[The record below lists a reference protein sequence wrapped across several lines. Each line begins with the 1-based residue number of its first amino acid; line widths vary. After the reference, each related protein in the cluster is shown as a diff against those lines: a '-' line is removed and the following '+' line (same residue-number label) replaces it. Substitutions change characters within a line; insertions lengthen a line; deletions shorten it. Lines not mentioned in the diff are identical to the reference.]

1 MALNIVKLI
10 DLIKKHNDPNDATRI
25 ISIQGTSVAN
35 FFPERM
41 KKDDVINIESGDI
54 VWKEYGDHKEQDP
67 VIYRTGLNN
76 IDQIKFIPAPG
87 EDIILDNGKVDTGNG
102 KDIVEDDDG
111 NKYKLIPGPQG
122 DKGETGAR
130 GEKGE
135 KGDMSIITLNKENGH
150 WMIDGVDTEV
160 SAIGPKGDK
169 VSVTIDPST
178 KHWVIDGE
186 DTNVVA
192 EGKDGKTP
200 EIKID
205 PVTKRWIID
214 GIDTNIVSEGVKGEK
229 GEKTLVTIDP
239 ATKHWM
245 IDGVDTNVLAEGVKG
260 DTGAEARLSIDP
272 ETKHFIINGV
282 DSGVRAEGV
291 KGIDGV
297 TPEISINEVSKN
309 WIINGHDTEIKAEGT
324 KGEKGEKTLVTIDPN
339 TKHWLIDGVDTNVLA
354 EGTKGADGV
363 DGKSAFDIATEKGFT
378 GSKDEWLES
387 LKGAKGVDGHDGR
400 SANNLEVDPILLGN
414 FRNNDASGIE
424 VLMIGP
430 RFNDEE
436 LSESEITENLQVTA
450 LFRGFNLRNSNE
462 NDDWKDI
469 NNLTIEQ
476 EDGNYVVKGLPFTDG
491 VRKGDS
497 LELIL
502 NFEYKGV
509 DRHYYRR
516 LDNINDGVGSV
527 NLDKYIRRE
536 DLPATLDTSH
546 LIARK
551 EVEETYAKKSEL
563 PVVPSLDP
571 YATKEE
577 ADGKY
582 ATKESLSSVSE
593 EVNTEKG
600 KLSSLTDRVTA
611 IEESKSTL
619 ATKEEVDTTY
629 AKKSELPV
637 VPSLEPYATKAD
649 SDEKYVSKE
658 ELVTLG
664 NLNDKATKADL
675 KNYYTKEETVNK
687 ETHDALNN
695 KVESNISEIS
705 TVKEKVTGLESS
717 NTTVKEKI
725 ESLASDVNLLKAKE
739 DSDKQTLSLEGNK
752 LTISSGNEVD
762 LSALKTDNSAIERSV
777 STLNE
782 TVTGLKNRLPE
793 SIQED
798 DKLSTSREVTEKV
811 NSLKTEVETTYAKK
825 SELPNVEGLI
835 TETRADEKYSGK
847 SLETTVS
854 SLDEKVRNLEA
865 KEDND
870 RQTLS
875 ITDRTITISGSNSS
889 VTVPEQDLSSLATK
903 ADVERDYAKKSE
915 LPSVNG
921 LISET
926 TADERY
932 LPKTKEETLATKE
945 ELDVVKGKVT
955 ALESKEDSDKQTL
968 SIDGRTISIS
978 GSDSSVTVPE
988 QDLSGLA
995 TKADVELTYAKK
1007 EQVEKLASK
1016 SEIEGLRKL
1025 VTGSKVD
1032 TSGFITSDDADSK
1045 YARKDVMET
1054 TYAKKSELPSVEGLI
1069 TEIKADGKYLEKSK
1083 EETLAT
1089 KEEVKAIKDR
1099 LPELTDGEKLAK
1111 ASDIPSLVNYATKEE
1126 LPSTVG
1132 LISENKADEKYIAKS
1147 TESSLATK
1155 NELEEVKG
1163 KVNALETKEDSDKQT
1178 LSITGRTITISG
1190 SNSSVEVPEQD
1201 LSGLAT
1207 KADVD
1212 TTYAKKSE
1220 LPSVNG
1226 LITETAADE
1235 KYLPKSKEGS
1245 LATKEELTQK
1255 ISEATNGVESK
1266 LSNLLPKSEADKNY
1280 LHKDIESN
1288 LATKN
1293 DIGEVSARI
1302 STLENKPDNDKQLLS
1317 IVGRTITIS
1326 GSDSSV
1332 TVPEQDLSGLAKKSE
1347 LPSVEGLISETKADE
1362 KYVSKS
1368 EKESLATKEEVKA
1381 IRDHLPVLTGEEK
1394 LAKTSDIPSVSG
1406 LISEAT
1412 ADTKYLE
1419 KSKEATLATKA
1430 EVKDIADKLPE
1441 LAKKSELPSVEGLIT
1456 EVKADGKY
1464 APKTDL
1470 ETAKER
1476 ISVLESKEDADKQTL
1491 SITGRTITISGSNSS
1506 VEVPE
1511 QDLSSLVTKD
1521 DAELKYA
1528 KKEQVE
1534 QLASKSE
1541 IEGLRQLVTGSK
1553 VDTSG
1558 LLSKE
1563 DAGNTYLRKDVAETS
1578 YAKKSEI
1585 PNVEEFITESK
1596 VAETYATRFDL
1607 EGANIK
1613 INSLEYQVNR
1623 EKPTLS
1629 IEGNTITISGSNS
1642 SVTVPEQDLS
1652 GLATKSDVERDYA
1665 KKSELPT
1672 IDGLI
1677 SEATADTKYL
1687 PKSKEDTLAT
1697 KIELTQK
1704 IGEATSSVEGKL
1716 SLLAAKS
1723 EVDKTYAKKSELPS
1737 VAGLITEVRADDKYL
1752 AKSKESTLATKAELN
1767 TISGRTTAIENKLPS
1782 LTQDISIS
1790 GNELSISGGSTV
1802 HIPTPDLSGYVL
1814 KSSLDTAE
1822 VNKVVAKN
1830 TNGKQIATT
1839 DDVNNAVRGKTTISE
1854 VQGLGY
1860 ITTSTADGKYLPKT
1874 LESQINAD
1882 HGKVTNIEGRLST
1895 LESRPDNDRQTLS
1908 INNRTITISGSN
1920 SSVTVPE
1927 QDLSGLATKSD
1938 VDTTYAKKSE
1948 LPNIEGIND
1957 KITELE
1963 NKRIPNEY
1971 YFRNLN
1977 EISNTGAIRTL
1988 KYHDI
1993 IMVGMNKYMVIDEE
2007 NKDKFK
2013 TEPIPNSNL
2022 FVAKYFENSDRNKWI
2037 NEAVRKG
2044 KFTIAYG
2051 GLSGDMYDGNIA
2063 SISEPPASTKALIK
2077 AFKLGFDAVY
2087 VDLIRHVSSKGET
2100 SYYVTLNSENIERE
2114 YKFTRGSLIVVQDT
2128 FNYDNKVST
2137 LRYETEERNYDNE
2150 LPVLDVILDLANRMD
2165 KIIIIG
2171 EVYDTDGHSV
2181 VTNKEQLS
2189 LIPSTINDLSGKTDK
2204 IGIVSRNLIESFEEW
2219 NYDPIHV
2226 LHLKYAEGVSVE
2238 LSKELMRISMKR
2250 NSLVILTNSPTY
2262 TGGNTLTKQILLKGI
2277 PIVFNTNKKIERY
2290 LFNAKVVDTDWS
2302 SGYMSSSVIPDTNY
2316 VYNSYEIVERIT
2328 LKEILKTNPEI
2339 SATDYSYDKSNNK
2352 ISYKKAIDFKIL
2364 DPSKIS
2370 EGMIIKA
2377 NLYNI
2382 GDSSLN
2388 KLYLKNNSGV
2398 KIVEDVSRSLSEI
2411 AFSELVMLLEIPKKA
2426 KEISTQYLM
2435 LGLTPG
2441 DNTQFPTELKDIY
2454 IELLVPKH
2462 EKVEN
2467 TELETVKRRISTL
2480 ESNSSRSNNTNNG
2493 TKYYVRT
2500 IEELKALDVQVDDV
2514 VRFKDKVYK
2523 IVKDVTPFSLKYF
2536 GGIIL
2541 DKTVDGMNLV
2551 ATEYIDSYIRS
2562 SWIKNRPSG
2571 NFNIAYCGYTG
2582 LPYKSNANLNSVPCT
2597 LKAISDAYKVGY
2609 DGIYVPTLKYFN
2621 NKWYISTT
2629 DEVGPILSN
2638 SQGVELL
2645 SYSHTHT
2652 RINSEIAETKTFN
2665 SNNYVDRNL
2674 LTVEEFLN
2682 VCKKYNMYAFMS
2694 IQTINKNTFDN
2705 SSQEAYA
2712 ELARIINDSGH
2723 SSMIG
2728 LSGDNIQIEIL
2739 DFVIRVRDKILSENL
2754 INVIFIDASTEN
2766 YTLERE
2772 LLILQKYK
2780 NNLVII
2786 GDRDDHDGNEI
2797 LSAYGPSHQLY
2808 NFLKEVKKMGIP
2820 IVYQT
2825 DRREQREL
2833 FDKVIEKT
2841 GCIGLLS
2848 SAIAPYGKNLSD
2860 NYAVQSRNNMSS
2872 IINLAVNKD
2881 NMSSRF
2887 TMNSDNTIMT
2897 ATASNITQN
2906 NEFELLNVSDITDG
2920 MLIRVRLQGKT
2931 SGSQTASCKIYVKDI
2946 PDNENVSNMISFNSS
2961 SYIEREMI
2969 LPLSKN
2975 TFNSRYN
2982 DKKVVINLTAD
2993 SGDSIISFKDL
3004 VVEVLIP
3011 KDKNNTTAK
3020 LISSVNYESYN
3031 NKDIYVDSEIQKAKL
3046 GDMIHYNNEDYVVV
3060 SKDDELISGLVTEST
3075 NGIIK
3080 IGENYALRIHNQEDI
3095 NQWLNSMKNTDNIKI
3110 ADGGFTGKSNV
3121 DNEFVPVYPKN
3132 TTLSVEK
3139 AGELGFDAVKV
3150 NITPT
3155 KDNVWVCSD
3164 ETTLVNVKDNSF
3176 KNRNIADLNYDNI
3189 KGLELEGE
3197 NVVRFNKDTETY
3209 RWTYRDGQCK
3219 GQTIP
3224 SLEQIVKICSKYG
3237 MMIFITSANLT
3248 ANFDYVTKVL
3258 KKYGYTSRTALVGDR
3273 FIMKYSNKLPDA
3285 VSIFDGSMKNVKIYN
3300 EKFLRTFKNFGF
3312 ISTPGGVS
3320 DIFRQTSNFK
3330 IDTPFFLNANYQ
3342 YNLGN
3347 YQSLSNFRIN
3357 GFITG
3362 AVPSDLNIREGY
3374 SILRTYTSKEINEWT
3389 DRKNNNSASASVVK
3403 QSNGNIIIQS
3413 SGGSAGKYISFE
3425 RNLENYPVG
3434 TIINISAMCRKI
3446 EKNVDGGTISFWS
3459 DTTTPRRINT
3469 FTTYFN
3475 EEFFE
3480 KKDVSFIVNEET
3492 GGSFQIFI
3500 GNFNGVGNN
3509 QPFKAEFKDIVVRIY
3524 VPNAVYRDID
3534 KESIERKIA
3543 DISSKMEIRGEGYPR
3558 NKRELNNV
3566 PNGTIYTDTLATK
3579 GAVKWIRLNG
3589 KWKVTVGDTG
3599 WKKLNA
3605 VSVLGNAFIKVR
3617 RVNDIVTYDFGGLQ
3631 WGWFGIIRRG
3641 GAGHVKHGSSRERGA
3656 KVLNPGGIPDG
3667 FRSNASLMGPIFN
3680 DLGNPYGVWYMGGKS
3695 DSNYIQFTFNDPI
3708 PTDRDIGDIRVSS
3721 VSYITDDD
3729 WENITIE

>member
-111 NKYKLIPGPQG
+111 TKYKLIPGPQG

-169 VSVTIDPST
+169 VSVTIDPNT
-178 KHWVIDGE
+178 KHWMIDGV
-186 DTNVVA
+186 DTEVVA
-192 EGKDGKTP
+192 EGKDGKAP
-200 EIKID
+200 EVKID
-205 PVTKRWIID
+205 PVTKRWIIG
-214 GIDTNIVSEGVKGEK
+214 GIDTNIVSEGVKGDK

-239 ATKHWM
+239 LSKHWL

-282 DSGVRAEGV
+282 DSGIRAEGV

-354 EGTKGADGV
+354 EGTKGRDGV

-400 SANNLEVDPILLGN
+400 SANTLEVDPILLGN

-462 NDDWKDI
+462 NDEWKDL
-469 NNLTIEQ
+469 NNLTIEP

-516 LDNINDGVGSV
+516 LDNVNDGVGSV

-571 YATKEE
+571 YTTKEE

-600 KLSSLTDRVTA
+600 KLSTLTDRITA

-675 KNYYTKEETVNK
+675 KNYYTKEETVSK

-695 KVESNISEIS
+695 KVESNVSEIS
-705 TVKEKVTGLESS
+705 TVKEKVTDLESS

-725 ESLASDVNLLKAKE
+725 ESLTSDVNLLKAKE

-752 LTISSGNEVD
+752 LAISSGNEVD

-798 DKLSTSREVTEKV
+798 DKLSTSKEVTEKV
-811 NSLKTEVETTYAKK
+811 NTLKTEVDTTYAKK
-825 SELPNVEGLI
+825 SELPSVEGLI
-835 TETRADEKYSGK
+835 TEAKADEKYSGK

-932 LPKTKEETLATKE
+932 LPKAKEETLATKE

-1054 TYAKKSELPSVEGLI
+1054 TYAKKSDLPSVEGLI
-1069 TEIKADGKYLEKSK
+1069 TETKADGKYLEKSK

-1111 ASDIPSLVNYATKEE
+1111 SSDIPSLAIYATKEE
-1126 LPSTVG
+1126 LPSTTG
-1132 LISENKADEKYIAKS
+1132 LISEAKADEKYIAKS

-1190 SNSSVEVPEQD
+1190 SDSSVTVPEQDLSSLATKEEVKSIKDKLPELTEGEKLVKKSELPSVTGLISEATADTKYVSKSEKESLATKEELESAKSRIGVLESKEDSDKQTLSITGRTITISGSNSSVTVPEQD

-1212 TTYAKKSE
+1212 TIYAKKSE

-1235 KYLPKSKEGS
+1235 KYLPKSKESS

-1255 ISEATNGVESK
+1255 ISEATSGVDSQ

-1347 LPSVEGLISETKADE
+1347 LPSVEGLITETKADE
-1362 KYVSKS
+1362 KYLPKS
-1368 EKESLATKEEVKA
+1368 EKESLATKEEVKS
-1381 IRDHLPVLTGEEK
+1381 IKDHLPVLTGEEK
-1394 LAKTSDIPSVSG
+1394 LAKTSDIPSLTG

-1430 EVKDIADKLPE
+1430 EVKDITDKLPE

-1464 APKTDL
+1464 VPKTDL

-1491 SITGRTITISGSNSS
+1491 SITGRTITISGSDSS
-1506 VEVPE
+1506 VTVPE

-1578 YAKKSEI
+1578 YAKKSEL
-1585 PNVEEFITESK
+1585 PSVEGLITESK

-1613 INSLEYQVNR
+1613 INRLEDQVNR

-1642 SVTVPEQDLS
+1642 SVTVPEQDIS
-1652 GLATKSDVERDYA
+1652 GLVTKSDIERDYA
-1665 KKSELPT
+1665 KKSELPS

-1704 IGEATSSVEGKL
+1704 IGEVTSSVEGKL

-1723 EVDKTYAKKSELPS
+1723 DVEKTYAKKSELPS
-1737 VAGLITEVRADDKYL
+1737 VTGLITEVRADEKYL
-1752 AKSKESTLATKAELN
+1752 EKSKEATLATKAELN
-1767 TISGRTTAIENKLPS
+1767 TISGRTAAIENKLPS

-1839 DDVNNAVRGKTTISE
+1839 DDVNNAVRGKTTLSE

-1874 LESQINAD
+1874 LESQINSD

-1938 VDTTYAKKSE
+1938 VERDYAKKSE
-1948 LPNIEGIND
+1948 LPNVEEING
-1957 KITELE
+1957 KISKLE

-1971 YFRNLN
+1971 YFRSIG
-1977 EISNTGAIRTL
+1977 EISSSGALSRLQTN
-1988 KYHDI
+1988 DI
-1993 IMVGMNKYMVIDEE
+1993 INVAGTDCKIVNREMYEKLDYSGKKIEGTEFYITDYLEE
-2007 NKDKFK
+2007 SEKNNWIKD
-2013 TEPIPNSNL
+2013 NL
-2022 FVAKYFENSDRNKWI
+2022 AIS
-2037 NEAVRKG
+2037 
-2044 KFTIAYG
+2044 YG
-2051 GLSGDMYDGNIA
+2051 GLSGDKYDSNVN
-2063 SISEPPASTKALIK
+2063 SIFDVPGSFSAIST
-2077 AFKLGFDAVY
+2077 AFKVGFDAVFID
-2087 VDLIRHVSSKGET
+2087 VLIVTEGSTTNYFVTIESEKVSRTYKKDGET
-2100 SYYVTLNSENIERE
+2100 ITVARDSFKYTRYSTLN
-2114 YKFTRGSLIVVQDT
+2114 
-2128 FNYDNKVST
+2128 
-2137 LRYETEERNYDNE
+2137 YEAEIRSGKYYDNE
-2150 LPVLDVILDLANRMD
+2150 LMKLEELVALCSTENKILIIDGIYELESSTTKYANATKIPESSIVDKGTDLYIHVRKKVKN
-2165 KIIIIG
+2165 I
-2171 EVYDTDGHSV
+2171 E
-2181 VTNKEQLS
+2181 
-2189 LIPSTINDLSGKTDK
+2189 K
-2204 IGIVSRNLIESFEEW
+2204 IGFTSDIFS
-2219 NYDPIHV
+2219 
-2226 LHLKYAEGVSVE
+2226 GV
-2238 LSKELMRISMKR
+2238 
-2250 NSLVILTNSPTY
+2250 N
-2262 TGGNTLTKQILLKGI
+2262 NTLTNKSSLFEKFINVAEIDNTSSLDSVRNKVESLSIRKNSMIILTDVLTSSDIVKILKGQNI
-2277 PIVFNTNKKIERY
+2277 PVIYNTKKSVNKNYI
-2290 LFNAKVVDTDWS
+2290 DWVS
-2302 SGYMSSSVIPDTNY
+2302 SEELYKGYMSPSIIPSSNKIEL
-2316 VYNSYEIVERIT
+2316 YNHYNVTETIT
-2328 LKEILKTNPEI
+2328 LKDIMKNVPASDKYI
-2339 SATDYSYDKSNNK
+2339 YDSDTKKLN
-2352 ISYKKAIDFKIL
+2352 YKKDMDLVITSSDKLTDGMIVKVNFKNKGID
-2364 DPSKIS
+2364 SKIKIYMTD
-2370 EGMIIKA
+2370 G
-2377 NLYNI
+2377 
-2382 GDSSLN
+2382 
-2388 KLYLKNNSGV
+2388 SGV
-2398 KIVEDVSRSLSEI
+2398 KILEDVVQTSTK
-2411 AFSELVMLLEIPKKA
+2411 FS
-2426 KEISTQYLM
+2426 Y
-2435 LGLTPG
+2435 
-2441 DNTQFPTELKDIY
+2441 TE
-2454 IELLVPKH
+2454 
-2462 EKVEN
+2462 
-2467 TELETVKRRISTL
+2467 
-2480 ESNSSRSNNTNNG
+2480 
-2493 TKYYVRT
+2493 RT
-2500 IEELKALDVQVDDV
+2500 ITVIIPNKEKNKNRQPLTL
-2514 VRFKDKVYK
+2514 
-2523 IVKDVTPFSLKYF
+2523 
-2536 GGIIL
+2536 GI
-2541 DKTVDGMNLV
+2541 
-2551 ATEYIDSYIRS
+2551 IRS
-2562 SWIKNRPSG
+2562 SYG
-2571 NFNIAYCGYTG
+2571 NSPEDTV
-2582 LPYKSNANLNSVPCT
+2582 LTNL
-2597 LKAISDAYKVGY
+2597 Y
-2609 DGIYVPTLKYFN
+2609 
-2621 NKWYISTT
+2621 
-2629 DEVGPILSN
+2629 
-2638 SQGVELL
+2638 VELL
-2645 SYSHTHT
+2645 TP
-2652 RINSEIAETKTFN
+2652 
-2665 SNNYVDRNL
+2665 
-2674 LTVEEFLN
+2674 
-2682 VCKKYNMYAFMS
+2682 KY
-2694 IQTINKNTFDN
+2694 
-2705 SSQEAYA
+2705 
-2712 ELARIINDSGH
+2712 
-2723 SSMIG
+2723 
-2728 LSGDNIQIEIL
+2728 DNIKTKK
-2739 DFVIRVRDKILSENL
+2739 DAYVI
-2754 INVIFIDASTEN
+2754 AN
-2766 YTLERE
+2766 Y
-2772 LLILQKYK
+2772 
-2780 NNLVII
+2780 N
-2786 GDRDDHDGNEI
+2786 
-2797 LSAYGPSHQLY
+2797 
-2808 NFLKEVKKMGIP
+2808 
-2820 IVYQT
+2820 
-2825 DRREQREL
+2825 
-2833 FDKVIEKT
+2833 
-2841 GCIGLLS
+2841 
-2848 SAIAPYGKNLSD
+2848 PYD
-2860 NYAVQSRNNMSS
+2860 
-2872 IINLAVNKD
+2872 
-2881 NMSSRF
+2881 
-2887 TMNSDNTIMT
+2887 
-2897 ATASNITQN
+2897 
-2906 NEFELLNVSDITDG
+2906 
-2920 MLIRVRLQGKT
+2920 
-2931 SGSQTASCKIYVKDI
+2931 
-2946 PDNENVSNMISFNSS
+2946 
-2961 SYIEREMI
+2961 
-2969 LPLSKN
+2969 
-2975 TFNSRYN
+2975 
-2982 DKKVVINLTAD
+2982 
-2993 SGDSIISFKDL
+2993 
-3004 VVEVLIP
+3004 
-3011 KDKNNTTAK
+3011 
-3020 LISSVNYESYN
+3020 
-3031 NKDIYVDSEIQKAKL
+3031 NKDIMIEDSKL
-3046 GDMIHYNNEDYVVV
+3046 SEVESSDALHYNNEDYTILSENDEMITGLL
-3060 SKDDELISGLVTEST
+3060 SKNT

-3080 IGENYALRIHNQEDI
+3080 KSDKYALRTYNQEDV
-3095 NQWLNSMKNTDNIKI
+3095 NVWVDDLKGDMYI
-3110 ADGGFTGKSNV
+3110 ADGGFTGNV
-3121 DNEFVPVYPKN
+3121 NRDADINPVYPKN
-3132 TTLSVEK
+3132 TLLAIDK
-3139 AGELGFDAVKV
+3139 AGRLGFDAVKV

-3155 KDNVWVCSD
+3155 RDGIWVCSD
-3164 ETTLVNVKDNSF
+3164 ETTLRNVKDNSM
-3176 KNRNIADLNYDNI
+3176 KNRRIADLNYNDI
-3189 KGLELEGE
+3189 KHLELEGE
-3197 NVVRFNKDTETY
+3197 NVIKYNAGNTF
-3209 RWTYRDGQCK
+3209 RWNYGDGIAK
-3219 GQTIP
+3219 GLTIP
-3224 SLEQIVKICSKYG
+3224 SLEDVVRVCVTYG
-3237 MMIFITSANLT
+3237 MMIFLTTTETTSNM
-3248 ANFDYVTKVL
+3248 DYVVKIL
-3258 KKYGYTSRTALVGDR
+3258 RSHNYTGKTALVGDD
-3273 FIMKYSNKLPDA
+3273 FILNNIYKIPEA
-3285 VSIFDGSMKNVKIYN
+3285 ISIFDNSKPESTVRKLFN
-3300 EKFLRTFKNFGF
+3300 ERVLKTFKNFGF
-3312 ISTPGGVS
+3312 LVNRTNATTIRQYATTFRVRTPV
-3320 DIFRQTSNFK
+3320 F
-3330 IDTPFFLNANYQ
+3330 
-3342 YNLGN
+3342 
-3347 YQSLSNFRIN
+3347 
-3357 GFITG
+3357 
-3362 AVPSDLNIREGY
+3362 VDLNDNIDLESYATDDRFSVNGYLTGNVPRALKTEGY
-3374 SILRTYTSKEINEWT
+3374 TLAEFYNTKDIANWREY
-3389 DRKNNNSASASVVK
+3389 KNVQSATASVTM
-3403 QSNGNIIIQS
+3403 QSNGTLTFQTN
-3413 SGGSAGKYISFE
+3413 GTEANKM
-3425 RNLENYPVG
+3425 LEFTKANYPAG
-3434 TIINISAMCRKI
+3434 TIINIKAMGRKLDNNI
-3446 EKNVDGGTISFWS
+3446 KGGSITCYISESSPSRKDFNETMYFKN
-3459 DTTTPRRINT
+3459 
-3469 FTTYFN
+3469 TYFETKEISAVIN
-3475 EEFFE
+3475 ENSSGDFKIF
-3480 KKDVSFIVNEET
+3480 V
-3492 GGSFQIFI
+3492 GSSW
-3500 GNFNGVGNN
+3500 NGSTSES
-3509 QPFKAEFKDIVVRIY
+3509 FKAEFKSIEVRILLPDDTTDPSRTRSASGSSYTHIRYSNQSNGNGMNENPDSTYLGIY
-3524 VPNAVYRDID
+3524 VGSSSTAPTSPSEYKWTKIKGEDGRQGERGLVGPQGPAGIQGPAGPKGNTGDRGPQGQTGPQGSQGIQGRQGDRGIQGPAGPAGPKGNTGDRGPMGPQGPAGTGIVNQQNNQTLKYWAGTEAQYNAISNKDPN
-3534 KESIERKIA
+3534 
-3543 DISSKMEIRGEGYPR
+3543 
-3558 NKRELNNV
+3558 
-3566 PNGTIYTDTLATK
+3566 TIY
-3579 GAVKWIRLNG
+3579 
-3589 KWKVTVGDTG
+3589 
-3599 WKKLNA
+3599 
-3605 VSVLGNAFIKVR
+3605 
-3617 RVNDIVTYDFGGLQ
+3617 DIF
-3631 WGWFGIIRRG
+3631 
-3641 GAGHVKHGSSRERGA
+3641 K
-3656 KVLNPGGIPDG
+3656 
-3667 FRSNASLMGPIFN
+3667 
-3680 DLGNPYGVWYMGGKS
+3680 
-3695 DSNYIQFTFNDPI
+3695 
-3708 PTDRDIGDIRVSS
+3708 
-3721 VSYITDDD
+3721 
-3729 WENITIE
+3729 

>member
-111 NKYKLIPGPQG
+111 TKYKLIPGPQG

-150 WMIDGVDTEV
+150 WMIDGADTEV

-169 VSVTIDPST
+169 VSVTIDPAT
-178 KHWVIDGE
+178 KHWMIDGE

-200 EIKID
+200 EVKID

-214 GIDTNIVSEGVKGEK
+214 GIDTNIVSEGVKGDK

-239 ATKHWM
+239 NTKHWL

-297 TPEISINEVSKN
+297 TPEISINEISKN

-354 EGTKGADGV
+354 EGTKGVDGV

-436 LSESEITENLQVTA
+436 LSESDITENLQVSA

-462 NDDWKDI
+462 NDEWKDL
-469 NNLTIEQ
+469 NNLTIEP

-563 PVVPSLDP
+563 PVVPSLEP

-582 ATKESLSSVSE
+582 ATKENLSSVSE

-675 KNYYTKEETVNK
+675 KNYYTKEETVSK

-695 KVESNISEIS
+695 KVESNVSEIS

-725 ESLASDVNLLKAKE
+725 ESLTSDVNLLKAKE

-752 LTISSGNEVD
+752 LAISSGNEVD

-798 DKLSTSREVTEKV
+798 DKLSTSKEVTEKV
-811 NSLKTEVETTYAKK
+811 NLLKTEVETTYAKK
-825 SELPNVEGLI
+825 SELPSVEGLI
-835 TETRADEKYSGK
+835 TEVKADEKYSGK

-903 ADVERDYAKKSE
+903 SDIERDYAKKSE
-915 LPSVNG
+915 LPSVSG
-921 LISET
+921 LITET
-926 TADERY
+926 AADEKY
-932 LPKTKEETLATKE
+932 LPKAKEETLATKE

-1032 TSGFITSDDADSK
+1032 TSGFITTDDADSK
-1045 YARKDVMET
+1045 YARRDIMET

-1069 TEIKADGKYLEKSK
+1069 TETKADGKYLEKSK
-1083 EETLAT
+1083 EESLAT

-1111 ASDIPSLVNYATKEE
+1111 ASDIPSLANYATKEE
-1126 LPSTVG
+1126 LPSTTG
-1132 LISENKADEKYIAKS
+1132 LISETKADEKYIAKS

-1163 KVNALETKEDSDKQT
+1163 KVNALETKEDSDKQTLSITGRTITISGSDSSVTVPEQDLSSLATKEEVKSIKDKLPELTEGEKLVKKSDLPSTVGLISEATADEKYLEKSKETTLATKEELSGVITRLTTVEGKADKDDQT

-1226 LITETAADE
+1226 LITETTADE

-1255 ISEATNGVESK
+1255 ISEATSGVESQ

-1347 LPSVEGLISETKADE
+1347 LPSVEGLITETKADE
-1362 KYVSKS
+1362 KYITKS
-1368 EKESLATKEEVKA
+1368 EKESLATKEEVKS
-1381 IRDHLPVLTGEEK
+1381 IKDHLPVLTGEEK
-1394 LAKTSDIPSVSG
+1394 LAKTSDIPSVTG

-1430 EVKDIADKLPE
+1430 EVKDITDKLPE
-1441 LAKKSELPSVEGLIT
+1441 LAKKSELPSVEGLISET
-1456 EVKADGKY
+1456 KADGKY

-1578 YAKKSEI
+1578 YAKKSEL
-1585 PNVEEFITESK
+1585 PSVEGLITESK

-1613 INSLEYQVNR
+1613 INRLEDQVNR

-1642 SVTVPEQDLS
+1642 SVTVPEQDIS
-1652 GLATKSDVERDYA
+1652 GLVTKSDVERDYA
-1665 KKSELPT
+1665 KKSEIPNVT
-1672 IDGLI
+1672 GLI

-1723 EVDKTYAKKSELPS
+1723 EVDKTYAKKSEIPS
-1737 VAGLITEVRADDKYL
+1737 VAGLITEVKADDKYL
-1752 AKSKESTLATKAELN
+1752 AKSKEATLATKAELN
-1767 TISGRTTAIENKLPS
+1767 TISGRTAAIENKLPS

-1839 DDVNNAVRGKTTISE
+1839 DDVNNAVRGKTTLSE

-1874 LESQINAD
+1874 LESQINTD

-1938 VDTTYAKKSE
+1938 VERDYAKKSE
-1948 LPNIEGIND
+1948 LPNAEEING
-1957 KITELE
+1957 KISKLE

-1971 YFRNLN
+1971 YFRSIG
-1977 EISNTGAIRTL
+1977 EISSSGAVSRLQIN
-1988 KYHDI
+1988 DI
-1993 IMVGMNKYMVIDEE
+1993 INVAGTDCRIVSREMYEKLDYSGKKIEGTEFYITDYLEE
-2007 NKDKFK
+2007 SEKNNWIKD
-2013 TEPIPNSNL
+2013 NL
-2022 FVAKYFENSDRNKWI
+2022 AIS
-2037 NEAVRKG
+2037 
-2044 KFTIAYG
+2044 YG
-2051 GLSGDMYDGNIA
+2051 GLSGDKYDSNVN
-2063 SISEPPASTKALIK
+2063 SIFDVPGSFSAIST
-2077 AFKLGFDAVY
+2077 AFKVGFDAVFID
-2087 VDLIRHVSSKGET
+2087 VLIDTEGSTTNYFVTIESEKVSRTYKKDGGTITVARDSFKYT
-2100 SYYVTLNSENIERE
+2100 KYSTLN
-2114 YKFTRGSLIVVQDT
+2114 
-2128 FNYDNKVST
+2128 
-2137 LRYETEERNYDNE
+2137 YEAEIRSGKYYDNE
-2150 LPVLDVILDLANRMD
+2150 LMKLEELIALCSSENKILIIDGMYELESSTTKYASATKIPESSIVDKGTDLYIHVRKKVKN
-2165 KIIIIG
+2165 I
-2171 EVYDTDGHSV
+2171 E
-2181 VTNKEQLS
+2181 
-2189 LIPSTINDLSGKTDK
+2189 K
-2204 IGIVSRNLIESFEEW
+2204 IGFTSDIFS
-2219 NYDPIHV
+2219 
-2226 LHLKYAEGVSVE
+2226 GV
-2238 LSKELMRISMKR
+2238 
-2250 NSLVILTNSPTY
+2250 N
-2262 TGGNTLTKQILLKGI
+2262 NTLTNKSSLFEKFINVAEIDNTSSLDSVRDKVESLSIRKNSMIILTDVLTSSDIVKILKGQNI
-2277 PIVFNTNKKIERY
+2277 PVIYNTKKSVNKNYI
-2290 LFNAKVVDTDWS
+2290 DWVS
-2302 SGYMSSSVIPDTNY
+2302 SEELYKGYMSPSIIPSSNKIEL
-2316 VYNSYEIVERIT
+2316 YNHYNVTETIT
-2328 LKEILKTNPEI
+2328 LKDIMKNVPASDKYI
-2339 SATDYSYDKSNNK
+2339 YDSDTKKLN
-2352 ISYKKAIDFKIL
+2352 YKKDMDLVITSSDKLTDGMIVKVNFKNKGID
-2364 DPSKIS
+2364 SKIKIYMTD
-2370 EGMIIKA
+2370 G
-2377 NLYNI
+2377 
-2382 GDSSLN
+2382 
-2388 KLYLKNNSGV
+2388 SGV
-2398 KIVEDVSRSLSEI
+2398 KILEDIVQTSTK
-2411 AFSELVMLLEIPKKA
+2411 FSYTERTVTVIIPN
-2426 KEISTQYLM
+2426 KEKNKNRQPLT
-2435 LGLTPG
+2435 LG
-2441 DNTQFPTELKDIY
+2441 I
-2454 IELLVPKH
+2454 
-2462 EKVEN
+2462 
-2467 TELETVKRRISTL
+2467 
-2480 ESNSSRSNNTNNG
+2480 
-2493 TKYYVRT
+2493 
-2500 IEELKALDVQVDDV
+2500 
-2514 VRFKDKVYK
+2514 
-2523 IVKDVTPFSLKYF
+2523 
-2536 GGIIL
+2536 
-2541 DKTVDGMNLV
+2541 
-2551 ATEYIDSYIRS
+2551 IRS
-2562 SWIKNRPSG
+2562 SYG
-2571 NFNIAYCGYTG
+2571 NSPEDTV
-2582 LPYKSNANLNSVPCT
+2582 LTNL
-2597 LKAISDAYKVGY
+2597 Y
-2609 DGIYVPTLKYFN
+2609 
-2621 NKWYISTT
+2621 
-2629 DEVGPILSN
+2629 
-2638 SQGVELL
+2638 VELL
-2645 SYSHTHT
+2645 TP
-2652 RINSEIAETKTFN
+2652 
-2665 SNNYVDRNL
+2665 
-2674 LTVEEFLN
+2674 
-2682 VCKKYNMYAFMS
+2682 KY
-2694 IQTINKNTFDN
+2694 
-2705 SSQEAYA
+2705 
-2712 ELARIINDSGH
+2712 
-2723 SSMIG
+2723 
-2728 LSGDNIQIEIL
+2728 DNIKTKK
-2739 DFVIRVRDKILSENL
+2739 DAYVI
-2754 INVIFIDASTEN
+2754 AN
-2766 YTLERE
+2766 Y
-2772 LLILQKYK
+2772 
-2780 NNLVII
+2780 N
-2786 GDRDDHDGNEI
+2786 
-2797 LSAYGPSHQLY
+2797 
-2808 NFLKEVKKMGIP
+2808 
-2820 IVYQT
+2820 
-2825 DRREQREL
+2825 
-2833 FDKVIEKT
+2833 
-2841 GCIGLLS
+2841 
-2848 SAIAPYGKNLSD
+2848 PYD
-2860 NYAVQSRNNMSS
+2860 
-2872 IINLAVNKD
+2872 
-2881 NMSSRF
+2881 
-2887 TMNSDNTIMT
+2887 
-2897 ATASNITQN
+2897 
-2906 NEFELLNVSDITDG
+2906 
-2920 MLIRVRLQGKT
+2920 
-2931 SGSQTASCKIYVKDI
+2931 
-2946 PDNENVSNMISFNSS
+2946 
-2961 SYIEREMI
+2961 
-2969 LPLSKN
+2969 
-2975 TFNSRYN
+2975 
-2982 DKKVVINLTAD
+2982 
-2993 SGDSIISFKDL
+2993 
-3004 VVEVLIP
+3004 
-3011 KDKNNTTAK
+3011 
-3020 LISSVNYESYN
+3020 
-3031 NKDIYVDSEIQKAKL
+3031 NKDIMIEDSKL
-3046 GDMIHYNNEDYVVV
+3046 SEVESSDALHYNNEDYTILSENDEMITGLL
-3060 SKDDELISGLVTEST
+3060 SKNT

-3080 IGENYALRIHNQEDI
+3080 KSDKYALRTYNQEDV
-3095 NQWLNSMKNTDNIKI
+3095 NVWVDDLKGDMYI
-3110 ADGGFTGKSNV
+3110 ADGGFTGNV
-3121 DNEFVPVYPKN
+3121 NRDADINPVYPKN
-3132 TTLSVEK
+3132 TLLAIDK
-3139 AGELGFDAVKV
+3139 AGRLGFDAVKV

-3155 KDNVWVCSD
+3155 RDGIWVCSD
-3164 ETTLVNVKDNSF
+3164 ETTLRNVKDSSM
-3176 KNRNIADLNYDNI
+3176 KNRSIADLNYNDI
-3189 KGLELEGE
+3189 KHLELEGE
-3197 NVVRFNKDTETY
+3197 NVIKYNAGNTF
-3209 RWTYRDGQCK
+3209 RWNYGDGIAK
-3219 GQTIP
+3219 GLTIP
-3224 SLEQIVKICSKYG
+3224 SLEDVVRVCVTYG
-3237 MMIFITSANLT
+3237 MMIFITTTETTSNM
-3248 ANFDYVTKVL
+3248 DYVIKIL
-3258 KKYGYTSRTALVGDR
+3258 RSHNYTGKTALVGDD
-3273 FIMKYSNKLPDA
+3273 FILNNIYKIPEA
-3285 VSIFDGSMKNVKIYN
+3285 ISIFDNSKPVTITRKLFN
-3300 EKFLRTFKNFGF
+3300 ERVLKTFKNFGF
-3312 ISTPGGVS
+3312 LVNRTNATTIRQYAATFRVRTPV
-3320 DIFRQTSNFK
+3320 F
-3330 IDTPFFLNANYQ
+3330 
-3342 YNLGN
+3342 
-3347 YQSLSNFRIN
+3347 
-3357 GFITG
+3357 
-3362 AVPSDLNIREGY
+3362 VDLNDNIDLESYTTDDRFSVNGYLTGNVPRALKTEGY
-3374 SILRTYTSKEINEWT
+3374 TLAEFYNIKDIANWREY
-3389 DRKNNNSASASVVK
+3389 KNVQSATASVTT
-3403 QSNGNIIIQS
+3403 QSNGTLTFQTN
-3413 SGGSAGKYISFE
+3413 GTEANKM
-3425 RNLENYPVG
+3425 LELTKANYPAG
-3434 TIINISAMCRKI
+3434 TIINIKAMGRKLDNNVKGGSI
-3446 EKNVDGGTISFWS
+3446 SCFISESSPSRKDFNETMYFKN
-3459 DTTTPRRINT
+3459 
-3469 FTTYFN
+3469 TYFETKEISAVLN
-3475 EEFFE
+3475 ENSSGDFKIF
-3480 KKDVSFIVNEET
+3480 V
-3492 GGSFQIFI
+3492 GSSW
-3500 GNFNGVGNN
+3500 NGSTSES
-3509 QPFKAEFKDIVVRIY
+3509 FKAEFKSIEVRILIPDDTSDPSRTRAASNASYTYIRYSNQANGSGMNDNPNSTYLGVY
-3524 VPNAVYRDID
+3524 VGSSSTAPTNPSEYRWT
-3534 KESIERKIA
+3534 R
-3543 DISSKMEIRGEGYPR
+3543 IRGEDGRQGERGLVGPQGPAGIQGPAGPAGPKGNTGDRGPQGQTGAQGIQGIQGRQGDRGIQGPAGPAGPKGNTGDRGPMGPQGPAGTGIVNQQNNQTLKYWAGTEAQYNAIT
-3558 NKRELNNV
+3558 NKD
-3566 PNGTIYTDTLATK
+3566 PNTIY
-3579 GAVKWIRLNG
+3579 
-3589 KWKVTVGDTG
+3589 
-3599 WKKLNA
+3599 
-3605 VSVLGNAFIKVR
+3605 
-3617 RVNDIVTYDFGGLQ
+3617 DIF
-3631 WGWFGIIRRG
+3631 
-3641 GAGHVKHGSSRERGA
+3641 K
-3656 KVLNPGGIPDG
+3656 
-3667 FRSNASLMGPIFN
+3667 
-3680 DLGNPYGVWYMGGKS
+3680 
-3695 DSNYIQFTFNDPI
+3695 
-3708 PTDRDIGDIRVSS
+3708 
-3721 VSYITDDD
+3721 
-3729 WENITIE
+3729 

>member
-111 NKYKLIPGPQG
+111 TKYKLIPGPQG

-150 WMIDGVDTEV
+150 WMIDGADTEV

-169 VSVTIDPST
+169 VSVTIDPAT
-178 KHWVIDGE
+178 KHWMIDGE

-200 EIKID
+200 EVKID

-214 GIDTNIVSEGVKGEK
+214 GIDTNIVSEGVKGDK

-239 ATKHWM
+239 NTKHWL

-324 KGEKGEKTLVTIDPN
+324 KGDKGEKTLVTIDPN

-354 EGTKGADGV
+354 EGTKGTDGV

-436 LSESEITENLQVTA
+436 LSESDITENLQVSA

-462 NDDWKDI
+462 NDEWKDL
-469 NNLTIEQ
+469 NNLTIEP

-502 NFEYKGV
+502 NFEYKGI

-527 NLDKYIRRE
+527 NLDNYIRRE

-551 EVEETYAKKSEL
+551 EVEENYAKKSEL

-593 EVNTEKG
+593 EVSTEKG

-675 KNYYTKEETVNK
+675 KNYYTKEETVSK

-725 ESLASDVNLLKAKE
+725 ESLTTDVNLLKAKE

-798 DKLSTSREVTEKV
+798 DKLSTSKEVTEKV
-811 NSLKTEVETTYAKK
+811 NTLKTEVDTTYAKK
-825 SELPNVEGLI
+825 SELPSVEGLI
-835 TETRADEKYSGK
+835 TEVKADGKYSAK

-889 VTVPEQDLSSLATK
+889 VTVPEQDLSSLVTK

-915 LPSVNG
+915 LPSIDG
-921 LISET
+921 LISEA

-932 LPKTKEETLATKE
+932 LPKAKEETLATKE

-955 ALESKEDSDKQTL
+955 ALEAKEDSDKQTL

-1069 TEIKADGKYLEKSK
+1069 SETKADGRYLEKSK
-1083 EETLAT
+1083 EESLAT

-1111 ASDIPSLVNYATKEE
+1111 ASDIPSLANYATKEE
-1126 LPSTVG
+1126 LPSTAG
-1132 LISENKADEKYIAKS
+1132 LISETRADEKYIAKS

-1163 KVNALETKEDSDKQT
+1163 KVNALETKGDSDKQTLSITGRTISISGSDSSVTVPEQDLSSLATKEEVKSIKDKLPELTDGEKLVKKSDLPSTVGLISEATADTKYVSKSEKESLATKEELESAKSRIGVLESKEDSDKQT

-1212 TTYAKKSE
+1212 TIYAKKSE

-1235 KYLPKSKEGS
+1235 KYLPKSKESS

-1255 ISEATNGVESK
+1255 ISEATSGVESQ

-1347 LPSVEGLISETKADE
+1347 LPSVEGLITETKADE
-1362 KYVSKS
+1362 KYLPKS
-1368 EKESLATKEEVKA
+1368 EKESLATKEEVKS
-1381 IRDHLPVLTGEEK
+1381 IKDHLPVLTGEEK
-1394 LAKTSDIPSVSG
+1394 LAKTSDIPSLTG

-1430 EVKDIADKLPE
+1430 EVKDITDKLPE

-1464 APKTDL
+1464 VPKTDL

-1491 SITGRTITISGSNSS
+1491 SITGRTITISGSDSS
-1506 VEVPE
+1506 VTVPE

-1578 YAKKSEI
+1578 YAKKSEL
-1585 PNVEEFITESK
+1585 PSVEGLITESK

-1613 INSLEYQVNR
+1613 INRLEDQVNR

-1642 SVTVPEQDLS
+1642 SVTVPEQDIS
-1652 GLATKSDVERDYA
+1652 GLVTKSDIERDYA
-1665 KKSELPT
+1665 KKSELPS

-1704 IGEATSSVEGKL
+1704 IGEVTSSVEGKL

-1723 EVDKTYAKKSELPS
+1723 DVEKTYAKKSELPS
-1737 VAGLITEVRADDKYL
+1737 VTGLITEVRADEKYL
-1752 AKSKESTLATKAELN
+1752 EKSKEATLATKAELN
-1767 TISGRTTAIENKLPS
+1767 TISGRTAAIENKLPS

-1839 DDVNNAVRGKTTISE
+1839 DDVNNAVRGKTTLSE

-1874 LESQINAD
+1874 LESQINTD

-1938 VDTTYAKKSE
+1938 VERDYAKKSE
-1948 LPNIEGIND
+1948 LPNVEEING
-1957 KITELE
+1957 KISKLE

-1971 YFRNLN
+1971 YFRSIG
-1977 EISNTGAIRTL
+1977 EISSSGALSRLQTN
-1988 KYHDI
+1988 DI
-1993 IMVGMNKYMVIDEE
+1993 INVAGTDCKIVNREMYEKLDYSGKKIEGTEFYITDYLEE
-2007 NKDKFK
+2007 SEKNNWIKD
-2013 TEPIPNSNL
+2013 NL
-2022 FVAKYFENSDRNKWI
+2022 AIS
-2037 NEAVRKG
+2037 
-2044 KFTIAYG
+2044 YG
-2051 GLSGDMYDGNIA
+2051 GLSGDKYDSNVN
-2063 SISEPPASTKALIK
+2063 SIFDVPGSFSAIST
-2077 AFKLGFDAVY
+2077 AFKVGFDAVFID
-2087 VDLIRHVSSKGET
+2087 VLIVTEGSTTNYFVTIESEKVSRTYKKDGET
-2100 SYYVTLNSENIERE
+2100 ITVARDSFKYTRYSTLN
-2114 YKFTRGSLIVVQDT
+2114 
-2128 FNYDNKVST
+2128 
-2137 LRYETEERNYDNE
+2137 YEAEIRSGKYYDNE
-2150 LPVLDVILDLANRMD
+2150 LMKLEELIALCSTENKILIIDGIYELESSTTKYANAAKIPESSIVDKGTDLYIHVRKKVKNIEKIGFTSDIFSGVNNTLANKSSLFEKFINVAEID
-2165 KIIIIG
+2165 NTSSL
-2171 EVYDTDGHSV
+2171 DSV
-2181 VTNKEQLS
+2181 RNKVESLS
-2189 LIPSTINDLSGKTDK
+2189 IRKN
-2204 IGIVSRNLIESFEEW
+2204 
-2219 NYDPIHV
+2219 
-2226 LHLKYAEGVSVE
+2226 
-2238 LSKELMRISMKR
+2238 SMI
-2250 NSLVILTNSPTY
+2250 ILTDV
-2262 TGGNTLTKQILLKGI
+2262 LTSSDIVKILKGQNI
-2277 PIVFNTNKKIERY
+2277 PVIYNTKKSVNKNYI
-2290 LFNAKVVDTDWS
+2290 DWVGS
-2302 SGYMSSSVIPDTNY
+2302 EEIYKGYMSSSIIPSSNKIEL
-2316 VYNSYEIVERIT
+2316 YNHYNVTEIIT
-2328 LKEILKTNPEI
+2328 LKDIMKNVPASDKYI
-2339 SATDYSYDKSNNK
+2339 YDSDAKKLN
-2352 ISYKKAIDFKIL
+2352 YKKDMDLAVVSSDKLTDGMIVKVNFKNKGID
-2364 DPSKIS
+2364 SKIKIYMTD
-2370 EGMIIKA
+2370 G
-2377 NLYNI
+2377 
-2382 GDSSLN
+2382 
-2388 KLYLKNNSGV
+2388 SGV
-2398 KIVEDVSRSLSEI
+2398 KILEDVVQTSTK
-2411 AFSELVMLLEIPKKA
+2411 FS
-2426 KEISTQYLM
+2426 Y
-2435 LGLTPG
+2435 
-2441 DNTQFPTELKDIY
+2441 TE
-2454 IELLVPKH
+2454 
-2462 EKVEN
+2462 
-2467 TELETVKRRISTL
+2467 
-2480 ESNSSRSNNTNNG
+2480 
-2493 TKYYVRT
+2493 RT
-2500 IEELKALDVQVDDV
+2500 ITVIIPNKEKNKNRQPLTL
-2514 VRFKDKVYK
+2514 
-2523 IVKDVTPFSLKYF
+2523 
-2536 GGIIL
+2536 GI
-2541 DKTVDGMNLV
+2541 
-2551 ATEYIDSYIRS
+2551 IRS
-2562 SWIKNRPSG
+2562 SYG
-2571 NFNIAYCGYTG
+2571 NSPEDTV
-2582 LPYKSNANLNSVPCT
+2582 LTNL
-2597 LKAISDAYKVGY
+2597 Y
-2609 DGIYVPTLKYFN
+2609 
-2621 NKWYISTT
+2621 
-2629 DEVGPILSN
+2629 
-2638 SQGVELL
+2638 VELL
-2645 SYSHTHT
+2645 TP
-2652 RINSEIAETKTFN
+2652 
-2665 SNNYVDRNL
+2665 
-2674 LTVEEFLN
+2674 
-2682 VCKKYNMYAFMS
+2682 KY
-2694 IQTINKNTFDN
+2694 
-2705 SSQEAYA
+2705 
-2712 ELARIINDSGH
+2712 
-2723 SSMIG
+2723 
-2728 LSGDNIQIEIL
+2728 DNIKTKK
-2739 DFVIRVRDKILSENL
+2739 DAYVI
-2754 INVIFIDASTEN
+2754 AN
-2766 YTLERE
+2766 Y
-2772 LLILQKYK
+2772 
-2780 NNLVII
+2780 N
-2786 GDRDDHDGNEI
+2786 
-2797 LSAYGPSHQLY
+2797 
-2808 NFLKEVKKMGIP
+2808 
-2820 IVYQT
+2820 
-2825 DRREQREL
+2825 
-2833 FDKVIEKT
+2833 
-2841 GCIGLLS
+2841 
-2848 SAIAPYGKNLSD
+2848 PYD
-2860 NYAVQSRNNMSS
+2860 
-2872 IINLAVNKD
+2872 
-2881 NMSSRF
+2881 
-2887 TMNSDNTIMT
+2887 
-2897 ATASNITQN
+2897 
-2906 NEFELLNVSDITDG
+2906 
-2920 MLIRVRLQGKT
+2920 
-2931 SGSQTASCKIYVKDI
+2931 
-2946 PDNENVSNMISFNSS
+2946 
-2961 SYIEREMI
+2961 
-2969 LPLSKN
+2969 
-2975 TFNSRYN
+2975 
-2982 DKKVVINLTAD
+2982 
-2993 SGDSIISFKDL
+2993 
-3004 VVEVLIP
+3004 
-3011 KDKNNTTAK
+3011 
-3020 LISSVNYESYN
+3020 
-3031 NKDIYVDSEIQKAKL
+3031 NKDIMIEDSKL
-3046 GDMIHYNNEDYVVV
+3046 SEVESSDALHYNNEDYTILSENDEMITGLL
-3060 SKDDELISGLVTEST
+3060 SKNT

-3080 IGENYALRIHNQEDI
+3080 KSDKYALRTYNQEDV
-3095 NQWLNSMKNTDNIKI
+3095 NVWVDDLKGDMYI
-3110 ADGGFTGKSNV
+3110 ADGGFTGNV
-3121 DNEFVPVYPKN
+3121 NRDADINPVYPKN
-3132 TTLSVEK
+3132 TLLAIDK
-3139 AGELGFDAVKV
+3139 AGRLGFDAVKV

-3155 KDNVWVCSD
+3155 RDGIWVCSD
-3164 ETTLVNVKDNSF
+3164 ETTLRNVKDSSM
-3176 KNRNIADLNYDNI
+3176 KNRRIADLNYNDI
-3189 KGLELEGE
+3189 KHLELEGE
-3197 NVVRFNKDTETY
+3197 NVIKYNAGNTF
-3209 RWTYRDGQCK
+3209 RWNYGDGIAK
-3219 GQTIP
+3219 GLTIP
-3224 SLEQIVKICSKYG
+3224 SLEDVVRVCVTYG
-3237 MMIFITSANLT
+3237 MMIFITTTETTSNM
-3248 ANFDYVTKVL
+3248 DYVVKIL
-3258 KKYGYTSRTALVGDR
+3258 RSHNYTGKTALVGDD
-3273 FIMKYSNKLPDA
+3273 FILNNIYKIPEA
-3285 VSIFDGSMKNVKIYN
+3285 VSIFDNSKPVTVAGKLFN
-3300 EKFLRTFKNFGF
+3300 ERVLKTFKNFGF
-3312 ISTPGGVS
+3312 LVNRTNATTIRQYATTFRVRTPV
-3320 DIFRQTSNFK
+3320 F
-3330 IDTPFFLNANYQ
+3330 
-3342 YNLGN
+3342 
-3347 YQSLSNFRIN
+3347 
-3357 GFITG
+3357 
-3362 AVPSDLNIREGY
+3362 VDLNDNIDLESYTTDDRFSVNGYLTGNVPRALKTEGY
-3374 SILRTYTSKEINEWT
+3374 TLAEFYNIKDIANWREY
-3389 DRKNNNSASASVVK
+3389 KNVSSATASVTT
-3403 QSNGNIIIQS
+3403 QSNGTLTFQTN
-3413 SGGSAGKYISFE
+3413 GTEANKM
-3425 RNLENYPVG
+3425 LELTKANYPAG
-3434 TIINISAMCRKI
+3434 TIINIKAMGRKLDNNVKGGSI
-3446 EKNVDGGTISFWS
+3446 SCFISESSPSRKDFNETMYFKN
-3459 DTTTPRRINT
+3459 
-3469 FTTYFN
+3469 TYFETKEISAVLN
-3475 EEFFE
+3475 ENSSGDFKIF
-3480 KKDVSFIVNEET
+3480 V
-3492 GGSFQIFI
+3492 GSSW
-3500 GNFNGVGNN
+3500 NGSTSES
-3509 QPFKAEFKDIVVRIY
+3509 FKAEFKSVEVRILIPDDTSDPSRTRAASNASYTYIRYSNQANGSGMNDNPNSTYLGVY
-3524 VPNAVYRDID
+3524 VGSSSTAPTNPSEYRWT
-3534 KESIERKIA
+3534 R
-3543 DISSKMEIRGEGYPR
+3543 IRGEDGRQGERGLVGPQGPAGIQGPAGPAGPKGNTGDRGPQGQTGAQGIQGIQGRQGDRGIQGPAGPAGPKGNTGDRGPMGPQGPAGTGIVNQQNNQTLKYWAGTEAQYNAIS
-3558 NKRELNNV
+3558 NKD
-3566 PNGTIYTDTLATK
+3566 PNTIY
-3579 GAVKWIRLNG
+3579 
-3589 KWKVTVGDTG
+3589 
-3599 WKKLNA
+3599 
-3605 VSVLGNAFIKVR
+3605 
-3617 RVNDIVTYDFGGLQ
+3617 DIF
-3631 WGWFGIIRRG
+3631 
-3641 GAGHVKHGSSRERGA
+3641 K
-3656 KVLNPGGIPDG
+3656 
-3667 FRSNASLMGPIFN
+3667 
-3680 DLGNPYGVWYMGGKS
+3680 
-3695 DSNYIQFTFNDPI
+3695 
-3708 PTDRDIGDIRVSS
+3708 
-3721 VSYITDDD
+3721 
-3729 WENITIE
+3729 

>member
-111 NKYKLIPGPQG
+111 TKYKLIPGPQG

-239 ATKHWM
+239 NTKHWL

-436 LSESEITENLQVTA
+436 LSESDITENLQVSA

-551 EVEETYAKKSEL
+551 EVEETYVKKSEL

-600 KLSSLTDRVTA
+600 KLSTLTDRVTT

-675 KNYYTKEETVNK
+675 KNYYTKEETVSK

-695 KVESNISEIS
+695 KVESNVSEIS
-705 TVKEKVTGLESS
+705 AVKEKVTGLESS

-725 ESLASDVNLLKAKE
+725 ESLTSDVNSLKAKE

-752 LTISSGNEVD
+752 LAISSGNEVD

-798 DKLSTSREVTEKV
+798 DKLSTSKEVTEKV

-825 SELPNVEGLI
+825 SELPSVEGLI
-835 TETRADEKYSGK
+835 TEVKADEKYSGK

-889 VTVPEQDLSSLATK
+889 VTVPEQDLSGLATK

-921 LISET
+921 LITET
-926 TADERY
+926 AADEKY
-932 LPKTKEETLATKE
+932 LPKAKEETLATKE
-945 ELDVVKGKVT
+945 EVDTTYAKKSELPST
-955 ALESKEDSDKQTL
+955 AGLISETKADEKYLEKSKETTLATKEELSGVITRLTTVEGKADKDDQTL
-968 SIDGRTISIS
+968 SIAGRTITIS
-978 GSDSSVTVPE
+978 GSNSSVEVPE
-988 QDLSGLA
+988 QDLSLLA

-1007 EQVEKLASK
+1007 EQVEKLATK
-1016 SEIEGLRKL
+1016 GEIEALRGM
-1025 VTGSKVD
+1025 VTGNKVD
-1032 TSGFITSDDADSK
+1032 TSGFITTEDADNK

-1054 TYAKKSELPSVEGLI
+1054 TYAKKSDLPSTVGLISEATADTKYVSKSEKESLATKEEVKSIKDKLPEMNELEKLAKTSDIPSLESYAKKSELPSVEGLI
-1069 TEIKADGKYLEKSK
+1069 TEVKADEKYLSKSK

-1089 KEEVKAIKDR
+1089 KAEVKEIKDH
-1099 LPELTDGEKLAK
+1099 LPVLTGEEKLAK
-1111 ASDIPSLVNYATKEE
+1111 TSDIPSLTGLISEATADTKYLYKSEKESLATKEE
-1126 LPSTVG
+1126 LES
-1132 LISENKADEKYIAKS
+1132 AKS
-1147 TESSLATK
+1147 RIGVLES
-1155 NELEEVKG
+1155 
-1163 KVNALETKEDSDKQT
+1163 KEDSDKQT

-1190 SNSSVEVPEQD
+1190 SNSSVEIPEQD

-1207 KADVD
+1207 KADVE

-1220 LPSVNG
+1220 LPSVDG

-1235 KYLPKSKEGS
+1235 KYLSKSKEGS

-1255 ISEATNGVESK
+1255 ISEATSGVESQ

-1332 TVPEQDLSGLAKKSE
+1332 TVPEQDLSGFAKKSE
-1347 LPSVEGLISETKADE
+1347 VPSVAGLITEVKADE
-1362 KYVSKS
+1362 KYIPKSK
-1368 EKESLATKEEVKA
+1368 EESLATKEELERKA
-1381 IRDHLPVLTGEEK
+1381 TEISSSTSRGVSQQLSEFITNFINPRITEER
-1394 LAKTSDIPSVSG
+1394 
-1406 LISEAT
+1406 
-1412 ADTKYLE
+1412 ADEKYLE
-1419 KSKEATLATKA
+1419 KSKESTLATKA
-1430 EVKDIADKLPE
+1430 EVESIKDHLPE
-1441 LAKKSELPSVEGLIT
+1441 LTEGEKLVKKSELPSVEGLIT
-1456 EVKADGKY
+1456 EFKADGKY
-1464 APKTDL
+1464 VPKADL

-1476 ISVLESKEDADKQTL
+1476 ITALESKEDVDKQTL
-1491 SITGRTITISGSNSS
+1491 SIDGRTITISGSNSS
-1506 VEVPE
+1506 VTVPE

-1596 VAETYATRFDL
+1596 VAETYATRLDL

-1613 INSLEYQVNR
+1613 INRLEDQVNR

-1642 SVTVPEQDLS
+1642 SVTVPKQDIS

-1665 KKSELPT
+1665 KKSELPS

-1767 TISGRTTAIENKLPS
+1767 SISGRTTAIESKLPS

-1814 KSSLDTAE
+1814 KSSLDAAE
-1822 VNKVVAKN
+1822 VNKVIAKN

-1839 DDVNNAVRGKTTISE
+1839 DDVNTAVRGKTTISE

-1874 LESQINAD
+1874 LESQINTD
-1882 HGKVTNIEGRLST
+1882 HGKVANIEGRLST

-1927 QDLSGLATKSD
+1927 QDLSSLAPKSD
-1938 VDTTYAKKSE
+1938 VESLKTRVGA
-1948 LPNIEGIND
+1948 
-1957 KITELE
+1957 LE
-1963 NKRIPNEY
+1963 NKP
-1971 YFRNLN
+1971 
-1977 EISNTGAIRTL
+1977 
-1988 KYHDI
+1988 
-1993 IMVGMNKYMVIDEE
+1993 
-2007 NKDKFK
+2007 
-2013 TEPIPNSNL
+2013 
-2022 FVAKYFENSDRNKWI
+2022 
-2037 NEAVRKG
+2037 EAG
-2044 KFTIAYG
+2044 
-2051 GLSGDMYDGNIA
+2051 
-2063 SISEPPASTKALIK
+2063 P
-2077 AFKLGFDAVY
+2077 
-2087 VDLIRHVSSKGET
+2087 
-2100 SYYVTLNSENIERE
+2100 
-2114 YKFTRGSLIVVQDT
+2114 
-2128 FNYDNKVST
+2128 
-2137 LRYETEERNYDNE
+2137 
-2150 LPVLDVILDLANRMD
+2150 
-2165 KIIIIG
+2165 
-2171 EVYDTDGHSV
+2171 
-2181 VTNKEQLS
+2181 
-2189 LIPSTINDLSGKTDK
+2189 
-2204 IGIVSRNLIESFEEW
+2204 
-2219 NYDPIHV
+2219 
-2226 LHLKYAEGVSVE
+2226 
-2238 LSKELMRISMKR
+2238 
-2250 NSLVILTNSPTY
+2250 
-2262 TGGNTLTKQILLKGI
+2262 
-2277 PIVFNTNKKIERY
+2277 
-2290 LFNAKVVDTDWS
+2290 
-2302 SGYMSSSVIPDTNY
+2302 
-2316 VYNSYEIVERIT
+2316 
-2328 LKEILKTNPEI
+2328 
-2339 SATDYSYDKSNNK
+2339 
-2352 ISYKKAIDFKIL
+2352 
-2364 DPSKIS
+2364 
-2370 EGMIIKA
+2370 
-2377 NLYNI
+2377 
-2382 GDSSLN
+2382 
-2388 KLYLKNNSGV
+2388 
-2398 KIVEDVSRSLSEI
+2398 
-2411 AFSELVMLLEIPKKA
+2411 
-2426 KEISTQYLM
+2426 
-2435 LGLTPG
+2435 
-2441 DNTQFPTELKDIY
+2441 
-2454 IELLVPKH
+2454 
-2462 EKVEN
+2462 
-2467 TELETVKRRISTL
+2467 
-2480 ESNSSRSNNTNNG
+2480 
-2493 TKYYVRT
+2493 KYYVRT
-2500 IEELKALDVQVDDV
+2500 AEELKTLDVEEDDI
-2514 VRFKDKVYK
+2514 VRFKDELYIISKEDTNLDTEIINAVK
-2523 IVKDVTPFSLKYF
+2523 INK
-2536 GGIIL
+2536 
-2541 DKTVDGMNLV
+2541 
-2551 ATEYIDSYIRS
+2551 A
-2562 SWIKNRPSG
+2562 PSG
-2571 NFNIAYCGYTG
+2571 GNGRESLFAIKYYENFERNLWLKSRNSRGVLSIADGGFTG
-2582 LPYKSNANLNSVPCT
+2582 RVNKSSAKLINVPST
-2597 LKAISDAYKVGY
+2597 SSAINDSGRLGY
-2609 DGIYVPTLKYFN
+2609 DGAYTYCIYYDNEFYASLPYGTRRTSELDGTEIITNDTFRYGGSGSQAFSFSYDANEYRDTNLLKLED
-2621 NKWYISTT
+2621 YIS
-2629 DEVGPILSN
+2629 I
-2638 SQGVELL
+2638 
-2645 SYSHTHT
+2645 
-2652 RINSEIAETKTFN
+2652 
-2665 SNNYVDRNL
+2665 
-2674 LTVEEFLN
+2674 
-2682 VCKKYNMYAFMS
+2682 CKKYNMYAFIDVS
-2694 IQTINKNTFDN
+2694 DGIGNSTIAGKLADIIAASGYSGMVGIVGDVLHAHKELLGLMKSEDYIKVIKIN
-2705 SSQEAYA
+2705 SSSEQQNDST
-2712 ELARIINDSGH
+2712 IINVLR
-2723 SSMIG
+2723 SSKNSMLIV
-2728 LSGDNIQIEIL
+2728 SDDESTPDVSQYNNTYRIN
-2739 DFVIRVRDKILSENL
+2739 DL
-2754 INVIFIDASTEN
+2754 INTVKD
-2766 YTLERE
+2766 LE
-2772 LLILQKYK
+2772 
-2780 NNLVII
+2780 
-2786 GDRDDHDGNEI
+2786 
-2797 LSAYGPSHQLY
+2797 
-2808 NFLKEVKKMGIP
+2808 IP
-2820 IVYQT
+2820 IVYSSL
-2825 DRREQREL
+2825 RENTQKRFNDAFERVKFNGYMSTSLLPFNNEL
-2833 FDKVIEKT
+2833 NDNYNYYSKFTISSLIDYDINPDTASSRYTVNND
-2841 GCIGLLS
+2841 LS
-2848 SAIAPYGKNLSD
+2848 SI
-2860 NYAVQSRNNMSS
+2860 
-2872 IINLAVNKD
+2872 
-2881 NMSSRF
+2881 
-2887 TMNSDNTIMT
+2887 TID
-2897 ATASNITQN
+2897 ASNSSNVTN
-2906 NEFELLNVSDITDG
+2906 NQTSFELIRFREIVDG
-2920 MLIRVRLQGKT
+2920 TIIKVRLKGET
-2931 SGSQTASCKIYVKDI
+2931 SGTIPAICRLYVKDVPASAGI
-2946 PDNENVSNMISFNSS
+2946 YNEISFSKRYRTEGEMSITISSNS
-2961 SYIEREMI
+2961 
-2969 LPLSKN
+2969 LPTTYSENQIVLSLDGGSVGN
-2975 TFNSRYN
+2975 STLTFS
-2982 DKKVVINLTAD
+2982 DI
-2993 SGDSIISFKDL
+2993 
-3004 VVEVLIP
+3004 VVEIFIP
-3011 KDKNNTTAK
+3011 KDKDLKEFRNIKMLTG
-3020 LISSVNYESYN
+3020 VNYNPYN
-3031 NKDIYVDSEIQKAKL
+3031 DKVIYTNISASNAKH
-3046 GDMIHYNNEDYVVV
+3046 GNMIHYNNEDFTVV
-3060 SKDDELISGLVTEST
+3060 STTSSGVNDFNVLNPGRST
-3075 NGIIK
+3075 NGILK
-3080 IGENYALRIHNQEDI
+3080 YGDVYAVRTYNQEDV
-3095 NQWLNSMKNTDNIKI
+3095 NVWVDDLKGDMYI
-3110 ADGGFTGKSNV
+3110 ADGGFTGNV
-3121 DNEFVPVYPKN
+3121 NRDADINPVYPKN
-3132 TTLSVEK
+3132 TLLAIDK
-3139 AGELGFDAVKV
+3139 AGRLGFDAVKV

-3155 KDNVWVCSD
+3155 RDGIWVCSD
-3164 ETTLVNVKDNSF
+3164 ETTLRNVKDSSM
-3176 KNRNIADLNYDNI
+3176 KNRRIADLNYNDI
-3189 KGLELEGE
+3189 KHLELEGE
-3197 NVVRFNKDTETY
+3197 NVIKYNAGNTF
-3209 RWTYRDGQCK
+3209 RWNYGDGIAK
-3219 GQTIP
+3219 GLTIP
-3224 SLEQIVKICSKYG
+3224 SLEDVVRICVTYG
-3237 MMIFITSANLT
+3237 MMIFLTTSETTSNM
-3248 ANFDYVTKVL
+3248 DYVVKIL
-3258 KKYGYTSRTALVGDR
+3258 RSHNYTGKTALVGDD
-3273 FIMKYSNKLPDA
+3273 FILNNIYKIPEA
-3285 VSIFDGSMKNVKIYN
+3285 ISIFDNSKPVTIARKLFN
-3300 EKFLRTFKNFGF
+3300 ERVLKTFKNFGF
-3312 ISTPGGVS
+3312 LVNRNNSTT
-3320 DIFRQTSNFK
+3320 IRQYATTFRVR
-3330 IDTPFFLNANYQ
+3330 TPVF
-3342 YNLGN
+3342 
-3347 YQSLSNFRIN
+3347 
-3357 GFITG
+3357 
-3362 AVPSDLNIREGY
+3362 VDLNDNIDLESYTTDDRFSVNGYLTGNVPRALKTEGY
-3374 SILRTYTSKEINEWT
+3374 TLAEFYNIKDIANWREY
-3389 DRKNNNSASASVVK
+3389 KNVQSATASVTT
-3403 QSNGNIIIQS
+3403 QSNGTLTFQTN
-3413 SGGSAGKYISFE
+3413 GTEANKM
-3425 RNLENYPVG
+3425 LELTKANYPAG
-3434 TIINISAMCRKI
+3434 TIINIKAMGRKLDNNVKGGSI
-3446 EKNVDGGTISFWS
+3446 SCYISESSPSRKDFNETMYFKN
-3459 DTTTPRRINT
+3459 
-3469 FTTYFN
+3469 TYFETKEISAVLN
-3475 EEFFE
+3475 ENSSGDFKIF
-3480 KKDVSFIVNEET
+3480 V
-3492 GGSFQIFI
+3492 GSSW
-3500 GNFNGVGNN
+3500 NGSTSDS
-3509 QPFKAEFKDIVVRIY
+3509 FKAEFKSIEVRILIPDDTSDPSRTRAASGSSYTYIKYSNQSNGSGMNDNANSTYLGIY
-3524 VPNAVYRDID
+3524 VGSSSTAPTNPSEYRWTKIKGEDGRQGERGPMGPQGPAGIQGPVGPKGNTGDRGPQGQTGPQGSQGIQGRQGDRGIQGPAGPAGPKGNTGDRGPMGPQGPAGTGIVNQQNNQTLKYWAGTEAQYNAITNKDPN
-3534 KESIERKIA
+3534 
-3543 DISSKMEIRGEGYPR
+3543 
-3558 NKRELNNV
+3558 
-3566 PNGTIYTDTLATK
+3566 TIY
-3579 GAVKWIRLNG
+3579 
-3589 KWKVTVGDTG
+3589 
-3599 WKKLNA
+3599 
-3605 VSVLGNAFIKVR
+3605 
-3617 RVNDIVTYDFGGLQ
+3617 DIF
-3631 WGWFGIIRRG
+3631 
-3641 GAGHVKHGSSRERGA
+3641 K
-3656 KVLNPGGIPDG
+3656 
-3667 FRSNASLMGPIFN
+3667 
-3680 DLGNPYGVWYMGGKS
+3680 
-3695 DSNYIQFTFNDPI
+3695 
-3708 PTDRDIGDIRVSS
+3708 
-3721 VSYITDDD
+3721 
-3729 WENITIE
+3729 

>member
-87 EDIILDNGKVDTGNG
+87 EDIFLDNGKVDTGNG
-102 KDIVEDDDG
+102 KDTVEGDDG
-111 NKYKLIPGPQG
+111 TKYKLIPGPQG

-169 VSVTIDPST
+169 VSVTIDPNT
-178 KHWVIDGE
+178 KHWMIDGV
-186 DTNVVA
+186 DTEVVA
-192 EGKDGKTP
+192 EGKDGKAP
-200 EIKID
+200 EVKID
-205 PVTKRWIID
+205 PVTKRWII
-214 GIDTNIVSEGVKGEK
+214 GGVDTNIVSEGVKGDK

-239 ATKHWM
+239 NTKHWL
-245 IDGVDTNVLAEGVKG
+245 IDGVDTNVLAEGIKG

-297 TPEISINEVSKN
+297 TPEISINEISKN

-324 KGEKGEKTLVTIDPN
+324 KGDKGEKTLVTIDPN

-354 EGTKGADGV
+354 EGTKGVDGV

-462 NDDWKDI
+462 NDEWKDL
-469 NNLTIEQ
+469 NNLTIEP

-571 YATKEE
+571 YSKKED
-577 ADGKY
+577 ADNKY
-582 ATKESLSSVSE
+582 ATKESLSSVSV
-593 EVNTEKG
+593 EVSAEKG

-637 VPSLEPYATKAD
+637 VPSLDPYATKAE

-658 ELVTLG
+658 DLVTLG

-675 KNYYTKEETVNK
+675 KNYYTKEETVSK

-695 KVESNISEIS
+695 KVESNVSEIS
-705 TVKEKVTGLESS
+705 TVKEKVAGLESS

-725 ESLASDVNLLKAKE
+725 ESLTSDVNSLKAKE

-752 LTISSGNEVD
+752 LAISSGNEVD

-798 DKLSTSREVTEKV
+798 DKLSTSKEVTEKV
-811 NSLKTEVETTYAKK
+811 NSLKTEVET
-825 SELPNVEGLI
+825 N
-835 TETRADEKYSGK
+835 
-847 SLETTVS
+847 
-854 SLDEKVRNLEA
+854 
-865 KEDND
+865 
-870 RQTLS
+870 
-875 ITDRTITISGSNSS
+875 
-889 VTVPEQDLSSLATK
+889 
-903 ADVERDYAKKSE
+903 
-915 LPSVNG
+915 
-921 LISET
+921 
-926 TADERY
+926 
-932 LPKTKEETLATKE
+932 
-945 ELDVVKGKVT
+945 
-955 ALESKEDSDKQTL
+955 
-968 SIDGRTISIS
+968 
-978 GSDSSVTVPE
+978 
-988 QDLSGLA
+988 
-995 TKADVELTYAKK
+995 
-1007 EQVEKLASK
+1007 
-1016 SEIEGLRKL
+1016 
-1025 VTGSKVD
+1025 
-1032 TSGFITSDDADSK
+1032 
-1045 YARKDVMET
+1045 
-1054 TYAKKSELPSVEGLI
+1054 YAKKSELPSVEGLI
-1069 TEIKADGKYLEKSK
+1069 TESKADGKYSSKS
-1083 EETLAT
+1083 
-1089 KEEVKAIKDR
+1089 
-1099 LPELTDGEKLAK
+1099 
-1111 ASDIPSLVNYATKEE
+1111 
-1126 LPSTVG
+1126 
-1132 LISENKADEKYIAKS
+1132 
-1147 TESSLATK
+1147 
-1155 NELEEVKG
+1155 
-1163 KVNALETKEDSDKQT
+1163 LET
-1178 LSITGRTITISG
+1178 
-1190 SNSSVEVPEQD
+1190 
-1201 LSGLAT
+1201 
-1207 KADVD
+1207 
-1212 TTYAKKSE
+1212 
-1220 LPSVNG
+1220 
-1226 LITETAADE
+1226 
-1235 KYLPKSKEGS
+1235 
-1245 LATKEELTQK
+1245 
-1255 ISEATNGVESK
+1255 
-1266 LSNLLPKSEADKNY
+1266 
-1280 LHKDIESN
+1280 
-1288 LATKN
+1288 
-1293 DIGEVSARI
+1293 
-1302 STLENKPDNDKQLLS
+1302 
-1317 IVGRTITIS
+1317 
-1326 GSDSSV
+1326 
-1332 TVPEQDLSGLAKKSE
+1332 TV
-1347 LPSVEGLISETKADE
+1347 
-1362 KYVSKS
+1362 
-1368 EKESLATKEEVKA
+1368 
-1381 IRDHLPVLTGEEK
+1381 
-1394 LAKTSDIPSVSG
+1394 
-1406 LISEAT
+1406 
-1412 ADTKYLE
+1412 
-1419 KSKEATLATKA
+1419 
-1430 EVKDIADKLPE
+1430 
-1441 LAKKSELPSVEGLIT
+1441 
-1456 EVKADGKY
+1456 
-1464 APKTDL
+1464 
-1470 ETAKER
+1470 
-1476 ISVLESKEDADKQTL
+1476 
-1491 SITGRTITISGSNSS
+1491 
-1506 VEVPE
+1506 
-1511 QDLSSLVTKD
+1511 
-1521 DAELKYA
+1521 
-1528 KKEQVE
+1528 
-1534 QLASKSE
+1534 
-1541 IEGLRQLVTGSK
+1541 
-1553 VDTSG
+1553 
-1558 LLSKE
+1558 
-1563 DAGNTYLRKDVAETS
+1563 
-1578 YAKKSEI
+1578 
-1585 PNVEEFITESK
+1585 
-1596 VAETYATRFDL
+1596 
-1607 EGANIK
+1607 
-1613 INSLEYQVNR
+1613 
-1623 EKPTLS
+1623 
-1629 IEGNTITISGSNS
+1629 
-1642 SVTVPEQDLS
+1642 
-1652 GLATKSDVERDYA
+1652 
-1665 KKSELPT
+1665 
-1672 IDGLI
+1672 
-1677 SEATADTKYL
+1677 
-1687 PKSKEDTLAT
+1687 
-1697 KIELTQK
+1697 
-1704 IGEATSSVEGKL
+1704 
-1716 SLLAAKS
+1716 
-1723 EVDKTYAKKSELPS
+1723 
-1737 VAGLITEVRADDKYL
+1737 
-1752 AKSKESTLATKAELN
+1752 
-1767 TISGRTTAIENKLPS
+1767 
-1782 LTQDISIS
+1782 
-1790 GNELSISGGSTV
+1790 
-1802 HIPTPDLSGYVL
+1802 
-1814 KSSLDTAE
+1814 SSLDE
-1822 VNKVVAKN
+1822 KVRHLEAK
-1830 TNGKQIATT
+1830 
-1839 DDVNNAVRGKTTISE
+1839 E
-1854 VQGLGY
+1854 
-1860 ITTSTADGKYLPKT
+1860 
-1874 LESQINAD
+1874 
-1882 HGKVTNIEGRLST
+1882 
-1895 LESRPDNDRQTLS
+1895 DNDRQTLS
-1908 INNRTITISGSN
+1908 IDNRTITISGSN

-1927 QDLSGLATKSD
+1927 QDLSGLATKTD
-1938 VDTTYAKKSE
+1938 VERDYAKKSE
-1948 LPNIEGIND
+1948 LPNVEEI
-1957 KITELE
+1957 
-1963 NKRIPNEY
+1963 KR
-1971 YFRNLN
+1971 R
-1977 EISNTGAIRTL
+1977 
-1988 KYHDI
+1988 
-1993 IMVGMNKYMVIDEE
+1993 
-2007 NKDKFK
+2007 
-2013 TEPIPNSNL
+2013 
-2022 FVAKYFENSDRNKWI
+2022 
-2037 NEAVRKG
+2037 
-2044 KFTIAYG
+2044 
-2051 GLSGDMYDGNIA
+2051 
-2063 SISEPPASTKALIK
+2063 
-2077 AFKLGFDAVY
+2077 
-2087 VDLIRHVSSKGET
+2087 
-2100 SYYVTLNSENIERE
+2100 
-2114 YKFTRGSLIVVQDT
+2114 
-2128 FNYDNKVST
+2128 VST
-2137 LRYETEERNYDNE
+2137 LETN
-2150 LPVLDVILDLANRMD
+2150 
-2165 KIIIIG
+2165 
-2171 EVYDTDGHSV
+2171 
-2181 VTNKEQLS
+2181 
-2189 LIPSTINDLSGKTDK
+2189 
-2204 IGIVSRNLIESFEEW
+2204 
-2219 NYDPIHV
+2219 
-2226 LHLKYAEGVSVE
+2226 
-2238 LSKELMRISMKR
+2238 
-2250 NSLVILTNSPTY
+2250 
-2262 TGGNTLTKQILLKGI
+2262 GGG
-2277 PIVFNTNKKIERY
+2277 
-2290 LFNAKVVDTDWS
+2290 S
-2302 SGYMSSSVIPDTNY
+2302 S
-2316 VYNSYEIVERIT
+2316 
-2328 LKEILKTNPEI
+2328 
-2339 SATDYSYDKSNNK
+2339 
-2352 ISYKKAIDFKIL
+2352 
-2364 DPSKIS
+2364 
-2370 EGMIIKA
+2370 
-2377 NLYNI
+2377 
-2382 GDSSLN
+2382 
-2388 KLYLKNNSGV
+2388 
-2398 KIVEDVSRSLSEI
+2398 
-2411 AFSELVMLLEIPKKA
+2411 
-2426 KEISTQYLM
+2426 
-2435 LGLTPG
+2435 
-2441 DNTQFPTELKDIY
+2441 
-2454 IELLVPKH
+2454 
-2462 EKVEN
+2462 
-2467 TELETVKRRISTL
+2467 
-2480 ESNSSRSNNTNNG
+2480 NTNNG

-2500 IEELKALDVQVDDV
+2500 VEELKALDVQVDDV

-2541 DKTVDGMNLV
+2541 DKIVDRMNLV
-2551 ATEYIDSYIRS
+2551 AIEYTDSYIRN

-2629 DEVGPILSN
+2629 DEVGPIVSN

-2645 SYSHTHT
+2645 SYSYTHT

-2739 DFVIRVRDKILSENL
+2739 DYFVIRVRDKILSENL
-2754 INVIFIDASTEN
+2754 INVIFIDASAEN
-2766 YTLERE
+2766 YNLERE

-2797 LSAYGPSHQLY
+2797 LSAYGPSHKLY

-2906 NEFELLNVSDITDG
+2906 NEFELLNVSNITDG

-2946 PDNENVSNMISFNSS
+2946 PDNENISNMISFNSS
-2961 SYIEREMI
+2961 VYKEREMI

-2975 TFNSRYN
+2975 TFDSRYN

-3011 KDKNNTTAK
+3011 KDKDNNTTK

-3095 NQWLNSMKNTDNIKI
+3095 NQWLNGMKNTDNIKI

-3248 ANFDYVTKVL
+3248 DNFDYVTKVL

-3285 VSIFDGSMKNVKIYN
+3285 VSIFDGSMNNVKIYN

-3312 ISTPGGVS
+3312 TSTPGGVNN
-3320 DIFRQTSNFK
+3320 IFRQTSNFK
-3330 IDTPFFLNANYQ
+3330 IDIPFFLNANYQ

-3413 SGGSAGKYISFE
+3413 SGGSAGKYINFE
-3425 RNLENYPVG
+3425 KNLEEYPVG

-3459 DTTTPRRINT
+3459 DTRNPRRINT
-3469 FTTYFN
+3469 FTEYFN

-3480 KKDVSFIVNEET
+3480 KKDLSFVVNEET
-3492 GGSFQIFI
+3492 DGTFQIFI
-3500 GNFNGVGNN
+3500 GNFNGVRND

-3543 DISSKMEIRGEGYPR
+3543 DISFKTEMEIRGEGYPR
-3558 NKRELNNV
+3558 HKSELNNV
-3566 PNGTIYTDTLATK
+3566 PNGTVYTDTLVTK
-3579 GAVKWIRLNG
+3579 GAVKWIKLNG
-3589 KWKVTVGDTG
+3589 KWKVTIGDTG
-3599 WKKLNA
+3599 WKKLNT
-3605 VSVLGNAFIKVR
+3605 VSTLGNAFIKVR
-3617 RVNDIVTYDFGGLQ
+3617 RVNDIVTYSFGGLT

-3641 GAGHVKHGSSRERGA
+3641 GKGFLGHNSSGDRGA
-3656 KVLNPGGIPDG
+3656 KVLAPGGIPYG
-3667 FRSNASLMGPIFN
+3667 FRSDASLMGPIFN
-3680 DLGNPYGVWYMGGKS
+3680 DLGKSYGIWYLGGKS
-3695 DSNYIQFTFNDPI
+3695 DANFIQFTFNDII
-3708 PTDRDIGDIRVSS
+3708 PTDKDIGDIRVSS

-3729 WENITIE
+3729 WEDINI

>member
-87 EDIILDNGKVDTGNG
+87 EDIILDNGKIDSGNG

-111 NKYKLIPGPQG
+111 TKYKLIPGPQG

-169 VSVTIDPST
+169 VSVTIDPNT
-178 KHWVIDGE
+178 KHWMIDGI
-186 DTNVVA
+186 DTEVVA
-192 EGKDGKTP
+192 EGKDGKAP
-200 EIKID
+200 EVKID
-205 PVTKRWIID
+205 PVTKRWII
-214 GIDTNIVSEGVKGEK
+214 GGVDTNIVSEGVKGDK

-239 ATKHWM
+239 NTKHWL

-297 TPEISINEVSKN
+297 TPEISINEISKN

-324 KGEKGEKTLVTIDPN
+324 KGDKGEKTLVTIDPN

-354 EGTKGADGV
+354 EGTKGVDGV

-436 LSESEITENLQVTA
+436 LSESEITENLQVSA

-462 NDDWKDI
+462 NDEWKDL
-469 NNLTIEQ
+469 NNLTIEP

-491 VRKGDS
+491 VRKGDP

-502 NFEYKGV
+502 NFEYKGI

-593 EVNTEKG
+593 EVSTEKG

-675 KNYYTKEETVNK
+675 KNYYTKEETVSK

-725 ESLASDVNLLKAKE
+725 ESLTTDVNLLKAKE

-762 LSALKTDNSAIERSV
+762 LSALKTDNSAIEISV

-798 DKLSTSREVTEKV
+798 DKLSTSKEVTEKV
-811 NSLKTEVETTYAKK
+811 NTLKTEVDTTYAKK
-825 SELPNVEGLI
+825 SELPSVEGLI
-835 TETRADEKYSGK
+835 TEAKADGKYSAK
-847 SLETTVS
+847 SLENTVS

-932 LPKTKEETLATKE
+932 LPKAKEETLATKE

-955 ALESKEDSDKQTL
+955 ALEAKEDNDKQTL

-1069 TEIKADGKYLEKSK
+1069 SETKADGKYLEKSK
-1083 EETLAT
+1083 EESLAT

-1111 ASDIPSLVNYATKEE
+1111 ASDIPSLANYATKEE
-1126 LPSTVG
+1126 LPSTAG
-1132 LISENKADEKYIAKS
+1132 LISETRADEKYIAKS
-1147 TESSLATK
+1147 TESNLATK

-1163 KVNALETKEDSDKQT
+1163 KVNALETKEDSDKQTLSITGRTITISGSDSSVTVPEQDLSSLATKEEVKSIKDKLPELTEGEKLVKKSDLPSTVGLISEATADTKYIAKSKEESLATKEEVTQKISDAKGNIENQISQLATKEEVDTTYAKKSELPSTAGLITEAKADEKYLEKSKENTLATKEEVKSIKDKLPEMNELEKLAKTSDIPSLESYAKKSELPSVAGLITEVKADEKYLSKSKEETLATKAEVKEIKDNLPELTDGDKLVKKSELPSVAGLISEATADTKYVSKSEKESLATKEELESAKSRIGVLESKEDSDKQT

-1226 LITETAADE
+1226 LITEIAADE
-1235 KYLPKSKEGS
+1235 KYLPKSKEFS

-1255 ISEATNGVESK
+1255 ISEATSGVESQ

-1332 TVPEQDLSGLAKKSE
+1332 TVPEQDLSGFAKKSE
-1347 LPSVEGLISETKADE
+1347 LPSVEGLITETKADE
-1362 KYVSKS
+1362 KYIPKS
-1368 EKESLATKEEVKA
+1368 EKESLATKEEVKS
-1381 IRDHLPVLTGEEK
+1381 IKDHLPVLTGEEK
-1394 LAKTSDIPSVSG
+1394 LAKTSDIPSVTG

-1419 KSKEATLATKA
+1419 KSKEAALATKA
-1430 EVKDIADKLPE
+1430 EVKDITDKLPE
-1441 LAKKSELPSVEGLIT
+1441 FAKKSELPSVEGLISET
-1456 EVKADGKY
+1456 KADGKY

-1476 ISVLESKEDADKQTL
+1476 ISALESKEDSDKQTL
-1491 SITGRTITISGSNSS
+1491 SITGRTITISGSDSS
-1506 VEVPE
+1506 VTVPE

-1613 INSLEYQVNR
+1613 INMLEDQVNR

-1642 SVTVPEQDLS
+1642 SVIVPEQDLS

-1767 TISGRTTAIENKLPS
+1767 SISGRTTAIESKLPS

-1814 KSSLDTAE
+1814 KSSLDAAE
-1822 VNKVVAKN
+1822 VNKVVVKN

-1839 DDVNNAVRGKTTISE
+1839 DDVNNAVRGKTTLSE

-1874 LESQINAD
+1874 LESQINTD
-1882 HGKVTNIEGRLST
+1882 HGKVANIEGRLST

-1927 QDLSGLATKSD
+1927 QDLSSLAPKSD
-1938 VDTTYAKKSE
+1938 VDSLKNRVGA
-1948 LPNIEGIND
+1948 
-1957 KITELE
+1957 LE
-1963 NKRIPNEY
+1963 NKPEA
-1971 YFRNLN
+1971 
-1977 EISNTGAIRTL
+1977 GA
-1988 KYHDI
+1988 
-1993 IMVGMNKYMVIDEE
+1993 
-2007 NKDKFK
+2007 
-2013 TEPIPNSNL
+2013 
-2022 FVAKYFENSDRNKWI
+2022 
-2037 NEAVRKG
+2037 
-2044 KFTIAYG
+2044 
-2051 GLSGDMYDGNIA
+2051 
-2063 SISEPPASTKALIK
+2063 
-2077 AFKLGFDAVY
+2077 
-2087 VDLIRHVSSKGET
+2087 
-2100 SYYVTLNSENIERE
+2100 
-2114 YKFTRGSLIVVQDT
+2114 
-2128 FNYDNKVST
+2128 
-2137 LRYETEERNYDNE
+2137 
-2150 LPVLDVILDLANRMD
+2150 
-2165 KIIIIG
+2165 
-2171 EVYDTDGHSV
+2171 
-2181 VTNKEQLS
+2181 
-2189 LIPSTINDLSGKTDK
+2189 
-2204 IGIVSRNLIESFEEW
+2204 
-2219 NYDPIHV
+2219 
-2226 LHLKYAEGVSVE
+2226 
-2238 LSKELMRISMKR
+2238 
-2250 NSLVILTNSPTY
+2250 
-2262 TGGNTLTKQILLKGI
+2262 
-2277 PIVFNTNKKIERY
+2277 
-2290 LFNAKVVDTDWS
+2290 
-2302 SGYMSSSVIPDTNY
+2302 
-2316 VYNSYEIVERIT
+2316 
-2328 LKEILKTNPEI
+2328 
-2339 SATDYSYDKSNNK
+2339 
-2352 ISYKKAIDFKIL
+2352 
-2364 DPSKIS
+2364 
-2370 EGMIIKA
+2370 
-2377 NLYNI
+2377 
-2382 GDSSLN
+2382 
-2388 KLYLKNNSGV
+2388 
-2398 KIVEDVSRSLSEI
+2398 
-2411 AFSELVMLLEIPKKA
+2411 
-2426 KEISTQYLM
+2426 
-2435 LGLTPG
+2435 
-2441 DNTQFPTELKDIY
+2441 
-2454 IELLVPKH
+2454 
-2462 EKVEN
+2462 
-2467 TELETVKRRISTL
+2467 
-2480 ESNSSRSNNTNNG
+2480 
-2493 TKYYVRT
+2493 KYYVRT
-2500 IEELKALDVQVDDV
+2500 VEELKALDVVEDDV
-2514 VRFKDKVYK
+2514 VRFKDELYIISKEESNLDTEIINAVK
-2523 IVKDVTPFSLKYF
+2523 INK
-2536 GGIIL
+2536 
-2541 DKTVDGMNLV
+2541 
-2551 ATEYIDSYIRS
+2551 A
-2562 SWIKNRPSG
+2562 PSG
-2571 NFNIAYCGYTG
+2571 GNGRESLFAIKYYENFERNLWLKSRNSRGVLSIADGGFTG
-2582 LPYKSNANLNSVPCT
+2582 KVNKSSAKLINVPST
-2597 LKAISDAYKVGY
+2597 FSAINDAGRLGY
-2609 DGIYVPTLKYFN
+2609 DGAYTYCIYYDNEFYASLPYGMRRTSELDGTEIITNDTFRYGGSGSQAFS
-2621 NKWYISTT
+2621 ISY
-2629 DEVGPILSN
+2629 DVNEY
-2638 SQGVELL
+2638 Q
-2645 SYSHTHT
+2645 
-2652 RINSEIAETKTFN
+2652 
-2665 SNNYVDRNL
+2665 DRNL
-2674 LTVEEFLN
+2674 LKLEDYISI
-2682 VCKKYNMYAFMS
+2682 CKKYNMYAFIDVS
-2694 IQTINKNTFDN
+2694 DGIGNSTIAGKLADIIAASGYSGMVGIVGDVLHAHKELLGLMKSEDYIKVIKIN
-2705 SSQEAYA
+2705 SSSEQQNDST
-2712 ELARIINDSGH
+2712 IINVLR
-2723 SSMIG
+2723 SSKNSMLIV
-2728 LSGDNIQIEIL
+2728 SDDESTPDVSQYNNTYRIN
-2739 DFVIRVRDKILSENL
+2739 DL
-2754 INVIFIDASTEN
+2754 INTVKD
-2766 YTLERE
+2766 LE
-2772 LLILQKYK
+2772 
-2780 NNLVII
+2780 
-2786 GDRDDHDGNEI
+2786 
-2797 LSAYGPSHQLY
+2797 
-2808 NFLKEVKKMGIP
+2808 IP
-2820 IVYQT
+2820 IVYSSL
-2825 DRREQREL
+2825 RENTQKRFNEAFERVKLSGYMSTSLLPFNNEL
-2833 FDKVIEKT
+2833 
-2841 GCIGLLS
+2841 
-2848 SAIAPYGKNLSD
+2848 ND
-2860 NYAVQSRNNMSS
+2860 NYNYHSKFTISS
-2872 IINLAVNKD
+2872 LIDYDINPDTA
-2881 NMSSRF
+2881 SSRYSVS
-2887 TMNSDNTIMT
+2887 NDLSTIT
-2897 ATASNITQN
+2897 IDASNSN
-2906 NEFELLNVSDITDG
+2906 NVTSNQTSFELIRFREIVDG
-2920 MLIRVRLQGKT
+2920 TIIKVRLKGET
-2931 SGSQTASCKIYVKDI
+2931 SGSIPAICRLYVKDVPASAGI
-2946 PDNENVSNMISFNSS
+2946 YNEISFSKKYLTEGEMSITISSNSLPTTYNENQIVLSLDGGSVGNST
-2961 SYIEREMI
+2961 
-2969 LPLSKN
+2969 L
-2975 TFNSRYN
+2975 
-2982 DKKVVINLTAD
+2982 
-2993 SGDSIISFKDL
+2993 SFKDII
-3004 VVEVLIP
+3004 VEIFIP
-3011 KDKNNTTAK
+3011 KDKDFKEFRNIKMLTG
-3020 LISSVNYESYN
+3020 VNYNPYN
-3031 NKDIYVDSEIQKAKL
+3031 DKAIYTNISASNAKH
-3046 GDMIHYNNEDYVVV
+3046 GNMIHYNNEDFAVV
-3060 SKDDELISGLVTEST
+3060 STTSSGVNDFNVLNPGRST
-3075 NGIIK
+3075 NGILK
-3080 IGENYALRIHNQEDI
+3080 YGDVFAVRTYNQEDV
-3095 NQWLNSMKNTDNIKI
+3095 NVWVDDLKGDMYI
-3110 ADGGFTGKSNV
+3110 ADGGFTGNV
-3121 DNEFVPVYPKN
+3121 NRDADINPVYPKN
-3132 TTLSVEK
+3132 TLLAIDK
-3139 AGELGFDAVKV
+3139 AGRLGFDAVKV

-3155 KDNVWVCSD
+3155 RDGIWVCSD
-3164 ETTLVNVKDNSF
+3164 ETTLRNVKDSSM
-3176 KNRNIADLNYDNI
+3176 KNRRIADLNYNDI
-3189 KGLELEGE
+3189 KHLELEGE
-3197 NVVRFNKDTETY
+3197 NVIKYNAGNTF
-3209 RWTYRDGQCK
+3209 RWNYGDGIAK
-3219 GQTIP
+3219 GLTIP
-3224 SLEQIVKICSKYG
+3224 SLEDVVRVCVTYG
-3237 MMIFITSANLT
+3237 MMIFITTTETTSNM
-3248 ANFDYVTKVL
+3248 DYVIKIL
-3258 KKYGYTSRTALVGDR
+3258 RSHNYTGKTALVGDD
-3273 FIMKYSNKLPDA
+3273 FILNNIYKIPEA
-3285 VSIFDGSMKNVKIYN
+3285 ISIFDNSKSVVIARKLFN
-3300 EKFLRTFKNFGF
+3300 ERVLKTFKNFGF
-3312 ISTPGGVS
+3312 LVNRNNSTT
-3320 DIFRQTSNFK
+3320 IRQYATTFRVR
-3330 IDTPFFLNANYQ
+3330 TPVF
-3342 YNLGN
+3342 
-3347 YQSLSNFRIN
+3347 
-3357 GFITG
+3357 
-3362 AVPSDLNIREGY
+3362 VDLNDNIDLESYTIDDRFSVNGYLTGNVPRALKTEGY
-3374 SILRTYTSKEINEWT
+3374 TLTEFYNIKDIANWREY
-3389 DRKNNNSASASVVK
+3389 KNVQSATASVTA
-3403 QSNGNIIIQS
+3403 QSNGTLTFQTN
-3413 SGGSAGKYISFE
+3413 GTEANKM
-3425 RNLENYPVG
+3425 LELTKANYPAG
-3434 TIINISAMCRKI
+3434 TIINIKAMGRKLDNNVKGGSI
-3446 EKNVDGGTISFWS
+3446 SCFISESSPSRKDFNETMYFKN
-3459 DTTTPRRINT
+3459 
-3469 FTTYFN
+3469 TYFETKEISAVLN
-3475 EEFFE
+3475 ENSSGDFKIF
-3480 KKDVSFIVNEET
+3480 V
-3492 GGSFQIFI
+3492 GSSW
-3500 GNFNGVGNN
+3500 NGSTSES
-3509 QPFKAEFKDIVVRIY
+3509 FKAEFKSIEVRILIPDDTSDPSRTRAASGSSYTYIKYSNQSNGSGMNDNANSTYLGIY
-3524 VPNAVYRDID
+3524 VGSSSTAPTNPSEYRWTKIKGEDGRQGERGLVGPQGPAGIQGPVGPKGNTGDRGPQGQTGPQGSQGIQGRQGDRGIQGPAGPAGPKGNTGDRGPMGPQGPAGTGIVNQQNNQTLKYWAGTEAQYNAISNKDPN
-3534 KESIERKIA
+3534 
-3543 DISSKMEIRGEGYPR
+3543 
-3558 NKRELNNV
+3558 
-3566 PNGTIYTDTLATK
+3566 TIY
-3579 GAVKWIRLNG
+3579 
-3589 KWKVTVGDTG
+3589 
-3599 WKKLNA
+3599 
-3605 VSVLGNAFIKVR
+3605 
-3617 RVNDIVTYDFGGLQ
+3617 DIF
-3631 WGWFGIIRRG
+3631 
-3641 GAGHVKHGSSRERGA
+3641 K
-3656 KVLNPGGIPDG
+3656 
-3667 FRSNASLMGPIFN
+3667 
-3680 DLGNPYGVWYMGGKS
+3680 
-3695 DSNYIQFTFNDPI
+3695 
-3708 PTDRDIGDIRVSS
+3708 
-3721 VSYITDDD
+3721 
-3729 WENITIE
+3729 

>member
-111 NKYKLIPGPQG
+111 TKYKLIPGPQG

-169 VSVTIDPST
+169 VSVTIDPAT
-178 KHWVIDGE
+178 KHWMIDGE

-200 EIKID
+200 EVKID
-205 PVTKRWIID
+205 PVTKRWVID
-214 GIDTNIVSEGVKGEK
+214 GIDTNVVSEGVKGEK

-245 IDGVDTNVLAEGVKG
+245 IDGVDTKVLAEGVKG

-309 WIINGHDTEIKAEGT
+309 WIINGRDTEIKAEGT

-436 LSESEITENLQVTA
+436 LSESEITENLQVSA

-462 NDDWKDI
+462 NDEWKDL
-469 NNLTIEQ
+469 NNLTIEP

-502 NFEYKGV
+502 NFEYKGI

-571 YATKEE
+571 YAKKEE

-593 EVNTEKG
+593 EVSTEKG

-658 ELVTLG
+658 DLVTLG

-675 KNYYTKEETVNK
+675 KNYYTKEETVSK
-687 ETHDALNN
+687 ETHDALSN
-695 KVESNISEIS
+695 KVESNVSEIS
-705 TVKEKVTGLESS
+705 NVKEKVTGLESS
-717 NTTVKEKI
+717 NTSVKEKI
-725 ESLASDVNLLKAKE
+725 ESLTTDVNLLKAKE

-777 STLNE
+777 STLND
-782 TVTGLKNRLPE
+782 TVNGLKNKLPE

-798 DKLSTSREVTEKV
+798 DKLSTSKEVTEKV

-825 SELPNVEGLI
+825 SELPSVEGLI
-835 TETRADEKYSGK
+835 TETKADGKYSAK

-875 ITDRTITISGSNSS
+875 ITNRTITISGSNSS

-932 LPKTKEETLATKE
+932 LPKAKEESLATKE

-978 GSDSSVTVPE
+978 GSNSSVTVPE
-988 QDLSGLA
+988 QDLSSLA

-1069 TEIKADGKYLEKSK
+1069 TETKADGKYLEKSK

-1089 KEEVKAIKDR
+1089 KEEVKVIKDR

-1111 ASDIPSLVNYATKEE
+1111 ASDIPSLANYATKEE
-1126 LPSTVG
+1126 LPSTTG
-1132 LISENKADEKYIAKS
+1132 LISETRADEKYIAKS

-1163 KVNALETKEDSDKQT
+1163 KVNALETKEDSDKQTLAITGRTITISGSDSSVTVPEQDLSSLATKEEVKSIKDKLPELTDGEKLVKKSDLPSTVGLISEATADEKYLEKSKETALATKEELSGVITRLTTVEGKADKDDQT

-1226 LITETAADE
+1226 LITETTADE

-1255 ISEATNGVESK
+1255 ISEATSGVESQ

-1326 GSDSSV
+1326 GSNSSV

-1347 LPSVEGLISETKADE
+1347 LPSVEGLITEVKADE
-1362 KYVSKS
+1362 KYILKS
-1368 EKESLATKEEVKA
+1368 EKESLATKEEVKS
-1381 IRDHLPVLTGEEK
+1381 IKDHLPVLTGEEK
-1394 LAKTSDIPSVSG
+1394 LAKTSDIPSVTG

-1430 EVKDIADKLPE
+1430 EVKDITDKLPE
-1441 LAKKSELPSVEGLIT
+1441 LAKKSEIPSVEGLIT
-1456 EVKADGKY
+1456 ETKADGKY
-1464 APKTDL
+1464 APKIDL

-1491 SITGRTITISGSNSS
+1491 SITGRTITISGSDSS
-1506 VEVPE
+1506 VTVPE

-1613 INSLEYQVNR
+1613 INRLEDRVNR

-1642 SVTVPEQDLS
+1642 SVTVPEQDIS

-1665 KKSELPT
+1665 KKSEIPNVT
-1672 IDGLI
+1672 GLI

-1752 AKSKESTLATKAELN
+1752 AKSKEATLATKAELN
-1767 TISGRTTAIENKLPS
+1767 TISGRTAAIENKLPS

-1839 DDVNNAVRGKTTISE
+1839 DDVNNAVRGKTTLSE

-1874 LESQINAD
+1874 LESQINTD

-1938 VDTTYAKKSE
+1938 VERDYAKKSE
-1948 LPNIEGIND
+1948 LPNAEEING
-1957 KITELE
+1957 KISKLE

-1971 YFRNLN
+1971 YFRSIG
-1977 EISNTGAIRTL
+1977 EISSSGAVSRLQIN
-1988 KYHDI
+1988 DI
-1993 IMVGMNKYMVIDEE
+1993 INVAGTDCRIVSREMYEKLDYSGKKIEGTEFYITDYLEE
-2007 NKDKFK
+2007 SEKNNWIKD
-2013 TEPIPNSNL
+2013 NL
-2022 FVAKYFENSDRNKWI
+2022 AIS
-2037 NEAVRKG
+2037 
-2044 KFTIAYG
+2044 YG
-2051 GLSGDMYDGNIA
+2051 GLSGDKYDSNVN
-2063 SISEPPASTKALIK
+2063 SIFDVPGSFSAIST
-2077 AFKLGFDAVY
+2077 AFKVGFDAVFID
-2087 VDLIRHVSSKGET
+2087 VLIDTEGSTTNYFVTIESEKVSRTYKKDGGTITVARDSFKYT
-2100 SYYVTLNSENIERE
+2100 KYSTLN
-2114 YKFTRGSLIVVQDT
+2114 
-2128 FNYDNKVST
+2128 
-2137 LRYETEERNYDNE
+2137 YEAEIRSGKYYDNE
-2150 LPVLDVILDLANRMD
+2150 LMKLEELIALCSSENKILIIDGMYELESSTTKYASATKIPESSIVDKGTDLYIHVRKKVKN
-2165 KIIIIG
+2165 I
-2171 EVYDTDGHSV
+2171 E
-2181 VTNKEQLS
+2181 
-2189 LIPSTINDLSGKTDK
+2189 K
-2204 IGIVSRNLIESFEEW
+2204 IGFTSDIFS
-2219 NYDPIHV
+2219 
-2226 LHLKYAEGVSVE
+2226 GV
-2238 LSKELMRISMKR
+2238 
-2250 NSLVILTNSPTY
+2250 N
-2262 TGGNTLTKQILLKGI
+2262 NTLTNKSSLFEKFINVAEIDNTSSLDSVRNKVESLSIRKNSMIILTDVLTSSDIVKILKGQNI
-2277 PIVFNTNKKIERY
+2277 PVIYNTKKSVNKNYI
-2290 LFNAKVVDTDWS
+2290 DWVS
-2302 SGYMSSSVIPDTNY
+2302 SEELYKGYMSPSIIPSSNKIEL
-2316 VYNSYEIVERIT
+2316 YNHYNVTETIT
-2328 LKEILKTNPEI
+2328 LKDIMKNVPASDKYI
-2339 SATDYSYDKSNNK
+2339 YDSDTKKLN
-2352 ISYKKAIDFKIL
+2352 YKKDMDLAVVSSDKLTDGMIVKVNFKNKGID
-2364 DPSKIS
+2364 SKIKIYMTD
-2370 EGMIIKA
+2370 G
-2377 NLYNI
+2377 
-2382 GDSSLN
+2382 
-2388 KLYLKNNSGV
+2388 SGV
-2398 KIVEDVSRSLSEI
+2398 KILEDVVQTSTK
-2411 AFSELVMLLEIPKKA
+2411 FS
-2426 KEISTQYLM
+2426 Y
-2435 LGLTPG
+2435 
-2441 DNTQFPTELKDIY
+2441 TE
-2454 IELLVPKH
+2454 
-2462 EKVEN
+2462 
-2467 TELETVKRRISTL
+2467 
-2480 ESNSSRSNNTNNG
+2480 
-2493 TKYYVRT
+2493 RT
-2500 IEELKALDVQVDDV
+2500 ITVIIPNKEKNKNRQPLTL
-2514 VRFKDKVYK
+2514 
-2523 IVKDVTPFSLKYF
+2523 
-2536 GGIIL
+2536 GI
-2541 DKTVDGMNLV
+2541 
-2551 ATEYIDSYIRS
+2551 IRS
-2562 SWIKNRPSG
+2562 SYG
-2571 NFNIAYCGYTG
+2571 NSPEDTV
-2582 LPYKSNANLNSVPCT
+2582 LTNL
-2597 LKAISDAYKVGY
+2597 Y
-2609 DGIYVPTLKYFN
+2609 
-2621 NKWYISTT
+2621 
-2629 DEVGPILSN
+2629 
-2638 SQGVELL
+2638 VELL
-2645 SYSHTHT
+2645 TP
-2652 RINSEIAETKTFN
+2652 
-2665 SNNYVDRNL
+2665 
-2674 LTVEEFLN
+2674 
-2682 VCKKYNMYAFMS
+2682 KY
-2694 IQTINKNTFDN
+2694 
-2705 SSQEAYA
+2705 
-2712 ELARIINDSGH
+2712 
-2723 SSMIG
+2723 
-2728 LSGDNIQIEIL
+2728 DNIKTKK
-2739 DFVIRVRDKILSENL
+2739 DAYVI
-2754 INVIFIDASTEN
+2754 AN
-2766 YTLERE
+2766 Y
-2772 LLILQKYK
+2772 
-2780 NNLVII
+2780 N
-2786 GDRDDHDGNEI
+2786 
-2797 LSAYGPSHQLY
+2797 
-2808 NFLKEVKKMGIP
+2808 
-2820 IVYQT
+2820 
-2825 DRREQREL
+2825 
-2833 FDKVIEKT
+2833 
-2841 GCIGLLS
+2841 
-2848 SAIAPYGKNLSD
+2848 PYD
-2860 NYAVQSRNNMSS
+2860 
-2872 IINLAVNKD
+2872 
-2881 NMSSRF
+2881 
-2887 TMNSDNTIMT
+2887 
-2897 ATASNITQN
+2897 
-2906 NEFELLNVSDITDG
+2906 
-2920 MLIRVRLQGKT
+2920 
-2931 SGSQTASCKIYVKDI
+2931 
-2946 PDNENVSNMISFNSS
+2946 
-2961 SYIEREMI
+2961 
-2969 LPLSKN
+2969 
-2975 TFNSRYN
+2975 
-2982 DKKVVINLTAD
+2982 
-2993 SGDSIISFKDL
+2993 
-3004 VVEVLIP
+3004 
-3011 KDKNNTTAK
+3011 
-3020 LISSVNYESYN
+3020 
-3031 NKDIYVDSEIQKAKL
+3031 NKDIMIDDSKL
-3046 GDMIHYNNEDYVVV
+3046 SEVESSDALHYNNEDYTILSENDEMITGLL
-3060 SKDDELISGLVTEST
+3060 SKNT

-3080 IGENYALRIHNQEDI
+3080 KSDKYALRTYNQEDV
-3095 NQWLNSMKNTDNIKI
+3095 NIWVDDLKGDMYI
-3110 ADGGFTGKSNV
+3110 ADGGFTGNV
-3121 DNEFVPVYPKN
+3121 NRDADINPVYPKN
-3132 TTLSVEK
+3132 TLLAIDK
-3139 AGELGFDAVKV
+3139 AGRLGFDAVKV

-3155 KDNVWVCSD
+3155 RDGIWVCSD
-3164 ETTLVNVKDNSF
+3164 ETTLRNVKDSSM
-3176 KNRNIADLNYDNI
+3176 KNRRIADLNYNDI
-3189 KGLELEGE
+3189 KHLELEGE
-3197 NVVRFNKDTETY
+3197 NVIKYNAGNTF
-3209 RWTYRDGQCK
+3209 RWNYGDGIAK
-3219 GQTIP
+3219 GLTIP
-3224 SLEQIVKICSKYG
+3224 SLEDVVRVCVTYG
-3237 MMIFITSANLT
+3237 MMIFITTTETTSNM
-3248 ANFDYVTKVL
+3248 DYVIKIL
-3258 KKYGYTSRTALVGDR
+3258 RSHNYTGKTALVGDD
-3273 FIMKYSNKLPDA
+3273 FILNNIYKIPEA
-3285 VSIFDGSMKNVKIYN
+3285 ISIFDNSKPVTIARKLFN
-3300 EKFLRTFKNFGF
+3300 ERVLKTFKNFGF
-3312 ISTPGGVS
+3312 LVNRTNATTIRQYATTFRVRTPV
-3320 DIFRQTSNFK
+3320 F
-3330 IDTPFFLNANYQ
+3330 
-3342 YNLGN
+3342 
-3347 YQSLSNFRIN
+3347 
-3357 GFITG
+3357 
-3362 AVPSDLNIREGY
+3362 VDLNDNIDLESYTTDDRFSVNGYLTGNVPRSLKTEGY
-3374 SILRTYTSKEINEWT
+3374 TLAEFYNIKDIANWREY
-3389 DRKNNNSASASVVK
+3389 KNVQSATASVTT
-3403 QSNGNIIIQS
+3403 QSNGTLTFQTNGTEANKMIEFTK
-3413 SGGSAGKYISFE
+3413 A
-3425 RNLENYPVG
+3425 NYPAG
-3434 TIINISAMCRKI
+3434 TIINIKAMGRKLDNNI
-3446 EKNVDGGTISFWS
+3446 KGGSITCYISESSPSRKDFNETMYFKN
-3459 DTTTPRRINT
+3459 
-3469 FTTYFN
+3469 TYFETKEISAVLN
-3475 EEFFE
+3475 ENSSGDFKIF
-3480 KKDVSFIVNEET
+3480 V
-3492 GGSFQIFI
+3492 GSSW
-3500 GNFNGVGNN
+3500 NGSTSES
-3509 QPFKAEFKDIVVRIY
+3509 FKAEFKSIEVRILIPDDTSDPSRTRAASNASYTYIRYSNQANGSGMNDNPNSTYLGVY
-3524 VPNAVYRDID
+3524 VGSSSTAPTNPSEYRWT
-3534 KESIERKIA
+3534 R
-3543 DISSKMEIRGEGYPR
+3543 IRGEDGRQGERGLVGPQGPAGIQGPAGPAGPKGNTGDRGPMGPQGPAGTGIVNQQNNQTLKYWAGTEAQYNAIS
-3558 NKRELNNV
+3558 NKD
-3566 PNGTIYTDTLATK
+3566 PNTIY
-3579 GAVKWIRLNG
+3579 
-3589 KWKVTVGDTG
+3589 
-3599 WKKLNA
+3599 
-3605 VSVLGNAFIKVR
+3605 
-3617 RVNDIVTYDFGGLQ
+3617 DIF
-3631 WGWFGIIRRG
+3631 
-3641 GAGHVKHGSSRERGA
+3641 K
-3656 KVLNPGGIPDG
+3656 
-3667 FRSNASLMGPIFN
+3667 
-3680 DLGNPYGVWYMGGKS
+3680 
-3695 DSNYIQFTFNDPI
+3695 
-3708 PTDRDIGDIRVSS
+3708 
-3721 VSYITDDD
+3721 
-3729 WENITIE
+3729 

>member
-111 NKYKLIPGPQG
+111 TKYKLIPGPQG

-130 GEKGE
+130 GEKG
-135 KGDMSIITLNKENGH
+135 DMSIITLNKENGH
-150 WMIDGVDTEV
+150 WMIDGADTEV

-169 VSVTIDPST
+169 VSVTIDPAT
-178 KHWVIDGE
+178 KHWMIDGE

-200 EIKID
+200 EVKID

-214 GIDTNIVSEGVKGEK
+214 GIDTNIVSEGVKGDK

-239 ATKHWM
+239 NTKHWL

-272 ETKHFIINGV
+272 ETKHFIINGI

-354 EGTKGADGV
+354 EGIKGVDGV

-387 LKGAKGVDGHDGR
+387 LKGVKGVDGHDGR

-436 LSESEITENLQVTA
+436 LSESEITENLQVSA

-462 NDDWKDI
+462 NDEWKDL
-469 NNLTIEQ
+469 NNLTIEP

-502 NFEYKGV
+502 NFEYKGI

-571 YATKEE
+571 YAKKEE

-593 EVNTEKG
+593 EVSTEKG

-658 ELVTLG
+658 DLVTLG

-675 KNYYTKEETVNK
+675 KNYYTKEETVSK
-687 ETHDALNN
+687 ETHDALSN
-695 KVESNISEIS
+695 KVESNVSEIS
-705 TVKEKVTGLESS
+705 NVKEKVTGLESS
-717 NTTVKEKI
+717 NTSVEEKI
-725 ESLASDVNLLKAKE
+725 ESLTTDVNLLKAKE

-777 STLNE
+777 STLND
-782 TVTGLKNRLPE
+782 TVNGLKNKLPE

-798 DKLSTSREVTEKV
+798 DKLSTSKEVTEKV

-825 SELPNVEGLI
+825 SELPSVEGLI
-835 TETRADEKYSGK
+835 TETKADGKYSAK

-875 ITDRTITISGSNSS
+875 ITNRTITISGSNSS

-932 LPKTKEETLATKE
+932 LPKAKEESLATKE

-978 GSDSSVTVPE
+978 GSNSSVTVPE
-988 QDLSGLA
+988 QDLNSLA

-1069 TEIKADGKYLEKSK
+1069 TETKADGKYLEKSK

-1089 KEEVKAIKDR
+1089 KEEVKVIKDR

-1111 ASDIPSLVNYATKEE
+1111 ASDIPSLANYATKEE
-1126 LPSTVG
+1126 LPSTTG
-1132 LISENKADEKYIAKS
+1132 LISETRADEKYIAKS

-1163 KVNALETKEDSDKQT
+1163 KVNALETKEDSDKQTLTITGRTITISGSDSSVTVPEQDLSSLATKEEVKSIKDKLPELTDGEKLVKKSDLPSTVGLISEATADEKYLEKSKETALATKEELSGVITRLTTVEGKADKDDQT

-1226 LITETAADE
+1226 LITETTADE

-1255 ISEATNGVESK
+1255 ISEATSGVESQ

-1326 GSDSSV
+1326 SSNSSV

-1347 LPSVEGLISETKADE
+1347 LPSVEGLITEVKADE
-1362 KYVSKS
+1362 KYIPKS
-1368 EKESLATKEEVKA
+1368 EKESLATKEEVKS
-1381 IRDHLPVLTGEEK
+1381 IKDHLPVLTGEEK
-1394 LAKTSDIPSVSG
+1394 LAKTSDIPSVTG

-1430 EVKDIADKLPE
+1430 EVKDITDKLPE
-1441 LAKKSELPSVEGLIT
+1441 LAKKSEIPSVEGLIT
-1456 EVKADGKY
+1456 ETKADGKY
-1464 APKTDL
+1464 APKIDL

-1491 SITGRTITISGSNSS
+1491 SITGRTITISGSDSS
-1506 VEVPE
+1506 VTVPE

-1613 INSLEYQVNR
+1613 INRLEDRVNR

-1642 SVTVPEQDLS
+1642 SVTVPEQDIS

-1665 KKSELPT
+1665 KKSEIPNVT
-1672 IDGLI
+1672 GLI

-1752 AKSKESTLATKAELN
+1752 AKSKEATLATKAELN
-1767 TISGRTTAIENKLPS
+1767 TISGRTAAIENKLPS

-1839 DDVNNAVRGKTTISE
+1839 DDVNNAVRGKTTLSE

-1874 LESQINAD
+1874 LESQINTD

-1938 VDTTYAKKSE
+1938 VERDYAKKSE
-1948 LPNIEGIND
+1948 LPNAEEING
-1957 KITELE
+1957 KISKLE

-1971 YFRNLN
+1971 YFRSIG
-1977 EISNTGAIRTL
+1977 EISSSGAVSRLQIN
-1988 KYHDI
+1988 DI
-1993 IMVGMNKYMVIDEE
+1993 INVAGTDCRIVSREMYEKLDYSGKKIEGTEFYITDYLEE
-2007 NKDKFK
+2007 SEKNNWIKD
-2013 TEPIPNSNL
+2013 NL
-2022 FVAKYFENSDRNKWI
+2022 AIS
-2037 NEAVRKG
+2037 
-2044 KFTIAYG
+2044 YG
-2051 GLSGDMYDGNIA
+2051 GLSGDKYDSNVN
-2063 SISEPPASTKALIK
+2063 SIFDVPGSFSAIST
-2077 AFKLGFDAVY
+2077 AFKVGFDAVFID
-2087 VDLIRHVSSKGET
+2087 VLIDTEGSTTNYFVTIESEKVSRTYKKDGGTITVARDSFKYT
-2100 SYYVTLNSENIERE
+2100 KYSTLN
-2114 YKFTRGSLIVVQDT
+2114 
-2128 FNYDNKVST
+2128 
-2137 LRYETEERNYDNE
+2137 YEAEIRSGKYYDNE
-2150 LPVLDVILDLANRMD
+2150 LMKLEELIALCSSENKILIIDGMYELESSTTKYASATKIPESSIVDKGTDLYIHVRKKVKN
-2165 KIIIIG
+2165 I
-2171 EVYDTDGHSV
+2171 E
-2181 VTNKEQLS
+2181 
-2189 LIPSTINDLSGKTDK
+2189 K
-2204 IGIVSRNLIESFEEW
+2204 IGFTSDIFS
-2219 NYDPIHV
+2219 
-2226 LHLKYAEGVSVE
+2226 GV
-2238 LSKELMRISMKR
+2238 
-2250 NSLVILTNSPTY
+2250 N
-2262 TGGNTLTKQILLKGI
+2262 NTLTNKSSLFEKFINVAEIDNTSSLDSVRNKVESLSIRKNSMIILTDVLTSSDIVKILKGQNI
-2277 PIVFNTNKKIERY
+2277 PVIYNTKKSVNKNYI
-2290 LFNAKVVDTDWS
+2290 DWVS
-2302 SGYMSSSVIPDTNY
+2302 SEELYKGYMSPSIIPSSNKIEL
-2316 VYNSYEIVERIT
+2316 YNHYNVTETIT
-2328 LKEILKTNPEI
+2328 LKDIMKNVPASDKYI
-2339 SATDYSYDKSNNK
+2339 YDSDTKKLN
-2352 ISYKKAIDFKIL
+2352 YKKDMDLAVVSSDKLTDGMIVKVNFKNKGID
-2364 DPSKIS
+2364 SKIKIYMTD
-2370 EGMIIKA
+2370 G
-2377 NLYNI
+2377 
-2382 GDSSLN
+2382 
-2388 KLYLKNNSGV
+2388 SGV
-2398 KIVEDVSRSLSEI
+2398 KILEDVVQTSTK
-2411 AFSELVMLLEIPKKA
+2411 FS
-2426 KEISTQYLM
+2426 Y
-2435 LGLTPG
+2435 
-2441 DNTQFPTELKDIY
+2441 TE
-2454 IELLVPKH
+2454 
-2462 EKVEN
+2462 
-2467 TELETVKRRISTL
+2467 
-2480 ESNSSRSNNTNNG
+2480 
-2493 TKYYVRT
+2493 RT
-2500 IEELKALDVQVDDV
+2500 ITVIIPNKEKNKNRQPLTL
-2514 VRFKDKVYK
+2514 
-2523 IVKDVTPFSLKYF
+2523 
-2536 GGIIL
+2536 GI
-2541 DKTVDGMNLV
+2541 
-2551 ATEYIDSYIRS
+2551 IRS
-2562 SWIKNRPSG
+2562 SYG
-2571 NFNIAYCGYTG
+2571 NSPEDTV
-2582 LPYKSNANLNSVPCT
+2582 LTNL
-2597 LKAISDAYKVGY
+2597 Y
-2609 DGIYVPTLKYFN
+2609 
-2621 NKWYISTT
+2621 
-2629 DEVGPILSN
+2629 
-2638 SQGVELL
+2638 VELL
-2645 SYSHTHT
+2645 TPKYDN
-2652 RINSEIAETKTFN
+2652 IETKKDAYVIA
-2665 SNNYVDRNL
+2665 NYN
-2674 LTVEEFLN
+2674 
-2682 VCKKYNMYAFMS
+2682 
-2694 IQTINKNTFDN
+2694 
-2705 SSQEAYA
+2705 
-2712 ELARIINDSGH
+2712 
-2723 SSMIG
+2723 
-2728 LSGDNIQIEIL
+2728 
-2739 DFVIRVRDKILSENL
+2739 
-2754 INVIFIDASTEN
+2754 
-2766 YTLERE
+2766 
-2772 LLILQKYK
+2772 
-2780 NNLVII
+2780 
-2786 GDRDDHDGNEI
+2786 
-2797 LSAYGPSHQLY
+2797 
-2808 NFLKEVKKMGIP
+2808 
-2820 IVYQT
+2820 
-2825 DRREQREL
+2825 
-2833 FDKVIEKT
+2833 
-2841 GCIGLLS
+2841 
-2848 SAIAPYGKNLSD
+2848 PYD
-2860 NYAVQSRNNMSS
+2860 
-2872 IINLAVNKD
+2872 
-2881 NMSSRF
+2881 
-2887 TMNSDNTIMT
+2887 
-2897 ATASNITQN
+2897 
-2906 NEFELLNVSDITDG
+2906 
-2920 MLIRVRLQGKT
+2920 
-2931 SGSQTASCKIYVKDI
+2931 
-2946 PDNENVSNMISFNSS
+2946 
-2961 SYIEREMI
+2961 
-2969 LPLSKN
+2969 
-2975 TFNSRYN
+2975 
-2982 DKKVVINLTAD
+2982 
-2993 SGDSIISFKDL
+2993 
-3004 VVEVLIP
+3004 
-3011 KDKNNTTAK
+3011 
-3020 LISSVNYESYN
+3020 
-3031 NKDIYVDSEIQKAKL
+3031 NKDIMIDDSKL
-3046 GDMIHYNNEDYVVV
+3046 SEVESSDALHYNNEDYTILSENDEMITGLL
-3060 SKDDELISGLVTEST
+3060 SKNT

-3080 IGENYALRIHNQEDI
+3080 KSDKYALRTYNQEDV
-3095 NQWLNSMKNTDNIKI
+3095 NIWVDDLKGDMYI
-3110 ADGGFTGKSNV
+3110 ADGGFTGNV
-3121 DNEFVPVYPKN
+3121 NRDADINPVYPKN
-3132 TTLSVEK
+3132 TLLAIDK
-3139 AGELGFDAVKV
+3139 AGRLGFDAVKV

-3155 KDNVWVCSD
+3155 RDGIWVCSD
-3164 ETTLVNVKDNSF
+3164 ETTLRNVKDNSM
-3176 KNRNIADLNYDNI
+3176 KNRRIADLNYNDI
-3189 KGLELEGE
+3189 KHLELEGE
-3197 NVVRFNKDTETY
+3197 NVIKYNAGNTF
-3209 RWTYRDGQCK
+3209 RWNYGDGIAK
-3219 GQTIP
+3219 GLTIP
-3224 SLEQIVKICSKYG
+3224 SLEDVVRVCVTYG
-3237 MMIFITSANLT
+3237 MMIFITTTESTSNM
-3248 ANFDYVTKVL
+3248 DYVIKIL
-3258 KKYGYTSRTALVGDR
+3258 RSHNYTGKTALVGDD
-3273 FIMKYSNKLPDA
+3273 FILNNIYKIPEA
-3285 VSIFDGSMKNVKIYN
+3285 ISIFDNSKPVTIAGKLFN
-3300 EKFLRTFKNFGF
+3300 ERVLKTFKNFGF
-3312 ISTPGGVS
+3312 LVNRTNATTIRQYATTFRVRTPV
-3320 DIFRQTSNFK
+3320 F
-3330 IDTPFFLNANYQ
+3330 
-3342 YNLGN
+3342 
-3347 YQSLSNFRIN
+3347 
-3357 GFITG
+3357 
-3362 AVPSDLNIREGY
+3362 VDLNDNIDLESYTTDDRFSVNGYLTGNVPRALKTEGY
-3374 SILRTYTSKEINEWT
+3374 TLAEFYNIKDIANWREY
-3389 DRKNNNSASASVVK
+3389 KNVSSATASVTA
-3403 QSNGNIIIQS
+3403 QSNGTLTFQTN
-3413 SGGSAGKYISFE
+3413 GTEANKM
-3425 RNLENYPVG
+3425 LELTKSNYPAG
-3434 TIINISAMCRKI
+3434 TIINIKAMGRKLDNNVKGGSI
-3446 EKNVDGGTISFWS
+3446 SCFISESSPSRKDFNETMYFKN
-3459 DTTTPRRINT
+3459 
-3469 FTTYFN
+3469 TYFETKEISAVLN
-3475 EEFFE
+3475 ENSSGDFKIF
-3480 KKDVSFIVNEET
+3480 V
-3492 GGSFQIFI
+3492 GSSW
-3500 GNFNGVGNN
+3500 NGSTSES
-3509 QPFKAEFKDIVVRIY
+3509 FKAEFKSIEVRILIPDDTSDPSRTRAASNASYTYIRYSNQANGSGMNDNPNSTYLGVY
-3524 VPNAVYRDID
+3524 VGSSSTAPTNPSEYRWT
-3534 KESIERKIA
+3534 R
-3543 DISSKMEIRGEGYPR
+3543 IRGEDGRQGERGLVGPQGPAGIQGPAGPAGPKGNTGDRGPQGQTGAQGIQGIQGRQGDRGIQGPAGPAGPKGNTGDRGPMGPQGPAGTGIVNQQNNQTLKYWAGAEAQYNAIT
-3558 NKRELNNV
+3558 NKD
-3566 PNGTIYTDTLATK
+3566 PNTIY
-3579 GAVKWIRLNG
+3579 
-3589 KWKVTVGDTG
+3589 
-3599 WKKLNA
+3599 
-3605 VSVLGNAFIKVR
+3605 
-3617 RVNDIVTYDFGGLQ
+3617 DIF
-3631 WGWFGIIRRG
+3631 
-3641 GAGHVKHGSSRERGA
+3641 K
-3656 KVLNPGGIPDG
+3656 
-3667 FRSNASLMGPIFN
+3667 
-3680 DLGNPYGVWYMGGKS
+3680 
-3695 DSNYIQFTFNDPI
+3695 
-3708 PTDRDIGDIRVSS
+3708 
-3721 VSYITDDD
+3721 
-3729 WENITIE
+3729 

>member
-169 VSVTIDPST
+169 VSVTIDPAT
-178 KHWVIDGE
+178 KHWMIDGE

-214 GIDTNIVSEGVKGEK
+214 GIDTNIVSEGVKGDK

-239 ATKHWM
+239 NTKHWM

-354 EGTKGADGV
+354 EGTKGVDGV

-436 LSESEITENLQVTA
+436 LSESEITENLQVSA

-462 NDDWKDI
+462 NDEWKDL
-469 NNLTIEQ
+469 NNLTIEP

-502 NFEYKGV
+502 NFEYKGI

-563 PVVPSLDP
+563 PVVPSLEP

-600 KLSSLTDRVTA
+600 KLSTLTDRVTA

-637 VPSLEPYATKAD
+637 VPSLEPYATKSE

-658 ELVTLG
+658 DLVTLG

-717 NTTVKEKI
+717 NTSVNEKI
-725 ESLASDVNLLKAKE
+725 ESLTNDVNSLKAKE

-777 STLNE
+777 STLND
-782 TVTGLKNRLPE
+782 TVNGLKNRLPE
-793 SIQED
+793 NIQED
-798 DKLSTSREVTEKV
+798 DKLSTSKEVTEKV
-811 NSLKTEVETTYAKK
+811 NSLKTEVDTTYAKK
-825 SELPNVEGLI
+825 SELPSVEGLI
-835 TETRADEKYSGK
+835 TEAKADGKYSAK
-847 SLETTVS
+847 SLETTVN
-854 SLDEKVRNLEA
+854 SLDEKVRQLES
-865 KEDND
+865 KEDHD

-889 VTVPEQDLSSLATK
+889 VTVPEQDLSGLATK
-903 ADVERDYAKKSE
+903 AEVDTTYAKKSE
-915 LPSVNG
+915 LPSTAG
-921 LISET
+921 LISEAS
-926 TADERY
+926 ADSKY
-932 LPKTKEETLATKE
+932 LPKSKEETLATKD
-945 ELDVVKGKVT
+945 ELAEIKGKVT
-955 ALESKEDSDKQTL
+955 VLESKEDSDKQTL
-968 SIDGRTISIS
+968 SITGRTITIS
-978 GSDSSVTVPE
+978 GSDSSVEVPE

-1069 TEIKADGKYLEKSK
+1069 SETKADDKYLPKEK
-1083 EETLAT
+1083 ETTLAT

-1111 ASDIPSLVNYATKEE
+1111 ASDIPSLTNYATKEE
-1126 LPSTVG
+1126 LPSTAG
-1132 LISENKADEKYIAKS
+1132 LISETRADEKYIAKS

-1190 SNSSVEVPEQD
+1190 SDSSVTVPEQD
-1201 LSGLAT
+1201 LSSLATKEEVKSIKDKLPELTEGEKLVKKSELPSTVGLISEATADTKYIAKSKEESLATKEEVTQKISDAKGNIENQISQLAT

-1220 LPSVNG
+1220 LPSTVG
-1226 LITETAADE
+1226 LISETKADE
-1235 KYLPKSKEGS
+1235 KYLEKSKETT
-1245 LATKEELTQK
+1245 LATKEEL
-1255 ISEATNGVESK
+1255 SGVITRLTTVEGK
-1266 LSNLLPKSEADKNY
+1266 ADK
-1280 LHKDIESN
+1280 DDQ
-1288 LATKN
+1288 T
-1293 DIGEVSARI
+1293 
-1302 STLENKPDNDKQLLS
+1302 LS
-1317 IVGRTITIS
+1317 ITGRTITIS
-1326 GSDSSV
+1326 GSNSSV
-1332 TVPEQDLSGLAKKSE
+1332 EIPEQDLSLLATKADVELTYAKKEQVEKLATKGEIEALRGMVTGNKVDTSGFITTEDADNKYARKDVMATTYAKKSELPSTVGLISEATADTKYVSKAEKESLATKEEVKSIKDKLPEMNELEKLAKTSDIPPLESYAKKSE
-1347 LPSVEGLISETKADE
+1347 LPSVEGLITEVKADE
-1362 KYVSKS
+1362 KYLSKS
-1368 EKESLATKEEVKA
+1368 KEETLATKAEVKE
-1381 IRDHLPVLTGEEK
+1381 IKDHLPVLTGEEK
-1394 LAKTSDIPSVSG
+1394 LAKTSDIPSLTG

-1412 ADTKYLE
+1412 ADTKYVSKSE
-1419 KSKEATLATKA
+1419 KESLATK
-1430 EVKDIADKLPE
+1430 EE
-1441 LAKKSELPSVEGLIT
+1441 LESAKN
-1456 EVKADGKY
+1456 
-1464 APKTDL
+1464 
-1470 ETAKER
+1470 R
-1476 ISVLESKEDADKQTL
+1476 IGVLESKEDSDKQTL
-1491 SITGRTITISGSNSS
+1491 SITGRTITISGSDSS
-1506 VEVPE
+1506 VTVPE

-1585 PNVEEFITESK
+1585 PNVEEFITEFK
-1596 VAETYATRFDL
+1596 VAGTYATRFDL

-1613 INSLEYQVNR
+1613 INRLEDQVNR

-1642 SVTVPEQDLS
+1642 SVTVPEQDIS

-1665 KKSELPT
+1665 KKSELPS

-1737 VAGLITEVRADDKYL
+1737 VAGLITEVKADERYL

-1767 TISGRTTAIENKLPS
+1767 TISGRTVAIENKLPS

-1882 HGKVTNIEGRLST
+1882 HGKVVNIEGRLST

-1927 QDLSGLATKSD
+1927 QDLSSLAPKSD
-1938 VDTTYAKKSE
+1938 VESLKTRVGA
-1948 LPNIEGIND
+1948 
-1957 KITELE
+1957 LE
-1963 NKRIPNEY
+1963 NKP
-1971 YFRNLN
+1971 
-1977 EISNTGAIRTL
+1977 
-1988 KYHDI
+1988 
-1993 IMVGMNKYMVIDEE
+1993 
-2007 NKDKFK
+2007 
-2013 TEPIPNSNL
+2013 
-2022 FVAKYFENSDRNKWI
+2022 
-2037 NEAVRKG
+2037 EAG
-2044 KFTIAYG
+2044 
-2051 GLSGDMYDGNIA
+2051 
-2063 SISEPPASTKALIK
+2063 P
-2077 AFKLGFDAVY
+2077 
-2087 VDLIRHVSSKGET
+2087 
-2100 SYYVTLNSENIERE
+2100 
-2114 YKFTRGSLIVVQDT
+2114 
-2128 FNYDNKVST
+2128 
-2137 LRYETEERNYDNE
+2137 
-2150 LPVLDVILDLANRMD
+2150 
-2165 KIIIIG
+2165 
-2171 EVYDTDGHSV
+2171 
-2181 VTNKEQLS
+2181 
-2189 LIPSTINDLSGKTDK
+2189 
-2204 IGIVSRNLIESFEEW
+2204 
-2219 NYDPIHV
+2219 
-2226 LHLKYAEGVSVE
+2226 
-2238 LSKELMRISMKR
+2238 
-2250 NSLVILTNSPTY
+2250 
-2262 TGGNTLTKQILLKGI
+2262 
-2277 PIVFNTNKKIERY
+2277 
-2290 LFNAKVVDTDWS
+2290 
-2302 SGYMSSSVIPDTNY
+2302 
-2316 VYNSYEIVERIT
+2316 
-2328 LKEILKTNPEI
+2328 
-2339 SATDYSYDKSNNK
+2339 
-2352 ISYKKAIDFKIL
+2352 
-2364 DPSKIS
+2364 
-2370 EGMIIKA
+2370 
-2377 NLYNI
+2377 
-2382 GDSSLN
+2382 
-2388 KLYLKNNSGV
+2388 
-2398 KIVEDVSRSLSEI
+2398 
-2411 AFSELVMLLEIPKKA
+2411 
-2426 KEISTQYLM
+2426 
-2435 LGLTPG
+2435 
-2441 DNTQFPTELKDIY
+2441 
-2454 IELLVPKH
+2454 
-2462 EKVEN
+2462 
-2467 TELETVKRRISTL
+2467 
-2480 ESNSSRSNNTNNG
+2480 
-2493 TKYYVRT
+2493 KYYVRT
-2500 IEELKALDVQVDDV
+2500 VEELKALDVVEDDV
-2514 VRFKDKVYK
+2514 VRFKDELYIISKEESNLDTEIINAVK
-2523 IVKDVTPFSLKYF
+2523 INK
-2536 GGIIL
+2536 
-2541 DKTVDGMNLV
+2541 
-2551 ATEYIDSYIRS
+2551 A
-2562 SWIKNRPSG
+2562 PSG
-2571 NFNIAYCGYTG
+2571 GNGRESLFAIKYYENFERNLWLKSRNSRGVLSIADGGFTG
-2582 LPYKSNANLNSVPCT
+2582 RVNKSSAKMINVPST
-2597 LKAISDAYKVGY
+2597 FSAINDAGRLGY
-2609 DGIYVPTLKYFN
+2609 DGAYTYCIYYDNEFYASLPYGMRRT
-2621 NKWYISTT
+2621 S
-2629 DEVGPILSN
+2629 ELS
-2638 SQGVELL
+2638 GVETITNDTFRYGGSSSQAFSV
-2645 SYSHTHT
+2645 SYDA
-2652 RINSEIAETKTFN
+2652 ND
-2665 SNNYVDRNL
+2665 YQDRNL
-2674 LTVEEFLN
+2674 LKLEDYISI
-2682 VCKKYNMYAFMS
+2682 CKKYNMYAFIDVS
-2694 IQTINKNTFDN
+2694 DGIGNSTIAGKLADIIAASGYSGMVGIVGDVLHAHKELLGLMKSEDYIKVIKIN
-2705 SSQEAYA
+2705 SSSEQQNEST
-2712 ELARIINDSGH
+2712 IINVLR
-2723 SSMIG
+2723 SSKNSMLIV
-2728 LSGDNIQIEIL
+2728 SDDESTPDVSQYNNTYRIN
-2739 DFVIRVRDKILSENL
+2739 DL
-2754 INVIFIDASTEN
+2754 INTVKD
-2766 YTLERE
+2766 LE
-2772 LLILQKYK
+2772 
-2780 NNLVII
+2780 
-2786 GDRDDHDGNEI
+2786 
-2797 LSAYGPSHQLY
+2797 
-2808 NFLKEVKKMGIP
+2808 IP
-2820 IVYQT
+2820 IVYSSL
-2825 DRREQREL
+2825 RENTQKRFNDAFERVKFNGYMSTSL
-2833 FDKVIEKT
+2833 LPFNNEINDNYNYYSKFTISSLVDYDT
-2841 GCIGLLS
+2841 NPDTASSRYTVSNDLS
-2848 SAIAPYGKNLSD
+2848 SIAID
-2860 NYAVQSRNNMSS
+2860 
-2872 IINLAVNKD
+2872 
-2881 NMSSRF
+2881 
-2887 TMNSDNTIMT
+2887 
-2897 ATASNITQN
+2897 ASNSSNVTN
-2906 NEFELLNVSDITDG
+2906 NQTSFELIRFREIVDG
-2920 MLIRVRLQGKT
+2920 TIIKVRLKGET
-2931 SGSQTASCKIYVKDI
+2931 SGSIPAICRLYVKDVPASAGI
-2946 PDNENVSNMISFNSS
+2946 YNEISFSKRYRTEGEMSITISSNS
-2961 SYIEREMI
+2961 
-2969 LPLSKN
+2969 LPTTYSENQIVLSLDGGSVGN
-2975 TFNSRYN
+2975 STLTFS
-2982 DKKVVINLTAD
+2982 DI
-2993 SGDSIISFKDL
+2993 
-3004 VVEVLIP
+3004 VVEIFIP
-3011 KDKNNTTAK
+3011 KDKDLKEFRNIKMLTG
-3020 LISSVNYESYN
+3020 VNYNPYN
-3031 NKDIYVDSEIQKAKL
+3031 DKVIYTNISASNTKH
-3046 GDMIHYNNEDYVVV
+3046 GNMIHYNNEDFAVV
-3060 SKDDELISGLVTEST
+3060 STTSSGTNDFNVLNPGRST
-3075 NGIIK
+3075 NGIFK
-3080 IGENYALRIHNQEDI
+3080 YGDVFAVRTYNQEDV
-3095 NQWLNSMKNTDNIKI
+3095 NVWVDDLKGDMYI
-3110 ADGGFTGKSNV
+3110 ADGGFTGNV
-3121 DNEFVPVYPKN
+3121 NRDADINPVYPKN
-3132 TTLSVEK
+3132 TLLAIDK
-3139 AGELGFDAVKV
+3139 AGRLGFDAVKV

-3155 KDNVWVCSD
+3155 RDGIWVCSD
-3164 ETTLVNVKDNSF
+3164 ETTLRNVKDSSM
-3176 KNRNIADLNYDNI
+3176 KNRRIADLNYNDI
-3189 KGLELEGE
+3189 KHLELEGE
-3197 NVVRFNKDTETY
+3197 NVIKYNAGNTF
-3209 RWTYRDGQCK
+3209 RWNYGDGIAK
-3219 GQTIP
+3219 GLTIP
-3224 SLEQIVKICSKYG
+3224 SLEDVVRVCVTYG
-3237 MMIFITSANLT
+3237 MMIFITTTETTSNM
-3248 ANFDYVTKVL
+3248 DYVIKIL
-3258 KKYGYTSRTALVGDR
+3258 RSHNYTGKTALVGDD
-3273 FIMKYSNKLPDA
+3273 FILNNIYKIPEA
-3285 VSIFDGSMKNVKIYN
+3285 ISIFDNSKPVTIARKLFN
-3300 EKFLRTFKNFGF
+3300 ERVLKTFKNFGF
-3312 ISTPGGVS
+3312 LVNRTNAATIRQYATTFRVRTPV
-3320 DIFRQTSNFK
+3320 F
-3330 IDTPFFLNANYQ
+3330 
-3342 YNLGN
+3342 
-3347 YQSLSNFRIN
+3347 
-3357 GFITG
+3357 
-3362 AVPSDLNIREGY
+3362 VDLNDNIDLESYTTDDRFSVNGYLTGNVPRALKTEGY
-3374 SILRTYTSKEINEWT
+3374 TLAEFYNIKDISEWRN
-3389 DRKNNNSASASVVK
+3389 DKYVQSAAASVTA
-3403 QSNGNIIIQS
+3403 QANGTLTFQTNGTEANKI
-3413 SGGSAGKYISFE
+3413 
-3425 RNLENYPVG
+3425 LELTKSNYPAG
-3434 TIINISAMCRKI
+3434 TIINIKAMGRKLDDNVKGGSI
-3446 EKNVDGGTISFWS
+3446 TCYISESSPSRKSFNETMYFKN
-3459 DTTTPRRINT
+3459 
-3469 FTTYFN
+3469 TYFETKEISAVIN
-3475 EEFFE
+3475 ENSSGDFKIF
-3480 KKDVSFIVNEET
+3480 V
-3492 GGSFQIFI
+3492 GSSW
-3500 GNFNGVGNN
+3500 NGSTHES
-3509 QPFKAEFKDIVVRIY
+3509 FKAEFKSIEVRILLPDDTTDPSRTRSASGSSYTHIRYSNQSNGNGMNENPDSTYLGIY
-3524 VPNAVYRDID
+3524 VGSSSTAPTNPSEYRWTKIKGEDGRQGERGLVGPQGPAGIQGPVGPKGNTGDRGPQGQTGPQGSQGIQGRQGDRGIQGPAGPAGPKGNTGDRGPMGPQGPAGTGIVNQQNNQTLKYWAGTEAQYNAITNKDPN
-3534 KESIERKIA
+3534 
-3543 DISSKMEIRGEGYPR
+3543 
-3558 NKRELNNV
+3558 
-3566 PNGTIYTDTLATK
+3566 TIY
-3579 GAVKWIRLNG
+3579 
-3589 KWKVTVGDTG
+3589 
-3599 WKKLNA
+3599 
-3605 VSVLGNAFIKVR
+3605 
-3617 RVNDIVTYDFGGLQ
+3617 DIF
-3631 WGWFGIIRRG
+3631 
-3641 GAGHVKHGSSRERGA
+3641 K
-3656 KVLNPGGIPDG
+3656 
-3667 FRSNASLMGPIFN
+3667 
-3680 DLGNPYGVWYMGGKS
+3680 
-3695 DSNYIQFTFNDPI
+3695 
-3708 PTDRDIGDIRVSS
+3708 
-3721 VSYITDDD
+3721 
-3729 WENITIE
+3729 

>member
-111 NKYKLIPGPQG
+111 TKYKLIPGPQG

-169 VSVTIDPST
+169 VSVTIDPAT
-178 KHWVIDGE
+178 KHWMIDEE

-214 GIDTNIVSEGVKGEK
+214 GIDTNIISEGVKGDK
-229 GEKTLVTIDP
+229 GEKTIVTIDP
-239 ATKHWM
+239 NTKHWM

-297 TPEISINEVSKN
+297 TPEISINEISKN

-354 EGTKGADGV
+354 EGTKGVDGV

-387 LKGAKGVDGHDGR
+387 LKGAKGIDGHDGR

-436 LSESEITENLQVTA
+436 LSESEITENLQVSA

-462 NDDWKDI
+462 NDEWKDL
-469 NNLTIEQ
+469 NNLTIEP

-491 VRKGDS
+491 VRKGDP

-502 NFEYKGV
+502 NFEYKGI

-551 EVEETYAKKSEL
+551 EVEENYAKKSEL

-593 EVNTEKG
+593 EVSTEKG

-611 IEESKSTL
+611 IEVSKSTL

-675 KNYYTKEETVNK
+675 KNYYTKEETVSK

-725 ESLASDVNLLKAKE
+725 ESLTSDVNLLKAKE

-752 LTISSGNEVD
+752 LAISSGNEVD

-798 DKLSTSREVTEKV
+798 DKLSTSKEVTEKV
-811 NSLKTEVETTYAKK
+811 NTLKTEVDTTYAKK
-825 SELPNVEGLI
+825 SELPSVEGLI
-835 TETRADEKYSGK
+835 TEAKADGKYSAK

-915 LPSVNG
+915 LPSVSG
-921 LISET
+921 LITET
-926 TADERY
+926 AADEKY
-932 LPKTKEETLATKE
+932 LPKAKEETLATKE

-955 ALESKEDSDKQTL
+955 ALEAKEDSDKQTL

-1069 TEIKADGKYLEKSK
+1069 SETKADGKYLEKSK

-1111 ASDIPSLVNYATKEE
+1111 ASDIPSLANYATKEE
-1126 LPSTVG
+1126 LPSTAG
-1132 LISENKADEKYIAKS
+1132 LISESRADEKYIDKS

-1190 SNSSVEVPEQD
+1190 SDSSVTVPEQDLSSLATKEEVKSIKDKLPELTEGEKLVKKSDLPSTVGLISEATADTKYIAKSKEETLATKEEVDATYAKKSELPSTAGLISETKADEKYLEKSKETTLATKEELSGVITRLTTVEGKADKDDQTLSITGRTITISGSNSSVEIPEQD

-1226 LITETAADE
+1226 LITETTADE

-1347 LPSVEGLISETKADE
+1347 LPSVEGLITETRADE
-1362 KYVSKS
+1362 KYIPKA

-1381 IRDHLPVLTGEEK
+1381 IKDHLPVLTGEEK
-1394 LAKTSDIPSVSG
+1394 LAKTSDIPSVTG

-1430 EVKDIADKLPE
+1430 EVKDITDKLPE

-1476 ISVLESKEDADKQTL
+1476 ISVLESKEDNDKQTL
-1491 SITGRTITISGSNSS
+1491 SITGRTITISGSDSS
-1506 VEVPE
+1506 VTVPE
-1511 QDLSSLVTKD
+1511 QDLSTLVTKD

-1578 YAKKSEI
+1578 YAKKSEL
-1585 PNVEEFITESK
+1585 PSVEGLITE
-1596 VAETYATRFDL
+1596 TRADEKYVPKADL
-1607 EGANIK
+1607 ETAKERITT
-1613 INSLEYQVNR
+1613 LESKTDNDRQ
-1623 EKPTLS
+1623 TLS
-1629 IEGNTITISGSNS
+1629 ITGRTITISGSDS

-1652 GLATKSDVERDYA
+1652 SLAVKSEVDKTYA
-1665 KKSELPT
+1665 KKSELPSV
-1672 IDGLI
+1672 DGLI

-1687 PKSKEDTLAT
+1687 PKSKEATLAT
-1697 KIELTQK
+1697 KEELTQK
-1704 IGEATSSVEGKL
+1704 ISEATTGIEEQISS
-1716 SLLAAKS
+1716 LAVKS

-1752 AKSKESTLATKAELN
+1752 SKSKESTLATKAELN
-1767 TISGRTTAIENKLPS
+1767 TIGGRTTAIENKLPS

-1822 VNKVVAKN
+1822 VNKVIAKN

-1839 DDVNNAVRGKTTISE
+1839 DDVNNAVRGKTTLSE

-1874 LESQINAD
+1874 LESQINTD

-1938 VDTTYAKKSE
+1938 VERDYAKKSE
-1948 LPNIEGIND
+1948 LPNVEEING
-1957 KITELE
+1957 KISKLE

-1971 YFRNLN
+1971 YFRSIG
-1977 EISNTGAIRTL
+1977 EISSSGALSRLQTN
-1988 KYHDI
+1988 DI
-1993 IMVGMNKYMVIDEE
+1993 INVAGTDCKIVNREMYEKLDYSGKKIEGTEFYITDYLEE
-2007 NKDKFK
+2007 SEKNNWIKD
-2013 TEPIPNSNL
+2013 NL
-2022 FVAKYFENSDRNKWI
+2022 AIS
-2037 NEAVRKG
+2037 
-2044 KFTIAYG
+2044 YG
-2051 GLSGDMYDGNIA
+2051 GLSGDKYDSNVN
-2063 SISEPPASTKALIK
+2063 SIFDVPGSFSAIST
-2077 AFKLGFDAVY
+2077 AFKVGFDAVFID
-2087 VDLIRHVSSKGET
+2087 VLIVTEGSTTNYFVTIESEKVSRTYKKDGET
-2100 SYYVTLNSENIERE
+2100 ITVARDSFKYTRYSTLN
-2114 YKFTRGSLIVVQDT
+2114 
-2128 FNYDNKVST
+2128 
-2137 LRYETEERNYDNE
+2137 YEAEIRSGKYYDNE
-2150 LPVLDVILDLANRMD
+2150 LMKLEELITLCSTENKILIIDGIYELESSTTKYANATKIPESSIVDKGTDLYIHVRKKVKN
-2165 KIIIIG
+2165 I
-2171 EVYDTDGHSV
+2171 E
-2181 VTNKEQLS
+2181 
-2189 LIPSTINDLSGKTDK
+2189 K
-2204 IGIVSRNLIESFEEW
+2204 IGFTSDIFS
-2219 NYDPIHV
+2219 
-2226 LHLKYAEGVSVE
+2226 GV
-2238 LSKELMRISMKR
+2238 
-2250 NSLVILTNSPTY
+2250 N
-2262 TGGNTLTKQILLKGI
+2262 NTLTNKSSLFEKFINVAEIDNTSSLDSVRNKVESLSIRKNSMIILTDVLTSSDIVKILKGQNI
-2277 PIVFNTNKKIERY
+2277 PVIYNTKKSVNKNYI
-2290 LFNAKVVDTDWS
+2290 DWVS
-2302 SGYMSSSVIPDTNY
+2302 SEELYKGYMSPSIIPSSNKIEL
-2316 VYNSYEIVERIT
+2316 YNHYNVTETIT
-2328 LKEILKTNPEI
+2328 LKDIMKNVPASDKYI
-2339 SATDYSYDKSNNK
+2339 YDSDTKKLN
-2352 ISYKKAIDFKIL
+2352 YKKDMDLVITSSDKLTDGMIVKVNFKNKGID
-2364 DPSKIS
+2364 SKIKIYMTD
-2370 EGMIIKA
+2370 G
-2377 NLYNI
+2377 
-2382 GDSSLN
+2382 
-2388 KLYLKNNSGV
+2388 SGV
-2398 KIVEDVSRSLSEI
+2398 KILEDVVQTSTK
-2411 AFSELVMLLEIPKKA
+2411 FS
-2426 KEISTQYLM
+2426 Y
-2435 LGLTPG
+2435 
-2441 DNTQFPTELKDIY
+2441 TE
-2454 IELLVPKH
+2454 
-2462 EKVEN
+2462 
-2467 TELETVKRRISTL
+2467 
-2480 ESNSSRSNNTNNG
+2480 
-2493 TKYYVRT
+2493 RT
-2500 IEELKALDVQVDDV
+2500 ITVIIPNKEKNKNRQPLTL
-2514 VRFKDKVYK
+2514 
-2523 IVKDVTPFSLKYF
+2523 
-2536 GGIIL
+2536 GI
-2541 DKTVDGMNLV
+2541 
-2551 ATEYIDSYIRS
+2551 IRS
-2562 SWIKNRPSG
+2562 SYG
-2571 NFNIAYCGYTG
+2571 NSPEDTV
-2582 LPYKSNANLNSVPCT
+2582 LTNL
-2597 LKAISDAYKVGY
+2597 Y
-2609 DGIYVPTLKYFN
+2609 
-2621 NKWYISTT
+2621 
-2629 DEVGPILSN
+2629 
-2638 SQGVELL
+2638 VELL
-2645 SYSHTHT
+2645 TP
-2652 RINSEIAETKTFN
+2652 
-2665 SNNYVDRNL
+2665 
-2674 LTVEEFLN
+2674 
-2682 VCKKYNMYAFMS
+2682 KY
-2694 IQTINKNTFDN
+2694 
-2705 SSQEAYA
+2705 
-2712 ELARIINDSGH
+2712 
-2723 SSMIG
+2723 
-2728 LSGDNIQIEIL
+2728 DNIKTKK
-2739 DFVIRVRDKILSENL
+2739 DAYVI
-2754 INVIFIDASTEN
+2754 AN
-2766 YTLERE
+2766 Y
-2772 LLILQKYK
+2772 
-2780 NNLVII
+2780 
-2786 GDRDDHDGNEI
+2786 D
-2797 LSAYGPSHQLY
+2797 
-2808 NFLKEVKKMGIP
+2808 
-2820 IVYQT
+2820 
-2825 DRREQREL
+2825 
-2833 FDKVIEKT
+2833 
-2841 GCIGLLS
+2841 
-2848 SAIAPYGKNLSD
+2848 PYD
-2860 NYAVQSRNNMSS
+2860 
-2872 IINLAVNKD
+2872 
-2881 NMSSRF
+2881 
-2887 TMNSDNTIMT
+2887 
-2897 ATASNITQN
+2897 
-2906 NEFELLNVSDITDG
+2906 
-2920 MLIRVRLQGKT
+2920 
-2931 SGSQTASCKIYVKDI
+2931 
-2946 PDNENVSNMISFNSS
+2946 
-2961 SYIEREMI
+2961 
-2969 LPLSKN
+2969 
-2975 TFNSRYN
+2975 
-2982 DKKVVINLTAD
+2982 
-2993 SGDSIISFKDL
+2993 
-3004 VVEVLIP
+3004 
-3011 KDKNNTTAK
+3011 
-3020 LISSVNYESYN
+3020 
-3031 NKDIYVDSEIQKAKL
+3031 NKDIMIEGSKLSEVESSDAL
-3046 GDMIHYNNEDYVVV
+3046 HYNNEDYTILSENDEMITGLL
-3060 SKDDELISGLVTEST
+3060 SKNT

-3080 IGENYALRIHNQEDI
+3080 KSDKYALRTYNQEDV
-3095 NQWLNSMKNTDNIKI
+3095 NVWVDDLKGDMCI
-3110 ADGGFTGKSNV
+3110 ADGGFTGNV
-3121 DNEFVPVYPKN
+3121 NRDADINPVYPKN
-3132 TTLSVEK
+3132 TLLAIDK
-3139 AGELGFDAVKV
+3139 AGRLGFDAVKV

-3155 KDNVWVCSD
+3155 RDGIWVCSD
-3164 ETTLVNVKDNSF
+3164 ETTLRNVKDSSM
-3176 KNRNIADLNYDNI
+3176 KNRRIADLNYNDI
-3189 KGLELEGE
+3189 KHLELEGE
-3197 NVVRFNKDTETY
+3197 NVIKYNAGNTF
-3209 RWTYRDGQCK
+3209 RWNYGDGIAK
-3219 GQTIP
+3219 GLTIP
-3224 SLEQIVKICSKYG
+3224 SLEDVVRVCVTYG
-3237 MMIFITSANLT
+3237 MMIFITTTETTSNM
-3248 ANFDYVTKVL
+3248 DYVIKIL
-3258 KKYGYTSRTALVGDR
+3258 RSHNYTGKTALVGDD
-3273 FIMKYSNKLPDA
+3273 FILNNIYKIPEA
-3285 VSIFDGSMKNVKIYN
+3285 ISIFDNSKPVTIARKLFN
-3300 EKFLRTFKNFGF
+3300 ERVLKTFKNFGF
-3312 ISTPGGVS
+3312 LVNRTNATTIRQYATTFRVRTPV
-3320 DIFRQTSNFK
+3320 F
-3330 IDTPFFLNANYQ
+3330 
-3342 YNLGN
+3342 
-3347 YQSLSNFRIN
+3347 
-3357 GFITG
+3357 
-3362 AVPSDLNIREGY
+3362 VDLNDNIDLESYTTDDRFSVNGYLTGNVPRSLKTEGY
-3374 SILRTYTSKEINEWT
+3374 TLAEFYNIKDIANWREY
-3389 DRKNNNSASASVVK
+3389 KNVQSATASVTA
-3403 QSNGNIIIQS
+3403 QSNGTLTFQTN
-3413 SGGSAGKYISFE
+3413 GTEANKM
-3425 RNLENYPVG
+3425 LELTKANYPAG
-3434 TIINISAMCRKI
+3434 TIINIKAMGRKLDNNI
-3446 EKNVDGGTISFWS
+3446 KGGSITCYISESSPSRKDFNETMYFKN
-3459 DTTTPRRINT
+3459 
-3469 FTTYFN
+3469 TYFETKEISAVLN
-3475 EEFFE
+3475 ENSSGDFKIF
-3480 KKDVSFIVNEET
+3480 V
-3492 GGSFQIFI
+3492 GSSW
-3500 GNFNGVGNN
+3500 NGSTSES
-3509 QPFKAEFKDIVVRIY
+3509 FKAEFKSVEVRILIPDDTSDPSRTRAASGSSYTYIKYSNQSNGSGMNDNANSTYLGIY
-3524 VPNAVYRDID
+3524 VGSSSTAPTNPSEYRWTKIKGEDGRQGERGLVGPQGPAGIQGPVGPKGNTGDRGPQGQTGPQGSQGIQGRQGDRGIQGPAGPAGPKGNTGDRGPMGPQGPAGTGIVNQQNNQTLKYWAGTEAQYNAISNKDPN
-3534 KESIERKIA
+3534 
-3543 DISSKMEIRGEGYPR
+3543 
-3558 NKRELNNV
+3558 
-3566 PNGTIYTDTLATK
+3566 TIY
-3579 GAVKWIRLNG
+3579 
-3589 KWKVTVGDTG
+3589 
-3599 WKKLNA
+3599 
-3605 VSVLGNAFIKVR
+3605 
-3617 RVNDIVTYDFGGLQ
+3617 DIF
-3631 WGWFGIIRRG
+3631 
-3641 GAGHVKHGSSRERGA
+3641 K
-3656 KVLNPGGIPDG
+3656 
-3667 FRSNASLMGPIFN
+3667 
-3680 DLGNPYGVWYMGGKS
+3680 
-3695 DSNYIQFTFNDPI
+3695 
-3708 PTDRDIGDIRVSS
+3708 
-3721 VSYITDDD
+3721 
-3729 WENITIE
+3729 

>member
-1 MALNIVKLI
+1 M
-10 DLIKKHNDPNDATRI
+10 
-25 ISIQGTSVAN
+25 
-35 FFPERM
+35 
-41 KKDDVINIESGDI
+41 
-54 VWKEYGDHKEQDP
+54 
-67 VIYRTGLNN
+67 
-76 IDQIKFIPAPG
+76 
-87 EDIILDNGKVDTGNG
+87 
-102 KDIVEDDDG
+102 
-111 NKYKLIPGPQG
+111 
-122 DKGETGAR
+122 
-130 GEKGE
+130 
-135 KGDMSIITLNKENGH
+135 
-150 WMIDGVDTEV
+150 
-160 SAIGPKGDK
+160 
-169 VSVTIDPST
+169 
-178 KHWVIDGE
+178 
-186 DTNVVA
+186 
-192 EGKDGKTP
+192 
-200 EIKID
+200 
-205 PVTKRWIID
+205 
-214 GIDTNIVSEGVKGEK
+214 
-229 GEKTLVTIDP
+229 
-239 ATKHWM
+239 
-245 IDGVDTNVLAEGVKG
+245 
-260 DTGAEARLSIDP
+260 
-272 ETKHFIINGV
+272 
-282 DSGVRAEGV
+282 RAEGV

-324 KGEKGEKTLVTIDPN
+324 KGDKGEKTLVTIDPN

-354 EGTKGADGV
+354 EGIKGVDGV

-387 LKGAKGVDGHDGR
+387 LKGVKGVDGHDGR

-436 LSESEITENLQVTA
+436 LSESEITENLQVSA

-462 NDDWKDI
+462 NDEWKDL
-469 NNLTIEQ
+469 NNLTIEP

-502 NFEYKGV
+502 NFEYKGI

-571 YATKEE
+571 YAKKEE

-593 EVNTEKG
+593 EVSTEKG

-658 ELVTLG
+658 DLVTLG

-675 KNYYTKEETVNK
+675 KNYYTKEETVSK
-687 ETHDALNN
+687 ETHDALSN
-695 KVESNISEIS
+695 KVESNVSEIS
-705 TVKEKVTGLESS
+705 NVKEKVTGLESS
-717 NTTVKEKI
+717 NTSVKEKI
-725 ESLASDVNLLKAKE
+725 ESLTTDVNLLKAKE

-777 STLNE
+777 STLND
-782 TVTGLKNRLPE
+782 TVNGLKNKLPE

-798 DKLSTSREVTEKV
+798 DKLSTSKEVTEKV

-825 SELPNVEGLI
+825 SELPSVEGLI
-835 TETRADEKYSGK
+835 TETKADGKYSAK

-875 ITDRTITISGSNSS
+875 ITNRTITISGSNSS

-932 LPKTKEETLATKE
+932 LPKAKEESLATKE

-978 GSDSSVTVPE
+978 GSNSSVTVPE
-988 QDLSGLA
+988 QDLSSLA

-1069 TEIKADGKYLEKSK
+1069 TETKADGKYLEKSK

-1089 KEEVKAIKDR
+1089 KEEVKVIKDR

-1111 ASDIPSLVNYATKEE
+1111 ASDIPSLANYATKEE
-1126 LPSTVG
+1126 LPSTTG
-1132 LISENKADEKYIAKS
+1132 LISETRADEKYIAKS

-1163 KVNALETKEDSDKQT
+1163 KVNALETKEDSDKQTLTITGRTITISGSDSSVTVPEQDLSSLATKEEVKSIKDKLPELTDGEKLVKKSDLPSTVGLISEATADEKYLEKSKETALATKEELSGVITRLTTVEGKADKDDQT

-1226 LITETAADE
+1226 LITETTADE

-1255 ISEATNGVESK
+1255 ISEATSGVESQ

-1326 GSDSSV
+1326 GSNSSV

-1347 LPSVEGLISETKADE
+1347 LPSVEGLITEVKADE
-1362 KYVSKS
+1362 KYIPKS
-1368 EKESLATKEEVKA
+1368 EKESLATKEEVKS
-1381 IRDHLPVLTGEEK
+1381 IKDHLPVLTGEEK
-1394 LAKTSDIPSVSG
+1394 LAKTSDIPSVTG

-1430 EVKDIADKLPE
+1430 EVKDITDKLPE
-1441 LAKKSELPSVEGLIT
+1441 LAKKSEIPSVEGLIT
-1456 EVKADGKY
+1456 ETKADGKY
-1464 APKTDL
+1464 APKIDL

-1491 SITGRTITISGSNSS
+1491 SITGRTITISGSDSS
-1506 VEVPE
+1506 VTVPE

-1607 EGANIK
+1607 EGANIT
-1613 INSLEYQVNR
+1613 INRLKDRVNR

-1642 SVTVPEQDLS
+1642 SVTVPEQDIS

-1665 KKSELPT
+1665 KKSEIPNVT
-1672 IDGLI
+1672 GLI

-1752 AKSKESTLATKAELN
+1752 AKSKEATLATKAELN
-1767 TISGRTTAIENKLPS
+1767 TISGRTAAIENKLPS

-1839 DDVNNAVRGKTTISE
+1839 DDVNNAVRGKTTLSE

-1874 LESQINAD
+1874 LESQINTD

-1927 QDLSGLATKSD
+1927 QDLSRLATKSD
-1938 VDTTYAKKSE
+1938 VERDYAKKSE
-1948 LPNIEGIND
+1948 LPNAEEING
-1957 KITELE
+1957 KISKLE

-1971 YFRNLN
+1971 YFRSIG
-1977 EISNTGAIRTL
+1977 EISSSGAVSRLQIN
-1988 KYHDI
+1988 DI
-1993 IMVGMNKYMVIDEE
+1993 INVAGTDCRIVSREMYEKLDYSGKKIEGTEFYITDYLEE
-2007 NKDKFK
+2007 SEKNNWIKD
-2013 TEPIPNSNL
+2013 NL
-2022 FVAKYFENSDRNKWI
+2022 AIS
-2037 NEAVRKG
+2037 
-2044 KFTIAYG
+2044 YG
-2051 GLSGDMYDGNIA
+2051 GLSGDKYDSNVN
-2063 SISEPPASTKALIK
+2063 SIFDVPGSFSAIST
-2077 AFKLGFDAVY
+2077 AFKVGFDAVFID
-2087 VDLIRHVSSKGET
+2087 VLIDTEGSTTNYFVTIESEKVSRTYKKDGGTITVARDSFKYT
-2100 SYYVTLNSENIERE
+2100 KYSTLN
-2114 YKFTRGSLIVVQDT
+2114 
-2128 FNYDNKVST
+2128 
-2137 LRYETEERNYDNE
+2137 YEAEIRSGKYYDNE
-2150 LPVLDVILDLANRMD
+2150 LMKLEELIALCSSENKILIIDGMYELESSTTKYASATKIPESSIVDKGTDLYIHVRKKVKN
-2165 KIIIIG
+2165 I
-2171 EVYDTDGHSV
+2171 E
-2181 VTNKEQLS
+2181 
-2189 LIPSTINDLSGKTDK
+2189 K
-2204 IGIVSRNLIESFEEW
+2204 IGFTSDIFS
-2219 NYDPIHV
+2219 
-2226 LHLKYAEGVSVE
+2226 GV
-2238 LSKELMRISMKR
+2238 
-2250 NSLVILTNSPTY
+2250 N
-2262 TGGNTLTKQILLKGI
+2262 NTLTNKSSLFEKFINVAEIDNTSSLDSVRNKVESLSIRKNSMIILTDVLTSSDIVKILKGQNI
-2277 PIVFNTNKKIERY
+2277 PVIYNTKKSVNKNYI
-2290 LFNAKVVDTDWS
+2290 DWVS
-2302 SGYMSSSVIPDTNY
+2302 SEELYKGYMSPSIIPSSNKIEL
-2316 VYNSYEIVERIT
+2316 YNHYNVTETIT
-2328 LKEILKTNPEI
+2328 LKDIMKNVPASDKYI
-2339 SATDYSYDKSNNK
+2339 YDSDTKKLN
-2352 ISYKKAIDFKIL
+2352 YKKDMDLAVVSSDKLTDGMIVKVNFKNKGID
-2364 DPSKIS
+2364 SKIKIYMTD
-2370 EGMIIKA
+2370 G
-2377 NLYNI
+2377 
-2382 GDSSLN
+2382 
-2388 KLYLKNNSGV
+2388 SGV
-2398 KIVEDVSRSLSEI
+2398 KILEDVVQTSTK
-2411 AFSELVMLLEIPKKA
+2411 FS
-2426 KEISTQYLM
+2426 Y
-2435 LGLTPG
+2435 
-2441 DNTQFPTELKDIY
+2441 TE
-2454 IELLVPKH
+2454 
-2462 EKVEN
+2462 
-2467 TELETVKRRISTL
+2467 
-2480 ESNSSRSNNTNNG
+2480 
-2493 TKYYVRT
+2493 RT
-2500 IEELKALDVQVDDV
+2500 ITVIIPNKEKNKNRQPLTL
-2514 VRFKDKVYK
+2514 
-2523 IVKDVTPFSLKYF
+2523 
-2536 GGIIL
+2536 GI
-2541 DKTVDGMNLV
+2541 
-2551 ATEYIDSYIRS
+2551 IRS
-2562 SWIKNRPSG
+2562 SYG
-2571 NFNIAYCGYTG
+2571 NSPEDTV
-2582 LPYKSNANLNSVPCT
+2582 LTNL
-2597 LKAISDAYKVGY
+2597 Y
-2609 DGIYVPTLKYFN
+2609 
-2621 NKWYISTT
+2621 
-2629 DEVGPILSN
+2629 
-2638 SQGVELL
+2638 VELL
-2645 SYSHTHT
+2645 TP
-2652 RINSEIAETKTFN
+2652 
-2665 SNNYVDRNL
+2665 
-2674 LTVEEFLN
+2674 
-2682 VCKKYNMYAFMS
+2682 KY
-2694 IQTINKNTFDN
+2694 
-2705 SSQEAYA
+2705 
-2712 ELARIINDSGH
+2712 
-2723 SSMIG
+2723 
-2728 LSGDNIQIEIL
+2728 DNIKTKK
-2739 DFVIRVRDKILSENL
+2739 DAYVI
-2754 INVIFIDASTEN
+2754 AN
-2766 YTLERE
+2766 Y
-2772 LLILQKYK
+2772 
-2780 NNLVII
+2780 N
-2786 GDRDDHDGNEI
+2786 
-2797 LSAYGPSHQLY
+2797 
-2808 NFLKEVKKMGIP
+2808 
-2820 IVYQT
+2820 
-2825 DRREQREL
+2825 
-2833 FDKVIEKT
+2833 
-2841 GCIGLLS
+2841 
-2848 SAIAPYGKNLSD
+2848 PYD
-2860 NYAVQSRNNMSS
+2860 
-2872 IINLAVNKD
+2872 
-2881 NMSSRF
+2881 
-2887 TMNSDNTIMT
+2887 
-2897 ATASNITQN
+2897 
-2906 NEFELLNVSDITDG
+2906 
-2920 MLIRVRLQGKT
+2920 
-2931 SGSQTASCKIYVKDI
+2931 
-2946 PDNENVSNMISFNSS
+2946 
-2961 SYIEREMI
+2961 
-2969 LPLSKN
+2969 
-2975 TFNSRYN
+2975 
-2982 DKKVVINLTAD
+2982 
-2993 SGDSIISFKDL
+2993 
-3004 VVEVLIP
+3004 
-3011 KDKNNTTAK
+3011 
-3020 LISSVNYESYN
+3020 
-3031 NKDIYVDSEIQKAKL
+3031 NKDIMIDDSKL
-3046 GDMIHYNNEDYVVV
+3046 SEVESSDALHYNNEDYTILSENDEMITGLL
-3060 SKDDELISGLVTEST
+3060 SKNT

-3080 IGENYALRIHNQEDI
+3080 KSDKYALRTYNQEDV
-3095 NQWLNSMKNTDNIKI
+3095 NIWVDDLKGDMYI
-3110 ADGGFTGKSNV
+3110 ADGGFTGNV
-3121 DNEFVPVYPKN
+3121 NRDADINPVYPKN
-3132 TTLSVEK
+3132 TLLAIDK
-3139 AGELGFDAVKV
+3139 AGRLGFDAVKV

-3155 KDNVWVCSD
+3155 RDGIWVCSD
-3164 ETTLVNVKDNSF
+3164 ETTLRNVKDNSM
-3176 KNRNIADLNYDNI
+3176 KNRRIADLNYNDI
-3189 KGLELEGE
+3189 KHLELEGE
-3197 NVVRFNKDTETY
+3197 NVIKYNAGNTF
-3209 RWTYRDGQCK
+3209 RWNYGDGIAK
-3219 GQTIP
+3219 GLTIP
-3224 SLEQIVKICSKYG
+3224 SLEDVVRVCVTYG
-3237 MMIFITSANLT
+3237 MMIFITTTESTSNM
-3248 ANFDYVTKVL
+3248 DYVIKIL
-3258 KKYGYTSRTALVGDR
+3258 RSHNYTGKTALVGDD
-3273 FIMKYSNKLPDA
+3273 FILNNIYKIPEA
-3285 VSIFDGSMKNVKIYN
+3285 ISIFDNSKPVTIAGKLFN
-3300 EKFLRTFKNFGF
+3300 ERVLKTFKNFGF
-3312 ISTPGGVS
+3312 LVNRTNATTIRQYATTFRVRTPV
-3320 DIFRQTSNFK
+3320 F
-3330 IDTPFFLNANYQ
+3330 
-3342 YNLGN
+3342 
-3347 YQSLSNFRIN
+3347 
-3357 GFITG
+3357 
-3362 AVPSDLNIREGY
+3362 VDLNDNIDLESYTTDDRFSVNGYLTGNVPRALKTEGY
-3374 SILRTYTSKEINEWT
+3374 TLAEFYNIKDIANWREY
-3389 DRKNNNSASASVVK
+3389 KNVSSATASVTA
-3403 QSNGNIIIQS
+3403 QSNGTLTFQTN
-3413 SGGSAGKYISFE
+3413 GTEANKM
-3425 RNLENYPVG
+3425 LELTKSNYPAG
-3434 TIINISAMCRKI
+3434 TIINIKAMGRKLDNNVKGGSI
-3446 EKNVDGGTISFWS
+3446 SCFISESSPSRKDFNETMYFKN
-3459 DTTTPRRINT
+3459 
-3469 FTTYFN
+3469 TYFETKEISAVLN
-3475 EEFFE
+3475 ENSSGDFKIF
-3480 KKDVSFIVNEET
+3480 V
-3492 GGSFQIFI
+3492 GSSW
-3500 GNFNGVGNN
+3500 NGSTSES
-3509 QPFKAEFKDIVVRIY
+3509 FKAEFKSIEVRILIPDDTSDPSRTRAASNASYTYIRYSNQANGSGMNDNPNSTYLGVY
-3524 VPNAVYRDID
+3524 VGSSSTAPTNPSEYRWT
-3534 KESIERKIA
+3534 R
-3543 DISSKMEIRGEGYPR
+3543 IRGEDGRQGERGLVGPQGPAGIQGPAGPAGPKGNTGDRGPQGQTGAQGIQGIQGRQGDRGIQGPAGPAGPKGNTGDRGPMGPQGPAGTGIVNQQNNQTLKYWAGTEAQYNAIS
-3558 NKRELNNV
+3558 NKD
-3566 PNGTIYTDTLATK
+3566 PNTIY
-3579 GAVKWIRLNG
+3579 
-3589 KWKVTVGDTG
+3589 
-3599 WKKLNA
+3599 
-3605 VSVLGNAFIKVR
+3605 
-3617 RVNDIVTYDFGGLQ
+3617 DIF
-3631 WGWFGIIRRG
+3631 
-3641 GAGHVKHGSSRERGA
+3641 K
-3656 KVLNPGGIPDG
+3656 
-3667 FRSNASLMGPIFN
+3667 
-3680 DLGNPYGVWYMGGKS
+3680 
-3695 DSNYIQFTFNDPI
+3695 
-3708 PTDRDIGDIRVSS
+3708 
-3721 VSYITDDD
+3721 
-3729 WENITIE
+3729 

>member
-111 NKYKLIPGPQG
+111 TKYKLIPGPQG
-122 DKGETGAR
+122 DKGEPGVK

-169 VSVTIDPST
+169 VSVTIDPNT
-178 KHWVIDGE
+178 KHWMIDGE

-192 EGKDGKTP
+192 EGKDGVAP
-200 EIKID
+200 EVKID
-205 PVTKRWIID
+205 PVTKRWIIG

-229 GEKTLVTIDP
+229 GDKTLVTIDP
-239 ATKHWM
+239 NTKHWM

-339 TKHWLIDGVDTNVLA
+339 TKHWLIDGVDTNILA
-354 EGTKGADGV
+354 EGTKGRDGV

-436 LSESEITENLQVTA
+436 LSESEITENLQVSA

-462 NDDWKDI
+462 NDEWKDL
-469 NNLTIEQ
+469 NNLTIEP

-551 EVEETYAKKSEL
+551 EVEENYAKKSEL
-563 PVVPSLDP
+563 PVIPSLNP

-582 ATKESLSSVSE
+582 ATKENLSSVSE

-658 ELVTLG
+658 DLVTLG

-675 KNYYTKEETVNK
+675 KNYYTKEETVSK

-705 TVKEKVTGLESS
+705 TVKEKVTGLEIS
-717 NTTVKEKI
+717 NTTVNEKI
-725 ESLASDVNLLKAKE
+725 ESLTNDVKSLKAKE

-777 STLNE
+777 STLND
-782 TVTGLKNRLPE
+782 TINGLKNRLPE
-793 SIQED
+793 NIQED
-798 DKLSTSREVTEKV
+798 DKLSTSKEVTEKV
-811 NSLKTEVETTYAKK
+811 NSLKTEVDTTYAKK
-825 SELPNVEGLI
+825 SELPSVEGLI
-835 TETRADEKYSGK
+835 TETKADGKYSAK
-847 SLETTVS
+847 SLETTVN

-932 LPKTKEETLATKE
+932 LPKAKEESLATKE
-945 ELDVVKGKVT
+945 ELDAVKGKVT

-988 QDLSGLA
+988 QDLSSLA

-1069 TEIKADGKYLEKSK
+1069 TETRADGKYLEKSK

-1111 ASDIPSLVNYATKEE
+1111 ASDIPSLANYATKEE
-1126 LPSTVG
+1126 LPSTAG
-1132 LISENKADEKYIAKS
+1132 LISETRADEKYIAKS

-1163 KVNALETKEDSDKQT
+1163 KVNALETKEDSDKQTLAITGRTITISGSDSSVTVPEQDLSSLATKEEVKSIKDKLPELTDGEKLVKKSDLPSTVGLISETRADEKYLEKSKETTLATKEELSGVITRLTTVEGKADKDDQT

-1226 LITETAADE
+1226 LITETTADE

-1255 ISEATNGVESK
+1255 ISEATSGVESQ

-1332 TVPEQDLSGLAKKSE
+1332 TVPEQDLSGFAKKSE
-1347 LPSVEGLISETKADE
+1347 LPSVEGLITETKADE
-1362 KYVSKS
+1362 KYITKS
-1368 EKESLATKEEVKA
+1368 EKESLATKEEVKS
-1381 IRDHLPVLTGEEK
+1381 IKDHLPVLTGEEK
-1394 LAKTSDIPSVSG
+1394 LAKTSDIPSLTG

-1419 KSKEATLATKA
+1419 KSKEATLATKI
-1430 EVKDIADKLPE
+1430 EVKDITDKLPE
-1441 LAKKSELPSVEGLIT
+1441 LAKKSELPSVEGLISET
-1456 EVKADGKY
+1456 KADGKY

-1596 VAETYATRFDL
+1596 VAETYASRFDL

-1613 INSLEYQVNR
+1613 INRLEDQVNR

-1642 SVTVPEQDLS
+1642 SVTVPEQDIS
-1652 GLATKSDVERDYA
+1652 GLVTKSDVERDYA
-1665 KKSELPT
+1665 KKSELPNVT
-1672 IDGLI
+1672 GLI

-1752 AKSKESTLATKAELN
+1752 AKSKEATLATKAELN
-1767 TISGRTTAIENKLPS
+1767 TISGRTAAIENKLPS

-1839 DDVNNAVRGKTTISE
+1839 DDVNNAVRGKTTLSE

-1874 LESQINAD
+1874 LESQINSD

-1920 SSVTVPE
+1920 SSVTIPE

-1938 VDTTYAKKSE
+1938 VERDYAKKSE
-1948 LPNIEGIND
+1948 LPNVEEING
-1957 KITELE
+1957 KISKLE

-1971 YFRNLN
+1971 YFRSIG
-1977 EISNTGAIRTL
+1977 EISSSGALSRLQTN
-1988 KYHDI
+1988 DI
-1993 IMVGMNKYMVIDEE
+1993 INVAGTDCRIVNREMYEKLDYSGKKIEGTEFYITDYLEE
-2007 NKDKFK
+2007 SEKNNWIKD
-2013 TEPIPNSNL
+2013 NL
-2022 FVAKYFENSDRNKWI
+2022 AIS
-2037 NEAVRKG
+2037 
-2044 KFTIAYG
+2044 YG
-2051 GLSGDMYDGNIA
+2051 GLSGDKYDSNVN
-2063 SISEPPASTKALIK
+2063 SIFDVPGSFSAIST
-2077 AFKLGFDAVY
+2077 AFKVGFDAVFID
-2087 VDLIRHVSSKGET
+2087 VLIVTEGSTTNYFVTIESEKVSRTYKKDGET
-2100 SYYVTLNSENIERE
+2100 ITVARDSFKYTRYSTLN
-2114 YKFTRGSLIVVQDT
+2114 
-2128 FNYDNKVST
+2128 
-2137 LRYETEERNYDNE
+2137 YEAEIRSGKYYDNE
-2150 LPVLDVILDLANRMD
+2150 LMKLEELIALCSTENKILIIDGIYELESSTTKYANATKIPESSIVDKGTDLYIHVRKKVKN
-2165 KIIIIG
+2165 I
-2171 EVYDTDGHSV
+2171 E
-2181 VTNKEQLS
+2181 
-2189 LIPSTINDLSGKTDK
+2189 K
-2204 IGIVSRNLIESFEEW
+2204 IGFTSDIFS
-2219 NYDPIHV
+2219 
-2226 LHLKYAEGVSVE
+2226 GV
-2238 LSKELMRISMKR
+2238 
-2250 NSLVILTNSPTY
+2250 N
-2262 TGGNTLTKQILLKGI
+2262 NTLTNKSSLFEKFINVAEIDNTSSLDSVRNKVESLSIRKNSMIILTDVLTSSDIVKILKGQNI
-2277 PIVFNTNKKIERY
+2277 PVIYNTKKSVNKNYI
-2290 LFNAKVVDTDWS
+2290 DWVS
-2302 SGYMSSSVIPDTNY
+2302 SEELYKGYMSPSIIPSSNKIEL
-2316 VYNSYEIVERIT
+2316 YNHYNVTETIT
-2328 LKEILKTNPEI
+2328 LKDIMKNVPASDKYI
-2339 SATDYSYDKSNNK
+2339 YDSDTKKLN
-2352 ISYKKAIDFKIL
+2352 YKKDMDLAVVSSDKLTDGMIVKVNFKNKGID
-2364 DPSKIS
+2364 SKIKIYMTD
-2370 EGMIIKA
+2370 G
-2377 NLYNI
+2377 
-2382 GDSSLN
+2382 
-2388 KLYLKNNSGV
+2388 SGV
-2398 KIVEDVSRSLSEI
+2398 KILEDVVQTSTK
-2411 AFSELVMLLEIPKKA
+2411 FS
-2426 KEISTQYLM
+2426 Y
-2435 LGLTPG
+2435 
-2441 DNTQFPTELKDIY
+2441 TE
-2454 IELLVPKH
+2454 
-2462 EKVEN
+2462 
-2467 TELETVKRRISTL
+2467 
-2480 ESNSSRSNNTNNG
+2480 
-2493 TKYYVRT
+2493 RT
-2500 IEELKALDVQVDDV
+2500 ITVIIPNKEKNKNRQPLTL
-2514 VRFKDKVYK
+2514 
-2523 IVKDVTPFSLKYF
+2523 
-2536 GGIIL
+2536 GI
-2541 DKTVDGMNLV
+2541 
-2551 ATEYIDSYIRS
+2551 IRS
-2562 SWIKNRPSG
+2562 SYG
-2571 NFNIAYCGYTG
+2571 NSPEDTV
-2582 LPYKSNANLNSVPCT
+2582 LTNL
-2597 LKAISDAYKVGY
+2597 Y
-2609 DGIYVPTLKYFN
+2609 
-2621 NKWYISTT
+2621 
-2629 DEVGPILSN
+2629 
-2638 SQGVELL
+2638 VELL
-2645 SYSHTHT
+2645 TP
-2652 RINSEIAETKTFN
+2652 
-2665 SNNYVDRNL
+2665 
-2674 LTVEEFLN
+2674 
-2682 VCKKYNMYAFMS
+2682 KY
-2694 IQTINKNTFDN
+2694 
-2705 SSQEAYA
+2705 
-2712 ELARIINDSGH
+2712 
-2723 SSMIG
+2723 
-2728 LSGDNIQIEIL
+2728 DNIKTKK
-2739 DFVIRVRDKILSENL
+2739 DAYVI
-2754 INVIFIDASTEN
+2754 AN
-2766 YTLERE
+2766 Y
-2772 LLILQKYK
+2772 
-2780 NNLVII
+2780 N
-2786 GDRDDHDGNEI
+2786 
-2797 LSAYGPSHQLY
+2797 
-2808 NFLKEVKKMGIP
+2808 
-2820 IVYQT
+2820 
-2825 DRREQREL
+2825 
-2833 FDKVIEKT
+2833 
-2841 GCIGLLS
+2841 
-2848 SAIAPYGKNLSD
+2848 PYD
-2860 NYAVQSRNNMSS
+2860 
-2872 IINLAVNKD
+2872 
-2881 NMSSRF
+2881 
-2887 TMNSDNTIMT
+2887 
-2897 ATASNITQN
+2897 
-2906 NEFELLNVSDITDG
+2906 
-2920 MLIRVRLQGKT
+2920 
-2931 SGSQTASCKIYVKDI
+2931 
-2946 PDNENVSNMISFNSS
+2946 
-2961 SYIEREMI
+2961 
-2969 LPLSKN
+2969 
-2975 TFNSRYN
+2975 
-2982 DKKVVINLTAD
+2982 
-2993 SGDSIISFKDL
+2993 
-3004 VVEVLIP
+3004 
-3011 KDKNNTTAK
+3011 
-3020 LISSVNYESYN
+3020 
-3031 NKDIYVDSEIQKAKL
+3031 NKDIMIDDSKL
-3046 GDMIHYNNEDYVVV
+3046 SEVESSDALHYNNEDYTILSENDEMITGLL
-3060 SKDDELISGLVTEST
+3060 SKNT

-3080 IGENYALRIHNQEDI
+3080 KSDKYALRTYNQEDV
-3095 NQWLNSMKNTDNIKI
+3095 NIWVDDLKGDMYI
-3110 ADGGFTGKSNV
+3110 ADGGFTGNV
-3121 DNEFVPVYPKN
+3121 NRDADINPVYPKN
-3132 TTLSVEK
+3132 TLLAIDK
-3139 AGELGFDAVKV
+3139 AGRLGFDAVKV

-3155 KDNVWVCSD
+3155 RDGIWVCSD
-3164 ETTLVNVKDNSF
+3164 ETTLRNVKDNSM
-3176 KNRNIADLNYDNI
+3176 KNRRIADLNYNDI
-3189 KGLELEGE
+3189 KHLELEGE
-3197 NVVRFNKDTETY
+3197 NVIKYNAGNTF
-3209 RWTYRDGQCK
+3209 RWNYGDGIAK
-3219 GQTIP
+3219 GLTIP
-3224 SLEQIVKICSKYG
+3224 SLEDVVRVCVTYG
-3237 MMIFITSANLT
+3237 MMIFITTTESTSNM
-3248 ANFDYVTKVL
+3248 DYVIKIL
-3258 KKYGYTSRTALVGDR
+3258 RSHNYTGKTALVGDD
-3273 FIMKYSNKLPDA
+3273 FILNNIYKIPEA
-3285 VSIFDGSMKNVKIYN
+3285 ISIFDNSKPVTIAGKLFN
-3300 EKFLRTFKNFGF
+3300 ERVLKTFKNFGF
-3312 ISTPGGVS
+3312 LVNRTNATTIRQYATTFRVRTPV
-3320 DIFRQTSNFK
+3320 F
-3330 IDTPFFLNANYQ
+3330 
-3342 YNLGN
+3342 
-3347 YQSLSNFRIN
+3347 
-3357 GFITG
+3357 
-3362 AVPSDLNIREGY
+3362 VDLNDNIDLESYTTDDRFSVNGYLTGNVPRALKTEGY
-3374 SILRTYTSKEINEWT
+3374 TLAEFYNIKDIANWREY
-3389 DRKNNNSASASVVK
+3389 KNVSSATASVTA
-3403 QSNGNIIIQS
+3403 QSNGTLTFQTN
-3413 SGGSAGKYISFE
+3413 GTEANKM
-3425 RNLENYPVG
+3425 LELTKSNYPAG
-3434 TIINISAMCRKI
+3434 TIINIKAMGRKLDNNVKGGSI
-3446 EKNVDGGTISFWS
+3446 SCFISESSPSRKDFNETMYFKN
-3459 DTTTPRRINT
+3459 
-3469 FTTYFN
+3469 TYFETKEISAVLN
-3475 EEFFE
+3475 ENSSGDFKIF
-3480 KKDVSFIVNEET
+3480 V
-3492 GGSFQIFI
+3492 GSSW
-3500 GNFNGVGNN
+3500 NGSTSES
-3509 QPFKAEFKDIVVRIY
+3509 FKAEFKSIEVRILIPDDTSDPSRTRAASNASYTYIRYSNQANGSGMNDNPNSTYLGVY
-3524 VPNAVYRDID
+3524 VGSSSTAPTNPSEYRWT
-3534 KESIERKIA
+3534 R
-3543 DISSKMEIRGEGYPR
+3543 IRGEDGRQGERGLVGPQGPAGIQGPAGPAGPKGNTGDRGPQGQTGAQGIQGIQGRQGDRGIQGPAGPAGPKGNTGDRGPMGPQGPAGTGIVNQQNNQTLKYWAGTEAQYNAIT
-3558 NKRELNNV
+3558 NKD
-3566 PNGTIYTDTLATK
+3566 PNTIY
-3579 GAVKWIRLNG
+3579 
-3589 KWKVTVGDTG
+3589 
-3599 WKKLNA
+3599 
-3605 VSVLGNAFIKVR
+3605 
-3617 RVNDIVTYDFGGLQ
+3617 DIF
-3631 WGWFGIIRRG
+3631 
-3641 GAGHVKHGSSRERGA
+3641 K
-3656 KVLNPGGIPDG
+3656 
-3667 FRSNASLMGPIFN
+3667 
-3680 DLGNPYGVWYMGGKS
+3680 
-3695 DSNYIQFTFNDPI
+3695 
-3708 PTDRDIGDIRVSS
+3708 
-3721 VSYITDDD
+3721 
-3729 WENITIE
+3729 

>member
-111 NKYKLIPGPQG
+111 TKYKLIPGPQG

-169 VSVTIDPST
+169 VSVTIDPAT
-178 KHWVIDGE
+178 KHWMIDGE

-214 GIDTNIVSEGVKGEK
+214 GIDTNIVSEGVKGDK

-239 ATKHWM
+239 NTKHWM

-324 KGEKGEKTLVTIDPN
+324 KGDKGEKTLVTIDPN

-354 EGTKGADGV
+354 EGAKGVDGV

-424 VLMIGP
+424 VLIIGP

-436 LSESEITENLQVTA
+436 LSESDITENLQVSA

-462 NDDWKDI
+462 NDEWKDL
-469 NNLTIEQ
+469 NNLTIEP

-536 DLPATLDTSH
+536 DLPETLDTSH

-551 EVEETYAKKSEL
+551 EVEENYAKKSEL

-600 KLSSLTDRVTA
+600 KLSTLTDRVTA

-629 AKKSELPV
+629 AKKSEIPV

-675 KNYYTKEETVNK
+675 KNYYTKEETVSK

-725 ESLASDVNLLKAKE
+725 ESLTSDVNSLKAKE

-752 LTISSGNEVD
+752 LAISSGNEVD

-798 DKLSTSREVTEKV
+798 DKLSTSKEVTEKV
-811 NSLKTEVETTYAKK
+811 NSLKTEVDTTYAKK
-825 SELPNVEGLI
+825 SELPSVEGLI
-835 TETRADEKYSGK
+835 TETKADEKYSGK

-854 SLDEKVRNLEA
+854 SLDKKVRNLEA

-889 VTVPEQDLSSLATK
+889 VTVPEQDLSGLATK

-921 LISET
+921 LITET
-926 TADERY
+926 AADEKY
-932 LPKTKEETLATKE
+932 LPKAKEETLATKE

-1069 TEIKADGKYLEKSK
+1069 TETKADGKYLEKSK
-1083 EETLAT
+1083 EESLAT

-1111 ASDIPSLVNYATKEE
+1111 ASDIPSLANYATKEE

-1132 LISENKADEKYIAKS
+1132 LISEAKADEKYISKS

-1163 KVNALETKEDSDKQT
+1163 KVNALETKEDSDKQTLSITGRTITISGSDSSVTVPEQDLSSLATKEEVKSIKDKLPELTEGEKLVKKSDLPSTVGLISEATADTKYIAKSKEESLATKEELTQKISDAKGNIENQISQLATKADVDTTYAKKSELPSTVGLISETKADEKYLEKSKETTLATKEELSGVITRLTTVEGKADKDDQTLSITGRTITISGSNSSVEVPEQDLSLLATKADVELTYAKKEQVEKLATKGEIEALRGMVTGNKVDTSGFITTEDADNKYARKDVMETTYAKKSELPSTAGLITEATADTKYVSKSEKESLATKEEVKSIKDKLPEMNELEKLAKTSDIPSLESYAKKSELPSIEGLITEVKADEKYLSKSKEETLATKAEVKEIKDHLPVLTGEEKLAKTSDIPSLTGLISEATADTKYVSKSEKESLATKEELESAKNRIGVLESKEDSDKQT

-1226 LITETAADE
+1226 LITETTADE

-1347 LPSVEGLISETKADE
+1347 LPSIEGLIAETKADE
-1362 KYVSKS
+1362 KYLPKSK
-1368 EKESLATKEEVKA
+1368 EGSLATKEEVKS
-1381 IRDHLPVLTGEEK
+1381 IKDHLPVLTGEEK

-1476 ISVLESKEDADKQTL
+1476 ISVLESKEDSDKQTL

-1578 YAKKSEI
+1578 YAKKSEL
-1585 PNVEEFITESK
+1585 PSVEELIAETRADEKYAPKADLETAKERITALESK
-1596 VAETYATRFDL
+1596 TD
-1607 EGANIK
+1607 NDK
-1613 INSLEYQVNR
+1613 Q
-1623 EKPTLS
+1623 TLS
-1629 IEGNTITISGSNS
+1629 ITGRTITISGSDS
-1642 SVTVPEQDLS
+1642 SITVPEQDLS
-1652 GLATKSDVERDYA
+1652 SLAVKSEVDKTYA
-1665 KKSELPT
+1665 KKSELPSVA
-1672 IDGLI
+1672 GLI

-1704 IGEATSSVEGKL
+1704 IGEATSSIEGKL

-1752 AKSKESTLATKAELN
+1752 AKSKESNLATKAELN

-1814 KSSLDTAE
+1814 KSSLDVAE
-1822 VNKVVAKN
+1822 VNKVIAKN

-1839 DDVNNAVRGKTTISE
+1839 DDVNTAVRGKTTISE

-1874 LESQINAD
+1874 LESQINTD
-1882 HGKVTNIEGRLST
+1882 HGKVANIEGRLST

-1927 QDLSGLATKSD
+1927 QDLSGLADKNT
-1938 VDTTYAKKSE
+1938 VD
-1948 LPNIEGIND
+1948 NIKNRVD
-1957 KITELE
+1957 ALE
-1963 NKRIPNEY
+1963 RKP
-1971 YFRNLN
+1971 
-1977 EISNTGAIRTL
+1977 
-1988 KYHDI
+1988 
-1993 IMVGMNKYMVIDEE
+1993 
-2007 NKDKFK
+2007 
-2013 TEPIPNSNL
+2013 
-2022 FVAKYFENSDRNKWI
+2022 
-2037 NEAVRKG
+2037 EA
-2044 KFTIAYG
+2044 
-2051 GLSGDMYDGNIA
+2051 
-2063 SISEPPASTKALIK
+2063 
-2077 AFKLGFDAVY
+2077 
-2087 VDLIRHVSSKGET
+2087 
-2100 SYYVTLNSENIERE
+2100 
-2114 YKFTRGSLIVVQDT
+2114 
-2128 FNYDNKVST
+2128 
-2137 LRYETEERNYDNE
+2137 
-2150 LPVLDVILDLANRMD
+2150 
-2165 KIIIIG
+2165 
-2171 EVYDTDGHSV
+2171 
-2181 VTNKEQLS
+2181 
-2189 LIPSTINDLSGKTDK
+2189 
-2204 IGIVSRNLIESFEEW
+2204 
-2219 NYDPIHV
+2219 
-2226 LHLKYAEGVSVE
+2226 GV
-2238 LSKELMRISMKR
+2238 
-2250 NSLVILTNSPTY
+2250 
-2262 TGGNTLTKQILLKGI
+2262 
-2277 PIVFNTNKKIERY
+2277 
-2290 LFNAKVVDTDWS
+2290 
-2302 SGYMSSSVIPDTNY
+2302 
-2316 VYNSYEIVERIT
+2316 
-2328 LKEILKTNPEI
+2328 
-2339 SATDYSYDKSNNK
+2339 
-2352 ISYKKAIDFKIL
+2352 
-2364 DPSKIS
+2364 
-2370 EGMIIKA
+2370 
-2377 NLYNI
+2377 
-2382 GDSSLN
+2382 
-2388 KLYLKNNSGV
+2388 
-2398 KIVEDVSRSLSEI
+2398 
-2411 AFSELVMLLEIPKKA
+2411 
-2426 KEISTQYLM
+2426 
-2435 LGLTPG
+2435 
-2441 DNTQFPTELKDIY
+2441 
-2454 IELLVPKH
+2454 
-2462 EKVEN
+2462 
-2467 TELETVKRRISTL
+2467 
-2480 ESNSSRSNNTNNG
+2480 
-2493 TKYYVRT
+2493 KYYVRT
-2500 IEELKALDVQVDDV
+2500 VEELKALDVVEDDI
-2514 VRFKDKVYK
+2514 VRFKDELYVISKEESNLDTEIINAVK
-2523 IVKDVTPFSLKYF
+2523 INK
-2536 GGIIL
+2536 
-2541 DKTVDGMNLV
+2541 
-2551 ATEYIDSYIRS
+2551 A
-2562 SWIKNRPSG
+2562 PSG
-2571 NFNIAYCGYTG
+2571 GNGRESLFAIRYYDNFERNLWLKSRNSRGVLSIADGGFTG
-2582 LPYKSNANLNSVPCT
+2582 RVNKSSAKLINVPST
-2597 LKAISDAYKVGY
+2597 FSAINDAGRLGY
-2609 DGIYVPTLKYFN
+2609 DGAYTYCIYYDNEFYASLPYGTRRTSELDGTEKITEDTFRYGGRSSQAFSISYNANEYRDLNLLKLED
-2621 NKWYISTT
+2621 YIS
-2629 DEVGPILSN
+2629 I
-2638 SQGVELL
+2638 
-2645 SYSHTHT
+2645 
-2652 RINSEIAETKTFN
+2652 
-2665 SNNYVDRNL
+2665 
-2674 LTVEEFLN
+2674 
-2682 VCKKYNMYAFMS
+2682 CKKYNMYAFIDVS
-2694 IQTINKNTFDN
+2694 DGIGNSTIAGKLADIIAASGYSGMVGIVGDVLHAHKELLGLMKSEDYIKVIKIN
-2705 SSQEAYA
+2705 SSSEQQNDST
-2712 ELARIINDSGH
+2712 IINVLR
-2723 SSMIG
+2723 SSKNSMLIV
-2728 LSGDNIQIEIL
+2728 SDDESTPDVSQYNNTYRIN
-2739 DFVIRVRDKILSENL
+2739 DL
-2754 INVIFIDASTEN
+2754 INTVKD
-2766 YTLERE
+2766 LE
-2772 LLILQKYK
+2772 
-2780 NNLVII
+2780 
-2786 GDRDDHDGNEI
+2786 
-2797 LSAYGPSHQLY
+2797 
-2808 NFLKEVKKMGIP
+2808 IP
-2820 IVYQT
+2820 IVYSSL
-2825 DRREQREL
+2825 RENTQKRFNDAFERVKFNGYMSTSLLPFNNEL
-2833 FDKVIEKT
+2833 
-2841 GCIGLLS
+2841 
-2848 SAIAPYGKNLSD
+2848 ND
-2860 NYAVQSRNNMSS
+2860 NYNYYSKFTISS
-2872 IINLAVNKD
+2872 LIDYDINPDTA
-2881 NMSSRF
+2881 SSRYSV
-2887 TMNSDNTIMT
+2887 NNDLNTIT
-2897 ATASNITQN
+2897 IDASNSN
-2906 NEFELLNVSDITDG
+2906 NVTNNQTSFELIRFREIVDG
-2920 MLIRVRLQGKT
+2920 TIIKVRLKGET
-2931 SGSQTASCKIYVKDI
+2931 SGSVPAICRLYVKDVPVSAGI
-2946 PDNENVSNMISFNSS
+2946 SNEISFSKKYRTEGEMSIVISSNSLPTTYNENQVVLSLDGGSVGNSTLSFS
-2961 SYIEREMI
+2961 
-2969 LPLSKN
+2969 
-2975 TFNSRYN
+2975 
-2982 DKKVVINLTAD
+2982 D
-2993 SGDSIISFKDL
+2993 II
-3004 VVEVLIP
+3004 VEIFIP
-3011 KDKNNTTAK
+3011 KDKDLKEFRNIKMLTGVNYNPYNDKAIYTN
-3020 LISSVNYESYN
+3020 ISVNN
-3031 NKDIYVDSEIQKAKL
+3031 AKH
-3046 GDMIHYNNEDYVVV
+3046 GNMIHYNNEDFTVV
-3060 SKDDELISGLVTEST
+3060 STTSSGTNDFNVLNPGRNT

-3080 IGENYALRIHNQEDI
+3080 YGDVFAVRTYNQEDV
-3095 NQWLNSMKNTDNIKI
+3095 NVWVDDLKGDMYI
-3110 ADGGFTGKSNV
+3110 ADGGFTGNV
-3121 DNEFVPVYPKN
+3121 NRDADINPVYPKN
-3132 TTLSVEK
+3132 TLLAIDK
-3139 AGELGFDAVKV
+3139 AGRLGFDAVKV

-3155 KDNVWVCSD
+3155 RDGIWVCSD
-3164 ETTLVNVKDNSF
+3164 ETTLRNVKDNSM
-3176 KNRNIADLNYDNI
+3176 KNRRIADLNYNDI
-3189 KGLELEGE
+3189 KHLELEGE
-3197 NVVRFNKDTETY
+3197 NVIKYNVGNTF
-3209 RWTYRDGQCK
+3209 RWNYGEGLAK
-3219 GQTIP
+3219 GLTIP
-3224 SLEQIVKICSKYG
+3224 SLEDVVRICVTYG
-3237 MMIFITSANLT
+3237 MMIFLTTSETTSNM
-3248 ANFDYVTKVL
+3248 DYVVKIL
-3258 KKYGYTSRTALVGDR
+3258 RSHNYTGKTALVGDD
-3273 FIMKYSNKLPDA
+3273 FILNNIYKIPEA
-3285 VSIFDGSMKNVKIYN
+3285 ISIFDNSKPVTIARKLFN
-3300 EKFLRTFKNFGF
+3300 ERVLKTFKNFGF
-3312 ISTPGGVS
+3312 LVNRTNAATIRQYATTFRVRTPV
-3320 DIFRQTSNFK
+3320 F
-3330 IDTPFFLNANYQ
+3330 
-3342 YNLGN
+3342 
-3347 YQSLSNFRIN
+3347 
-3357 GFITG
+3357 
-3362 AVPSDLNIREGY
+3362 VDLNDNIDLEIYTTDDRFSVNGYLTGNVPRALKTEGY
-3374 SILRTYTSKEINEWT
+3374 TLAEFYNIKDISGWRDDKYVQ
-3389 DRKNNNSASASVVK
+3389 SATASVTA
-3403 QSNGNIIIQS
+3403 QANGTLTFQTNGTEANKI
-3413 SGGSAGKYISFE
+3413 
-3425 RNLENYPVG
+3425 LELTKSNYPAG
-3434 TIINISAMCRKI
+3434 TIINIKAMGRKLDNNVKGGSI
-3446 EKNVDGGTISFWS
+3446 TCYISESSPSRKSFNETMYFKN
-3459 DTTTPRRINT
+3459 
-3469 FTTYFN
+3469 TYFETKEISAVIN
-3475 EEFFE
+3475 ENSSGDFKIF
-3480 KKDVSFIVNEET
+3480 VGSSWNGSTNET
-3492 GGSFQIFI
+3492 
-3500 GNFNGVGNN
+3500 
-3509 QPFKAEFKDIVVRIY
+3509 FKAEFKSVEVRILIPDDTSDPSRTRSASGSSYTYIRYSNQSNGSGMNEDPNSTYLGVY
-3524 VPNAVYRDID
+3524 VGSSSTAPTNPSEYKWTKIKGEDGRQGNQGIQGPVGPAGPRGNNGDRGPAGPQGATGSQGVQGRQGERGIQGPPGPQGPKGNTGDRGPQGPAGTGIVNQQNNQTLKYWAGTEAQYNAITNKDPN
-3534 KESIERKIA
+3534 
-3543 DISSKMEIRGEGYPR
+3543 
-3558 NKRELNNV
+3558 
-3566 PNGTIYTDTLATK
+3566 TIY
-3579 GAVKWIRLNG
+3579 
-3589 KWKVTVGDTG
+3589 
-3599 WKKLNA
+3599 
-3605 VSVLGNAFIKVR
+3605 
-3617 RVNDIVTYDFGGLQ
+3617 DIF
-3631 WGWFGIIRRG
+3631 
-3641 GAGHVKHGSSRERGA
+3641 K
-3656 KVLNPGGIPDG
+3656 
-3667 FRSNASLMGPIFN
+3667 
-3680 DLGNPYGVWYMGGKS
+3680 
-3695 DSNYIQFTFNDPI
+3695 
-3708 PTDRDIGDIRVSS
+3708 
-3721 VSYITDDD
+3721 
-3729 WENITIE
+3729 

>member
-111 NKYKLIPGPQG
+111 TKYKLIPGPQG

-169 VSVTIDPST
+169 VSVTIDPIT
-178 KHWVIDGE
+178 KHWMIDGE

-214 GIDTNIVSEGVKGEK
+214 GIDTNIVSEGVKGDK

-354 EGTKGADGV
+354 EGVKGKDGV

-436 LSESEITENLQVTA
+436 LSESEITENLQVSA

-462 NDDWKDI
+462 NDEWKDL
-469 NNLTIEQ
+469 NNLTIEP

-502 NFEYKGV
+502 NFEYKGI

-551 EVEETYAKKSEL
+551 EVEENYAKKSEL
-563 PVVPSLDP
+563 PVVPSLEP

-582 ATKESLSSVSE
+582 ATKENLSSVSE

-611 IEESKSTL
+611 IEESKTTL

-675 KNYYTKEETVNK
+675 KNYYTKEETVSK
-687 ETHDALNN
+687 ETHDALSN
-695 KVESNISEIS
+695 KVDSNVNEIA

-717 NTTVKEKI
+717 NTTVREKI
-725 ESLASDVNLLKAKE
+725 ESLTTDVNLLKAKE

-798 DKLSTSREVTEKV
+798 DKLSTSKEVTEKV
-811 NSLKTEVETTYAKK
+811 NSLKTEVENTYAKK
-825 SELPNVEGLI
+825 SELPSVEGLI
-835 TETRADEKYSGK
+835 TETKADGKYSAK
-847 SLETTVS
+847 SLETTVN

-932 LPKTKEETLATKE
+932 LPKAKEESLATKE

-978 GSDSSVTVPE
+978 GSNSSVTVPE
-988 QDLSGLA
+988 QDLSSLA

-1069 TEIKADGKYLEKSK
+1069 TETRADGKYLEKSK

-1089 KEEVKAIKDR
+1089 KEEVKVIKDR

-1111 ASDIPSLVNYATKEE
+1111 ASDIPSLANYATKEE
-1126 LPSTVG
+1126 LPSTAG
-1132 LISENKADEKYIAKS
+1132 LISETRADEKYIAKS

-1163 KVNALETKEDSDKQT
+1163 KVNALETKEDSDKQTLTITGRTITISGSDSSVTVPEQDLSSLATKEEVKSIKDKLPELTDGEKLVKKSDLPSTVGLISEATADEKYLEKSKETTLATKEELSGVITRLTTVEGKADKDDQT

-1226 LITETAADE
+1226 LITETTADE

-1347 LPSVEGLISETKADE
+1347 LPSVEGLITETKADE
-1362 KYVSKS
+1362 KYIPKS
-1368 EKESLATKEEVKA
+1368 EKESLATKEEVKS
-1381 IRDHLPVLTGEEK
+1381 IKDHLPVLTGEEK
-1394 LAKTSDIPSVSG
+1394 LAKTSDIPSVTG

-1419 KSKEATLATKA
+1419 KSKETTLATKA
-1430 EVKDIADKLPE
+1430 EVKDITDKLPE

-1476 ISVLESKEDADKQTL
+1476 ISVLESKEDSDKQTL
-1491 SITGRTITISGSNSS
+1491 SITGRTITISGSDSS
-1506 VEVPE
+1506 VTVPE

-1578 YAKKSEI
+1578 YAKKSEL
-1585 PNVEEFITESK
+1585 PSVEGLITETK
-1596 VAETYATRFDL
+1596 ADEKYVPKADL
-1607 EGANIK
+1607 ETAKERITT
-1613 INSLEYQVNR
+1613 LESKTDNDKQ
-1623 EKPTLS
+1623 TLS
-1629 IEGNTITISGSNS
+1629 ITGRTITISGSDS

-1652 GLATKSDVERDYA
+1652 SLAVKSEVDKTYA
-1665 KKSELPT
+1665 KKSELPSVA
-1672 IDGLI
+1672 GLI

-1767 TISGRTTAIENKLPS
+1767 SISGRTAAIENKLPS

-1822 VNKVVAKN
+1822 VNKVIAKN

-1874 LESQINAD
+1874 LESQINTD

-1938 VDTTYAKKSE
+1938 VERDYAKKSE
-1948 LPNIEGIND
+1948 LPNAEEING
-1957 KITELE
+1957 KISKLE

-1971 YFRNLN
+1971 YFRSIG
-1977 EISNTGAIRTL
+1977 EISSSGALSRLQTN
-1988 KYHDI
+1988 DI
-1993 IMVGMNKYMVIDEE
+1993 INVAGTDCKIVNREMYEKLDYSGKKIEGTEFYITDYLEE
-2007 NKDKFK
+2007 SEKNNWIKD
-2013 TEPIPNSNL
+2013 NL
-2022 FVAKYFENSDRNKWI
+2022 AIS
-2037 NEAVRKG
+2037 
-2044 KFTIAYG
+2044 YG
-2051 GLSGDMYDGNIA
+2051 GLSGDKYDSNVN
-2063 SISEPPASTKALIK
+2063 SIFDVPGSFSAIST
-2077 AFKLGFDAVY
+2077 AFKVGFDAVFID
-2087 VDLIRHVSSKGET
+2087 VLIDTEGSTTNYFVTIESEKVSRTYKKDGGTITVARDSFKYT
-2100 SYYVTLNSENIERE
+2100 KYSTLN
-2114 YKFTRGSLIVVQDT
+2114 
-2128 FNYDNKVST
+2128 
-2137 LRYETEERNYDNE
+2137 YEAEIRSGKYYDNE
-2150 LPVLDVILDLANRMD
+2150 LMKLEELIALCSSENKILIIDGMYELESSTTKYASATKIPESSTVDKGTDLYIHVRKKVKN
-2165 KIIIIG
+2165 I
-2171 EVYDTDGHSV
+2171 E
-2181 VTNKEQLS
+2181 
-2189 LIPSTINDLSGKTDK
+2189 K
-2204 IGIVSRNLIESFEEW
+2204 IGFTSDIFS
-2219 NYDPIHV
+2219 
-2226 LHLKYAEGVSVE
+2226 GV
-2238 LSKELMRISMKR
+2238 
-2250 NSLVILTNSPTY
+2250 N
-2262 TGGNTLTKQILLKGI
+2262 NTLTNKSSLFEKFINVAEIDNTSSLDSVRNKVESLSIRKNSMIILTDVLTSSDIVKILKGQNI
-2277 PIVFNTNKKIERY
+2277 PVIYNTKKSVNKNYI
-2290 LFNAKVVDTDWS
+2290 DWVGS
-2302 SGYMSSSVIPDTNY
+2302 EEIYKGYMSSSIIPSSNKIEL
-2316 VYNSYEIVERIT
+2316 YNHYNVTEIIT
-2328 LKEILKTNPEI
+2328 LKDIMKNVPASDKYI
-2339 SATDYSYDKSNNK
+2339 YDSDTKKLN
-2352 ISYKKAIDFKIL
+2352 YKKDMDLAVVSSDKLTDGMIVKVNFKNKGID
-2364 DPSKIS
+2364 SKIKIYMTD
-2370 EGMIIKA
+2370 G
-2377 NLYNI
+2377 
-2382 GDSSLN
+2382 
-2388 KLYLKNNSGV
+2388 SGV
-2398 KIVEDVSRSLSEI
+2398 KILEDVVQTSTK
-2411 AFSELVMLLEIPKKA
+2411 FS
-2426 KEISTQYLM
+2426 Y
-2435 LGLTPG
+2435 
-2441 DNTQFPTELKDIY
+2441 TE
-2454 IELLVPKH
+2454 
-2462 EKVEN
+2462 
-2467 TELETVKRRISTL
+2467 
-2480 ESNSSRSNNTNNG
+2480 
-2493 TKYYVRT
+2493 RT
-2500 IEELKALDVQVDDV
+2500 ITVIIPNKEKNKNRQPLTL
-2514 VRFKDKVYK
+2514 
-2523 IVKDVTPFSLKYF
+2523 
-2536 GGIIL
+2536 GI
-2541 DKTVDGMNLV
+2541 
-2551 ATEYIDSYIRS
+2551 IRS
-2562 SWIKNRPSG
+2562 SYG
-2571 NFNIAYCGYTG
+2571 NSPEDTV
-2582 LPYKSNANLNSVPCT
+2582 LTNL
-2597 LKAISDAYKVGY
+2597 Y
-2609 DGIYVPTLKYFN
+2609 
-2621 NKWYISTT
+2621 
-2629 DEVGPILSN
+2629 
-2638 SQGVELL
+2638 VELL
-2645 SYSHTHT
+2645 TP
-2652 RINSEIAETKTFN
+2652 
-2665 SNNYVDRNL
+2665 
-2674 LTVEEFLN
+2674 
-2682 VCKKYNMYAFMS
+2682 KY
-2694 IQTINKNTFDN
+2694 
-2705 SSQEAYA
+2705 
-2712 ELARIINDSGH
+2712 
-2723 SSMIG
+2723 
-2728 LSGDNIQIEIL
+2728 DNIKTKK
-2739 DFVIRVRDKILSENL
+2739 DAYVI
-2754 INVIFIDASTEN
+2754 AN
-2766 YTLERE
+2766 Y
-2772 LLILQKYK
+2772 
-2780 NNLVII
+2780 N
-2786 GDRDDHDGNEI
+2786 
-2797 LSAYGPSHQLY
+2797 
-2808 NFLKEVKKMGIP
+2808 
-2820 IVYQT
+2820 
-2825 DRREQREL
+2825 
-2833 FDKVIEKT
+2833 
-2841 GCIGLLS
+2841 
-2848 SAIAPYGKNLSD
+2848 PYD
-2860 NYAVQSRNNMSS
+2860 
-2872 IINLAVNKD
+2872 
-2881 NMSSRF
+2881 
-2887 TMNSDNTIMT
+2887 
-2897 ATASNITQN
+2897 
-2906 NEFELLNVSDITDG
+2906 
-2920 MLIRVRLQGKT
+2920 
-2931 SGSQTASCKIYVKDI
+2931 
-2946 PDNENVSNMISFNSS
+2946 
-2961 SYIEREMI
+2961 
-2969 LPLSKN
+2969 
-2975 TFNSRYN
+2975 
-2982 DKKVVINLTAD
+2982 
-2993 SGDSIISFKDL
+2993 
-3004 VVEVLIP
+3004 
-3011 KDKNNTTAK
+3011 
-3020 LISSVNYESYN
+3020 
-3031 NKDIYVDSEIQKAKL
+3031 NKDIMIDDSKL
-3046 GDMIHYNNEDYVVV
+3046 SEVESSDALHYNNEDYTIL
-3060 SKDDELISGLVTEST
+3060 SENDEMITGLLIKNT

-3080 IGENYALRIHNQEDI
+3080 KSDKYALRTYNQEDV
-3095 NQWLNSMKNTDNIKI
+3095 NIWVDDLKGDMYI
-3110 ADGGFTGKSNV
+3110 ADGGFTGNV
-3121 DNEFVPVYPKN
+3121 NRDADINPVYPKN
-3132 TTLSVEK
+3132 TLLAIDK
-3139 AGELGFDAVKV
+3139 AGRLGFDAVKV

-3155 KDNVWVCSD
+3155 RDGIWVCSD
-3164 ETTLVNVKDNSF
+3164 ETTLRNVKDNSM
-3176 KNRNIADLNYDNI
+3176 KNRRIADLNYNDI
-3189 KGLELEGE
+3189 KHLELEGE
-3197 NVVRFNKDTETY
+3197 NVIKYNAGNTF
-3209 RWTYRDGQCK
+3209 RWNYGDGIAK
-3219 GQTIP
+3219 GLTIP
-3224 SLEQIVKICSKYG
+3224 SLEDVVRVCVTYG
-3237 MMIFITSANLT
+3237 MMIFLTTTETTSNM
-3248 ANFDYVTKVL
+3248 DYVVKIL
-3258 KKYGYTSRTALVGDR
+3258 RSHNYTGKTALVGDD
-3273 FIMKYSNKLPDA
+3273 FILNNIYKIPEA
-3285 VSIFDGSMKNVKIYN
+3285 ISIFDNSKPESTVGKLFN
-3300 EKFLRTFKNFGF
+3300 ERVLKTFKNFGF
-3312 ISTPGGVS
+3312 LVNRTNATTIRQYATTFRVRTPV
-3320 DIFRQTSNFK
+3320 F
-3330 IDTPFFLNANYQ
+3330 
-3342 YNLGN
+3342 
-3347 YQSLSNFRIN
+3347 
-3357 GFITG
+3357 
-3362 AVPSDLNIREGY
+3362 VDLNDNIDLESYTTDDRFSVNGYLTGNVPRALKTEGY
-3374 SILRTYTSKEINEWT
+3374 TLAEFYNIKDIANWREY
-3389 DRKNNNSASASVVK
+3389 KNVSSATASVTA
-3403 QSNGNIIIQS
+3403 QSNGTLTFQTN
-3413 SGGSAGKYISFE
+3413 GTEANKM
-3425 RNLENYPVG
+3425 LELTKSNYPAG
-3434 TIINISAMCRKI
+3434 TIINIKAMGRKLDNNVKGGSI
-3446 EKNVDGGTISFWS
+3446 SCFISESSPSRKDFNETMYFKN
-3459 DTTTPRRINT
+3459 
-3469 FTTYFN
+3469 TYFETKEISAVLN
-3475 EEFFE
+3475 ENSSGDFKIF
-3480 KKDVSFIVNEET
+3480 V
-3492 GGSFQIFI
+3492 GSSW
-3500 GNFNGVGNN
+3500 NGSTSES
-3509 QPFKAEFKDIVVRIY
+3509 FKAEFKSIEVRILIPDDTSDPSRTRAASNASYTYIRYSNQANGSGMNDNPNSTYLGVY
-3524 VPNAVYRDID
+3524 VGSSSTAPTNPSEYRWT
-3534 KESIERKIA
+3534 R
-3543 DISSKMEIRGEGYPR
+3543 IRGEDGRQGERGLAGPQGPAGPKGNTGDRGPMGPQGQTGAQGIQGIQGRQGDRGIQGPAGPAGPKGNTGDRGPMGPQGPAGTGIVNQQNNQTLKYWAGTEAQYNAIS
-3558 NKRELNNV
+3558 NKD
-3566 PNGTIYTDTLATK
+3566 PNTIYDVFK
-3579 GAVKWIRLNG
+3579 
-3589 KWKVTVGDTG
+3589 
-3599 WKKLNA
+3599 
-3605 VSVLGNAFIKVR
+3605 
-3617 RVNDIVTYDFGGLQ
+3617 
-3631 WGWFGIIRRG
+3631 
-3641 GAGHVKHGSSRERGA
+3641 
-3656 KVLNPGGIPDG
+3656 
-3667 FRSNASLMGPIFN
+3667 
-3680 DLGNPYGVWYMGGKS
+3680 
-3695 DSNYIQFTFNDPI
+3695 
-3708 PTDRDIGDIRVSS
+3708 
-3721 VSYITDDD
+3721 
-3729 WENITIE
+3729 

>member
-111 NKYKLIPGPQG
+111 TKYKLIPGPQG

-214 GIDTNIVSEGVKGEK
+214 GIDANIVSEGVKGDK

-239 ATKHWM
+239 STKHWM

-339 TKHWLIDGVDTNVLA
+339 TKHWMIDGVDTNVLA
-354 EGTKGADGV
+354 EGTKGVDGV

-436 LSESEITENLQVTA
+436 LSESDITENLQVTA

-462 NDDWKDI
+462 NDEWKDL
-469 NNLTIEQ
+469 NNLTIEP

-551 EVEETYAKKSEL
+551 EVEENYAKKSEL
-563 PVVPSLDP
+563 PVVPSLEP
-571 YATKEE
+571 YAKKEE

-611 IEESKSTL
+611 IEESKSSL
-619 ATKEEVDTTY
+619 ATKEEVDSTY

-675 KNYYTKEETVNK
+675 KNYYTKEETVSK

-725 ESLASDVNLLKAKE
+725 ESLTSDVNLLKAKE

-798 DKLSTSREVTEKV
+798 DKLSTSKEVTEKV
-811 NSLKTEVETTYAKK
+811 NSLKTEVETNYAKK
-825 SELPNVEGLI
+825 SELPSVEGLI
-835 TETRADEKYSGK
+835 TEAKADEKYSGK

-889 VTVPEQDLSSLATK
+889 VTVPEQDLSGLATK

-932 LPKTKEETLATKE
+932 LPKAKEETLATKE

-955 ALESKEDSDKQTL
+955 ALEAKEDSDKQTL

-1032 TSGFITSDDADSK
+1032 TSGFITTDDADSK

-1054 TYAKKSELPSVEGLI
+1054 TYAKKSELPNVEGLI
-1069 TEIKADGKYLEKSK
+1069 TETKADGKYLEKSK
-1083 EETLAT
+1083 EEILAT
-1089 KEEVKAIKDR
+1089 KEEVKAIKDK

-1111 ASDIPSLVNYATKEE
+1111 ASDIPSLANYATKEE
-1126 LPSTVG
+1126 LPSTAG
-1132 LISENKADEKYIAKS
+1132 LISETRADEKYIAKS

-1163 KVNALETKEDSDKQT
+1163 KVTALETKEDTDRQT

-1190 SNSSVEVPEQD
+1190 SDSSVTVPEQD
-1201 LSGLAT
+1201 LSLLATKEEVKAIKDKLPELTDGEKLVKKSDLPSTAGLISESTADTKYIAKSKEESLATKEEVTQKISDAKGNIESQISQLAT

-1280 LHKDIESN
+1280 LHKDIEPN

-1347 LPSVEGLISETKADE
+1347 LPNVEGLITETRADE
-1362 KYVSKS
+1362 KYIPKD

-1381 IRDHLPVLTGEEK
+1381 IKDHLPVLTGEEK
-1394 LAKTSDIPSVSG
+1394 LAKTSDIPSVLG

-1430 EVKDIADKLPE
+1430 EVKDITDKLPE
-1441 LAKKSELPSVEGLIT
+1441 LAKKSEIPNVEGLIT
-1456 EVKADGKY
+1456 ETKADGKY

-1476 ISVLESKEDADKQTL
+1476 ISVLESKEDDDKQTL
-1491 SITGRTITISGSNSS
+1491 SITGRTITISGSDSS
-1506 VEVPE
+1506 VTVPE

-1613 INSLEYQVNR
+1613 INRLEDQVNR

-1629 IEGNTITISGSNS
+1629 ITDRTITISGSNS

-1652 GLATKSDVERDYA
+1652 GLTTKSDIERDYA
-1665 KKSELPT
+1665 KKSELPS
-1672 IDGLI
+1672 IAGLI

-1752 AKSKESTLATKAELN
+1752 AKSKEATLATKAELN
-1767 TISGRTTAIENKLPS
+1767 TISGRTAAIENKLPS

-1839 DDVNNAVRGKTTISE
+1839 DDVNNAVRGKTTLSE

-1874 LESQINAD
+1874 LESQINSD

-1927 QDLSGLATKSD
+1927 QDLSGLATNSD
-1938 VDTTYAKKSE
+1938 VERDYAKKSE
-1948 LPNIEGIND
+1948 LPNVEEING
-1957 KITELE
+1957 KISKLE

-1971 YFRNLN
+1971 YFRSIG
-1977 EISNTGAIRTL
+1977 EISSSGALSRLQTN
-1988 KYHDI
+1988 DI
-1993 IMVGMNKYMVIDEE
+1993 INVAGTDCKIVNREMYEKLDYSGKKIEGTEFYITDYLEE
-2007 NKDKFK
+2007 SEKNNWIKD
-2013 TEPIPNSNL
+2013 NL
-2022 FVAKYFENSDRNKWI
+2022 AIS
-2037 NEAVRKG
+2037 
-2044 KFTIAYG
+2044 YG
-2051 GLSGDMYDGNIA
+2051 GLSGDKYDSNVN
-2063 SISEPPASTKALIK
+2063 SIFDVPGSFSAIST
-2077 AFKLGFDAVY
+2077 AFKVGFDAVFID
-2087 VDLIRHVSSKGET
+2087 VLIVTEGSTTNYFVTIESEKVSRTYKKDGET
-2100 SYYVTLNSENIERE
+2100 ITVARDSFKYTRYSTLN
-2114 YKFTRGSLIVVQDT
+2114 
-2128 FNYDNKVST
+2128 
-2137 LRYETEERNYDNE
+2137 YEAEIRSGKYYDNE
-2150 LPVLDVILDLANRMD
+2150 LMKLEELIALCSTENKILIIDGIYELESSTTKYANATKIPESSIVDKGTDLYIHVRKKVKN
-2165 KIIIIG
+2165 I
-2171 EVYDTDGHSV
+2171 E
-2181 VTNKEQLS
+2181 
-2189 LIPSTINDLSGKTDK
+2189 K
-2204 IGIVSRNLIESFEEW
+2204 IGFTSDIFS
-2219 NYDPIHV
+2219 
-2226 LHLKYAEGVSVE
+2226 GV
-2238 LSKELMRISMKR
+2238 
-2250 NSLVILTNSPTY
+2250 N
-2262 TGGNTLTKQILLKGI
+2262 NTLTNKSSLFEKFINVAEIDNTSSLDSVRNKVESLSIRKNSMIILTDVLTSSDIVKILKGQNI
-2277 PIVFNTNKKIERY
+2277 PVIYNTKKSVNKNYI
-2290 LFNAKVVDTDWS
+2290 DWVGS
-2302 SGYMSSSVIPDTNY
+2302 EEIYKGYMSSSIIPSSNKIEL
-2316 VYNSYEIVERIT
+2316 YNHYNVTETIT
-2328 LKEILKTNPEI
+2328 LKDIMKNVPASDKYI
-2339 SATDYSYDKSNNK
+2339 YDSDTKKLN
-2352 ISYKKAIDFKIL
+2352 YKKDMDLVITSSDKLTDGMIVKVNFKNKGID
-2364 DPSKIS
+2364 SKIKIYMTD
-2370 EGMIIKA
+2370 G
-2377 NLYNI
+2377 
-2382 GDSSLN
+2382 
-2388 KLYLKNNSGV
+2388 SGV
-2398 KIVEDVSRSLSEI
+2398 KILEDVVQTSTK
-2411 AFSELVMLLEIPKKA
+2411 FS
-2426 KEISTQYLM
+2426 Y
-2435 LGLTPG
+2435 
-2441 DNTQFPTELKDIY
+2441 TE
-2454 IELLVPKH
+2454 
-2462 EKVEN
+2462 
-2467 TELETVKRRISTL
+2467 
-2480 ESNSSRSNNTNNG
+2480 
-2493 TKYYVRT
+2493 RT
-2500 IEELKALDVQVDDV
+2500 ITVIIPNKEKNKNRQPLTL
-2514 VRFKDKVYK
+2514 
-2523 IVKDVTPFSLKYF
+2523 
-2536 GGIIL
+2536 GI
-2541 DKTVDGMNLV
+2541 
-2551 ATEYIDSYIRS
+2551 IRS
-2562 SWIKNRPSG
+2562 SYG
-2571 NFNIAYCGYTG
+2571 NSPEDTV
-2582 LPYKSNANLNSVPCT
+2582 LTNL
-2597 LKAISDAYKVGY
+2597 Y
-2609 DGIYVPTLKYFN
+2609 
-2621 NKWYISTT
+2621 
-2629 DEVGPILSN
+2629 
-2638 SQGVELL
+2638 VELL
-2645 SYSHTHT
+2645 TP
-2652 RINSEIAETKTFN
+2652 
-2665 SNNYVDRNL
+2665 
-2674 LTVEEFLN
+2674 
-2682 VCKKYNMYAFMS
+2682 KY
-2694 IQTINKNTFDN
+2694 
-2705 SSQEAYA
+2705 
-2712 ELARIINDSGH
+2712 
-2723 SSMIG
+2723 
-2728 LSGDNIQIEIL
+2728 DNIKTKK
-2739 DFVIRVRDKILSENL
+2739 DAYVI
-2754 INVIFIDASTEN
+2754 AN
-2766 YTLERE
+2766 Y
-2772 LLILQKYK
+2772 
-2780 NNLVII
+2780 N
-2786 GDRDDHDGNEI
+2786 
-2797 LSAYGPSHQLY
+2797 
-2808 NFLKEVKKMGIP
+2808 
-2820 IVYQT
+2820 
-2825 DRREQREL
+2825 
-2833 FDKVIEKT
+2833 
-2841 GCIGLLS
+2841 
-2848 SAIAPYGKNLSD
+2848 PYD
-2860 NYAVQSRNNMSS
+2860 
-2872 IINLAVNKD
+2872 
-2881 NMSSRF
+2881 
-2887 TMNSDNTIMT
+2887 
-2897 ATASNITQN
+2897 
-2906 NEFELLNVSDITDG
+2906 
-2920 MLIRVRLQGKT
+2920 
-2931 SGSQTASCKIYVKDI
+2931 
-2946 PDNENVSNMISFNSS
+2946 
-2961 SYIEREMI
+2961 
-2969 LPLSKN
+2969 
-2975 TFNSRYN
+2975 
-2982 DKKVVINLTAD
+2982 
-2993 SGDSIISFKDL
+2993 
-3004 VVEVLIP
+3004 
-3011 KDKNNTTAK
+3011 
-3020 LISSVNYESYN
+3020 
-3031 NKDIYVDSEIQKAKL
+3031 NKDIMIEDSKL
-3046 GDMIHYNNEDYVVV
+3046 SEVESSDALHYNNEDYTILSENDEMITGLL
-3060 SKDDELISGLVTEST
+3060 SKNT

-3080 IGENYALRIHNQEDI
+3080 KSDKYALRTYNQEDV
-3095 NQWLNSMKNTDNIKI
+3095 NVWVDDLKGDMYI
-3110 ADGGFTGKSNV
+3110 ADGGFTGNV
-3121 DNEFVPVYPKN
+3121 NRDADMNPVYPKN
-3132 TTLSVEK
+3132 TLLAIDK
-3139 AGELGFDAVKV
+3139 AGRLGFDAVKV

-3155 KDNVWVCSD
+3155 RDGIWVCSD
-3164 ETTLVNVKDNSF
+3164 ETTLRNVKDNSM
-3176 KNRNIADLNYDNI
+3176 KNRRIADLNYNDI
-3189 KGLELEGE
+3189 KHLELEGE
-3197 NVVRFNKDTETY
+3197 NVIKYNAGNTF
-3209 RWTYRDGQCK
+3209 RWNYGDGIAK
-3219 GQTIP
+3219 GLTIP
-3224 SLEQIVKICSKYG
+3224 SLEDVVRVCVTYG
-3237 MMIFITSANLT
+3237 MMIFITTTESTSNM
-3248 ANFDYVTKVL
+3248 DYVIKIL
-3258 KKYGYTSRTALVGDR
+3258 RSHNYTGKTALVGDD
-3273 FIMKYSNKLPDA
+3273 FILNNIYKIPEA
-3285 VSIFDGSMKNVKIYN
+3285 ISIFDNSKPVTIAGKLFN
-3300 EKFLRTFKNFGF
+3300 ERVLKTFKNFGF
-3312 ISTPGGVS
+3312 LVNRTNATTIRQYATTFRVRTPV
-3320 DIFRQTSNFK
+3320 F
-3330 IDTPFFLNANYQ
+3330 
-3342 YNLGN
+3342 
-3347 YQSLSNFRIN
+3347 
-3357 GFITG
+3357 
-3362 AVPSDLNIREGY
+3362 VDLNDNIDLESYTTDDRFSVNGYLTGNVPRALKTEGY
-3374 SILRTYTSKEINEWT
+3374 TLAEFYNIKDIANWREY
-3389 DRKNNNSASASVVK
+3389 KNVSSATASVTA
-3403 QSNGNIIIQS
+3403 QSNGTLTFQTN
-3413 SGGSAGKYISFE
+3413 GTEANKM
-3425 RNLENYPVG
+3425 LELTKSNYPAG
-3434 TIINISAMCRKI
+3434 TIINIKAMGRKLDNNVKGGSI
-3446 EKNVDGGTISFWS
+3446 SCFISESSPSRKDFNETMYFKN
-3459 DTTTPRRINT
+3459 
-3469 FTTYFN
+3469 TYFETKEISAVIN
-3475 EEFFE
+3475 ENSSGDFKIF
-3480 KKDVSFIVNEET
+3480 V
-3492 GGSFQIFI
+3492 GSSW
-3500 GNFNGVGNN
+3500 NGSTSES
-3509 QPFKAEFKDIVVRIY
+3509 FKAEFKSIEVRILIPDDTSDPSRTRAASNASYTYIRYSNQANGSGMNDNPNSTYLGVY
-3524 VPNAVYRDID
+3524 VGSSSTAPTNPSEYRWT
-3534 KESIERKIA
+3534 R
-3543 DISSKMEIRGEGYPR
+3543 IRGEDGRQGERGLVGPQGPAGPAGPKGNTGDRGPQGQTGAQGIQGIQGRQGDRGIQGPAGPAGPKGNTGDRGPMGPQGPAGTGIVNQQNNQTLKYWAGTEAQYNAIT
-3558 NKRELNNV
+3558 NKD
-3566 PNGTIYTDTLATK
+3566 PNTIY
-3579 GAVKWIRLNG
+3579 
-3589 KWKVTVGDTG
+3589 
-3599 WKKLNA
+3599 
-3605 VSVLGNAFIKVR
+3605 
-3617 RVNDIVTYDFGGLQ
+3617 DIF
-3631 WGWFGIIRRG
+3631 
-3641 GAGHVKHGSSRERGA
+3641 K
-3656 KVLNPGGIPDG
+3656 
-3667 FRSNASLMGPIFN
+3667 
-3680 DLGNPYGVWYMGGKS
+3680 
-3695 DSNYIQFTFNDPI
+3695 
-3708 PTDRDIGDIRVSS
+3708 
-3721 VSYITDDD
+3721 
-3729 WENITIE
+3729 

>member
-111 NKYKLIPGPQG
+111 TKYKLIPGPQG

-169 VSVTIDPST
+169 VSVTIDPAT
-178 KHWVIDGE
+178 KHWMIDGE

-200 EIKID
+200 EVKID

-214 GIDTNIVSEGVKGEK
+214 GIDTNIVSEGVKGDK

-239 ATKHWM
+239 VSKHWL

-297 TPEISINEVSKN
+297 TPEISINEISKN

-354 EGTKGADGV
+354 EGTKGVDGV

-436 LSESEITENLQVTA
+436 LSESEITENLQVSA

-462 NDDWKDI
+462 NDEWKDL
-469 NNLTIEQ
+469 NNLTIEP

-502 NFEYKGV
+502 NFEYKGI

-593 EVNTEKG
+593 EVSTEKG

-675 KNYYTKEETVNK
+675 KNYYTKEETVSK

-725 ESLASDVNLLKAKE
+725 ESLTSDVNLLKAKE

-762 LSALKTDNSAIERSV
+762 LSALKTDNIAIERSV

-798 DKLSTSREVTEKV
+798 DKLSTSKEVTEKV
-811 NSLKTEVETTYAKK
+811 NTLKTEVDTTYAKK
-825 SELPNVEGLI
+825 SELPSVEGLI
-835 TETRADEKYSGK
+835 TEAKADGKYSAK

-875 ITDRTITISGSNSS
+875 IADRTITISGSNSS

-926 TADERY
+926 AADERY
-932 LPKTKEETLATKE
+932 LPKAKEETLATKE

-955 ALESKEDSDKQTL
+955 ALEAKEDSDKQTL

-978 GSDSSVTVPE
+978 GSNSSVTVPE

-1069 TEIKADGKYLEKSK
+1069 TETKADGKYLEKSK

-1111 ASDIPSLVNYATKEE
+1111 ASDIPSLANYATKEE
-1126 LPSTVG
+1126 LPSTAG
-1132 LISENKADEKYIAKS
+1132 LISETRADEKYIAKS

-1178 LSITGRTITISG
+1178 LSITGRTISISGSDSSVTVPEQDLSSLATKEEVKSIKDKLPELTDGEKLVKKSDLPSTVGLISEATADTKYVFKSEKESLATKEELESAKSRIGVLESKEDSDKQTLSITGRTITISG

-1201 LSGLAT
+1201 LSGLVT

-1212 TTYAKKSE
+1212 TIYAKKSE

-1235 KYLPKSKEGS
+1235 KYLPKSKESS

-1255 ISEATNGVESK
+1255 ISEATSGVESQ

-1347 LPSVEGLISETKADE
+1347 LPSVEGLITETKADE
-1362 KYVSKS
+1362 KYLPKS
-1368 EKESLATKEEVKA
+1368 EKESLATKEEVKS
-1381 IRDHLPVLTGEEK
+1381 IKDHLPVLTGEEK
-1394 LAKTSDIPSVSG
+1394 LAKTSDIPSLTG

-1430 EVKDIADKLPE
+1430 EVKDITDKLPE

-1464 APKTDL
+1464 VPKTDL

-1491 SITGRTITISGSNSS
+1491 SITGRTITISGSDSS
-1506 VEVPE
+1506 VTVPE

-1578 YAKKSEI
+1578 YAKKSEL
-1585 PNVEEFITESK
+1585 PSVEGLITESK

-1613 INSLEYQVNR
+1613 INRLEDQVNR

-1642 SVTVPEQDLS
+1642 SVTVPEQDIS
-1652 GLATKSDVERDYA
+1652 GLVTKSDIERDYA
-1665 KKSELPT
+1665 KKSELPS

-1704 IGEATSSVEGKL
+1704 IGEVTSSVEGKL

-1723 EVDKTYAKKSELPS
+1723 DVEKTYAKKSELPS
-1737 VAGLITEVRADDKYL
+1737 VTGLITEVRADEKYL
-1752 AKSKESTLATKAELN
+1752 EKSKEATLATKAELN
-1767 TISGRTTAIENKLPS
+1767 TISGRTAAIENKLPS

-1839 DDVNNAVRGKTTISE
+1839 DDVNNAVRGKTTLSE

-1874 LESQINAD
+1874 LESQINTD

-1938 VDTTYAKKSE
+1938 VERDYAKKSE
-1948 LPNIEGIND
+1948 LPNAEEING
-1957 KITELE
+1957 KISKLE

-1971 YFRNLN
+1971 YFRSIG
-1977 EISNTGAIRTL
+1977 EISSSGAVSRLQIN
-1988 KYHDI
+1988 DI
-1993 IMVGMNKYMVIDEE
+1993 INVAGTDCRIVSREMYEKLDYSGKKIEGTEFYITDYLEE
-2007 NKDKFK
+2007 SEKNNWIKD
-2013 TEPIPNSNL
+2013 NL
-2022 FVAKYFENSDRNKWI
+2022 AIS
-2037 NEAVRKG
+2037 
-2044 KFTIAYG
+2044 YG
-2051 GLSGDMYDGNIA
+2051 GLSGDKYDSNVN
-2063 SISEPPASTKALIK
+2063 SIFDVPGSFSAIST
-2077 AFKLGFDAVY
+2077 AFKVGFDAVFID
-2087 VDLIRHVSSKGET
+2087 VLIDTEGSTTNYFVTIESEKVSRTYKKDGGTITVARDSFKYT
-2100 SYYVTLNSENIERE
+2100 KYSTLN
-2114 YKFTRGSLIVVQDT
+2114 
-2128 FNYDNKVST
+2128 
-2137 LRYETEERNYDNE
+2137 YEAEIRSGKYYDNE
-2150 LPVLDVILDLANRMD
+2150 LMKLEELIALCSTENKILIIDGIYELESSTTKYANATKIPESSIVDKGTDLYVHVRKKVKN
-2165 KIIIIG
+2165 I
-2171 EVYDTDGHSV
+2171 E
-2181 VTNKEQLS
+2181 
-2189 LIPSTINDLSGKTDK
+2189 K
-2204 IGIVSRNLIESFEEW
+2204 IGFTSDIFS
-2219 NYDPIHV
+2219 
-2226 LHLKYAEGVSVE
+2226 GV
-2238 LSKELMRISMKR
+2238 
-2250 NSLVILTNSPTY
+2250 N
-2262 TGGNTLTKQILLKGI
+2262 NTLTNKSSLFEKFINVAEIDNTSSLDSVRNKVESLSIRKNSMIILTDVLTSSDIVKILKGQNI
-2277 PIVFNTNKKIERY
+2277 PVIYNTKKSVNKNYI
-2290 LFNAKVVDTDWS
+2290 DWVGS
-2302 SGYMSSSVIPDTNY
+2302 EEIYKGYMSSSIIPSSNKIEL
-2316 VYNSYEIVERIT
+2316 YNHYNVTEIIT
-2328 LKEILKTNPEI
+2328 LKDIMKNVPPSDKYI
-2339 SATDYSYDKSNNK
+2339 YDSDAKKLN
-2352 ISYKKAIDFKIL
+2352 YKKDMDLAVVSSDKLTDGMIVKVNFKNKGID
-2364 DPSKIS
+2364 SKIKIYMTD
-2370 EGMIIKA
+2370 G
-2377 NLYNI
+2377 
-2382 GDSSLN
+2382 
-2388 KLYLKNNSGV
+2388 SGV
-2398 KIVEDVSRSLSEI
+2398 KILEDVVQTSTK
-2411 AFSELVMLLEIPKKA
+2411 FS
-2426 KEISTQYLM
+2426 Y
-2435 LGLTPG
+2435 
-2441 DNTQFPTELKDIY
+2441 TE
-2454 IELLVPKH
+2454 
-2462 EKVEN
+2462 
-2467 TELETVKRRISTL
+2467 
-2480 ESNSSRSNNTNNG
+2480 
-2493 TKYYVRT
+2493 RT
-2500 IEELKALDVQVDDV
+2500 ITVIIPNKEKNKNRQPLTL
-2514 VRFKDKVYK
+2514 
-2523 IVKDVTPFSLKYF
+2523 
-2536 GGIIL
+2536 GI
-2541 DKTVDGMNLV
+2541 
-2551 ATEYIDSYIRS
+2551 IRS
-2562 SWIKNRPSG
+2562 SYG
-2571 NFNIAYCGYTG
+2571 NSPEDTV
-2582 LPYKSNANLNSVPCT
+2582 LTNL
-2597 LKAISDAYKVGY
+2597 Y
-2609 DGIYVPTLKYFN
+2609 
-2621 NKWYISTT
+2621 
-2629 DEVGPILSN
+2629 
-2638 SQGVELL
+2638 VELL
-2645 SYSHTHT
+2645 TPKYDN
-2652 RINSEIAETKTFN
+2652 IETKKDAYVIAA
-2665 SNNYVDRNL
+2665 NYN
-2674 LTVEEFLN
+2674 
-2682 VCKKYNMYAFMS
+2682 
-2694 IQTINKNTFDN
+2694 
-2705 SSQEAYA
+2705 
-2712 ELARIINDSGH
+2712 
-2723 SSMIG
+2723 
-2728 LSGDNIQIEIL
+2728 
-2739 DFVIRVRDKILSENL
+2739 
-2754 INVIFIDASTEN
+2754 
-2766 YTLERE
+2766 
-2772 LLILQKYK
+2772 
-2780 NNLVII
+2780 
-2786 GDRDDHDGNEI
+2786 
-2797 LSAYGPSHQLY
+2797 
-2808 NFLKEVKKMGIP
+2808 
-2820 IVYQT
+2820 
-2825 DRREQREL
+2825 
-2833 FDKVIEKT
+2833 
-2841 GCIGLLS
+2841 
-2848 SAIAPYGKNLSD
+2848 PYD
-2860 NYAVQSRNNMSS
+2860 
-2872 IINLAVNKD
+2872 
-2881 NMSSRF
+2881 
-2887 TMNSDNTIMT
+2887 
-2897 ATASNITQN
+2897 
-2906 NEFELLNVSDITDG
+2906 
-2920 MLIRVRLQGKT
+2920 
-2931 SGSQTASCKIYVKDI
+2931 
-2946 PDNENVSNMISFNSS
+2946 
-2961 SYIEREMI
+2961 
-2969 LPLSKN
+2969 
-2975 TFNSRYN
+2975 
-2982 DKKVVINLTAD
+2982 
-2993 SGDSIISFKDL
+2993 
-3004 VVEVLIP
+3004 
-3011 KDKNNTTAK
+3011 
-3020 LISSVNYESYN
+3020 
-3031 NKDIYVDSEIQKAKL
+3031 NKDIMIEDSKL
-3046 GDMIHYNNEDYVVV
+3046 SEVESSDALHYNNEDYTILSENDEMITGLL
-3060 SKDDELISGLVTEST
+3060 SKNT

-3080 IGENYALRIHNQEDI
+3080 KSDKYALRTYNQEDV
-3095 NQWLNSMKNTDNIKI
+3095 NVWVDDLKGDMYI
-3110 ADGGFTGKSNV
+3110 ADGGFTGNV
-3121 DNEFVPVYPKN
+3121 NRDADINPVYPKN
-3132 TTLSVEK
+3132 TLLAIDK
-3139 AGELGFDAVKV
+3139 AGRLGFDAVKV

-3155 KDNVWVCSD
+3155 RDGIWVCSD
-3164 ETTLVNVKDNSF
+3164 ETTLRNVKDNSM
-3176 KNRNIADLNYDNI
+3176 KNRRIADLNYNDI
-3189 KGLELEGE
+3189 KHLELEGE
-3197 NVVRFNKDTETY
+3197 NVIKYNAGNTF
-3209 RWTYRDGQCK
+3209 RWNYGDGIAK
-3219 GQTIP
+3219 GLTIP
-3224 SLEQIVKICSKYG
+3224 SLEDVVRVCVTYG
-3237 MMIFITSANLT
+3237 MMIFFTTTETTSNM
-3248 ANFDYVTKVL
+3248 DYVVKIL
-3258 KKYGYTSRTALVGDR
+3258 RSHNYTGKTALVGDD
-3273 FIMKYSNKLPDA
+3273 FILNNIYKIPEA
-3285 VSIFDGSMKNVKIYN
+3285 ISIFDNSKPESTVRKLFN
-3300 EKFLRTFKNFGF
+3300 ERVLKTFKNFGF
-3312 ISTPGGVS
+3312 LVNRTNATTIRQYATTFRVRTPV
-3320 DIFRQTSNFK
+3320 F
-3330 IDTPFFLNANYQ
+3330 
-3342 YNLGN
+3342 
-3347 YQSLSNFRIN
+3347 
-3357 GFITG
+3357 
-3362 AVPSDLNIREGY
+3362 VDLNDNIDLESYATDDRFSVNGYLTGNVPRALKTEGY
-3374 SILRTYTSKEINEWT
+3374 TLAEFYNTKDIANWRGY
-3389 DRKNNNSASASVVK
+3389 KNVQSATASVTM
-3403 QSNGNIIIQS
+3403 QSNGTLTFQTN
-3413 SGGSAGKYISFE
+3413 GTEANKM
-3425 RNLENYPVG
+3425 LEFTKANYPAG
-3434 TIINISAMCRKI
+3434 TIINIKAMGRKLDNNI
-3446 EKNVDGGTISFWS
+3446 KGGSITCYISESSPSRKDFNETMYFKN
-3459 DTTTPRRINT
+3459 
-3469 FTTYFN
+3469 TYFETKEISAVIN
-3475 EEFFE
+3475 ENSSGDFKIF
-3480 KKDVSFIVNEET
+3480 V
-3492 GGSFQIFI
+3492 GSSW
-3500 GNFNGVGNN
+3500 NGSTSES
-3509 QPFKAEFKDIVVRIY
+3509 FKAEFKSIEVRILLPDDTTDPSRTRSASGSSYTHIRYSNQSNGNGMNENPDSTYLGIY
-3524 VPNAVYRDID
+3524 VGSSSTAPTNPSEYKWTKIKGEDGRQGERGLVGPQGPAGIQGPAGPKGNTGDRGPQGQTGPQGSQGIQGRQGDRGIQGPAGPAGPKGNTGDRGPMGPQGPAGTGIVNQQNNQTLKYWAGTEAQYNAISNKDPN
-3534 KESIERKIA
+3534 
-3543 DISSKMEIRGEGYPR
+3543 
-3558 NKRELNNV
+3558 
-3566 PNGTIYTDTLATK
+3566 TIY
-3579 GAVKWIRLNG
+3579 
-3589 KWKVTVGDTG
+3589 
-3599 WKKLNA
+3599 
-3605 VSVLGNAFIKVR
+3605 
-3617 RVNDIVTYDFGGLQ
+3617 DIF
-3631 WGWFGIIRRG
+3631 
-3641 GAGHVKHGSSRERGA
+3641 K
-3656 KVLNPGGIPDG
+3656 
-3667 FRSNASLMGPIFN
+3667 
-3680 DLGNPYGVWYMGGKS
+3680 
-3695 DSNYIQFTFNDPI
+3695 
-3708 PTDRDIGDIRVSS
+3708 
-3721 VSYITDDD
+3721 
-3729 WENITIE
+3729 

>member
-178 KHWVIDGE
+178 KHWMIDGE

-205 PVTKRWIID
+205 PITKRWIID
-214 GIDTNIVSEGVKGEK
+214 GIDTNIVSEGVKGDK

-436 LSESEITENLQVTA
+436 LSESEITENLQVSA

-462 NDDWKDI
+462 NDEWKDL
-469 NNLTIEQ
+469 NNLIIEP

-502 NFEYKGV
+502 NFEYKGI

-551 EVEETYAKKSEL
+551 EVEENYAKKSEI

-571 YATKEE
+571 YAKKEE

-600 KLSSLTDRVTA
+600 KLSTLTDRVTA

-629 AKKSELPV
+629 AKKSEIPV

-675 KNYYTKEETVNK
+675 KNYYTKEETVSK

-695 KVESNISEIS
+695 KVESNVSEIS

-725 ESLASDVNLLKAKE
+725 ESLTSDVSLLKAKE

-752 LTISSGNEVD
+752 LAISSGNEVD

-798 DKLSTSREVTEKV
+798 DKLSTSKEVTEKV
-811 NSLKTEVETTYAKK
+811 NTLKTEVDTTYAKK
-825 SELPNVEGLI
+825 SELPSVEGLI
-835 TETRADEKYSGK
+835 TEAKADEKYSGK

-932 LPKTKEETLATKE
+932 LPKAKEE
-945 ELDVVKGKVT
+945 
-955 ALESKEDSDKQTL
+955 S
-968 SIDGRTISIS
+968 
-978 GSDSSVTVPE
+978 
-988 QDLSGLA
+988 
-995 TKADVELTYAKK
+995 
-1007 EQVEKLASK
+1007 
-1016 SEIEGLRKL
+1016 
-1025 VTGSKVD
+1025 
-1032 TSGFITSDDADSK
+1032 
-1045 YARKDVMET
+1045 
-1054 TYAKKSELPSVEGLI
+1054 
-1069 TEIKADGKYLEKSK
+1069 
-1083 EETLAT
+1083 LAT

-1111 ASDIPSLVNYATKEE
+1111 ASDIPSLANYATKEE
-1126 LPSTVG
+1126 LPSTAG
-1132 LISENKADEKYIAKS
+1132 LISETRADEKYIAKS

-1190 SNSSVEVPEQD
+1190 SDSSVTVPEQDLSSLATKEEVKSIKDKLPELTEGEKLVKKSDLPSTVGLISEATADTKYIAKSKEESLATKEEVTQKISDAKDNIENQISQLAAKADVDTTYAKKSELPSTAGLISETRADEKYLEKSKETTLATKEELSGVITRLTTVEGKADKDDQTLSITGRTITISGSNSSVEVPEQDLSLLATKADVELTYAKKEQVEKLATKGEIEALRGMVTGNKVDTSGFITTEDADNKYARKDVMETTYAKKSELPSTAGLITEATADTKYVSKSEKESLATKEEVKSIKDKLPEMNELEKLAKTSDIPSLESYAKKSELPSIEGLITETKADEKYLPKSKEETLATKAEVKEIKDHLPVLTGEEKLAKTSDIPSLTGLITEATADTKYVSKSEKESLATKEELESAKNRIGVLESKEDSDKQTLSITGRTITISGSNSSVEVPEQD

-1207 KADVD
+1207 KADVE

-1220 LPSVNG
+1220 LPPVNG
-1226 LITETAADE
+1226 LITETTADE
-1235 KYLPKSKEGS
+1235 KYLSKSKEGS

-1368 EKESLATKEEVKA
+1368 EKESLATKEEVKS
-1381 IRDHLPVLTGEEK
+1381 IKDHLPVLTGEEK

-1476 ISVLESKEDADKQTL
+1476 ISVLESKEDSDKQTL

-1563 DAGNTYLRKDVAETS
+1563 DAGNTYLRKDVAENS
-1578 YAKKSEI
+1578 YAKKSEL
-1585 PNVEEFITESK
+1585 PSVEEFITESK

-1607 EGANIK
+1607 EGANTK
-1613 INSLEYQVNR
+1613 INRLEDQVNR

-1642 SVTVPEQDLS
+1642 SVTVPEQDIS
-1652 GLATKSDVERDYA
+1652 GLATKSDIERDYA
-1665 KKSELPT
+1665 KKSELPS

-1704 IGEATSSVEGKL
+1704 IGAATSSVEGKL

-1737 VAGLITEVRADDKYL
+1737 VAGLITEVRADEKYL
-1752 AKSKESTLATKAELN
+1752 EKSKEDTLANKAELN
-1767 TISGRTTAIENKLPS
+1767 TISGRTAAIENKLPS

-1814 KSSLDTAE
+1814 KSSLDAAE
-1822 VNKVVAKN
+1822 VNKVIAKN

-1839 DDVNNAVRGKTTISE
+1839 DDVNTAVRGKTTLSE

-1874 LESQINAD
+1874 LESQINTD
-1882 HGKVTNIEGRLST
+1882 HGKVANIEGRLST

-1927 QDLSGLATKSD
+1927 QDLSGLADKNT
-1938 VDTTYAKKSE
+1938 VD
-1948 LPNIEGIND
+1948 NIKNRVD
-1957 KITELE
+1957 ALE
-1963 NKRIPNEY
+1963 RKP
-1971 YFRNLN
+1971 
-1977 EISNTGAIRTL
+1977 
-1988 KYHDI
+1988 
-1993 IMVGMNKYMVIDEE
+1993 
-2007 NKDKFK
+2007 
-2013 TEPIPNSNL
+2013 
-2022 FVAKYFENSDRNKWI
+2022 
-2037 NEAVRKG
+2037 EA
-2044 KFTIAYG
+2044 
-2051 GLSGDMYDGNIA
+2051 
-2063 SISEPPASTKALIK
+2063 
-2077 AFKLGFDAVY
+2077 
-2087 VDLIRHVSSKGET
+2087 
-2100 SYYVTLNSENIERE
+2100 
-2114 YKFTRGSLIVVQDT
+2114 
-2128 FNYDNKVST
+2128 
-2137 LRYETEERNYDNE
+2137 
-2150 LPVLDVILDLANRMD
+2150 
-2165 KIIIIG
+2165 
-2171 EVYDTDGHSV
+2171 
-2181 VTNKEQLS
+2181 
-2189 LIPSTINDLSGKTDK
+2189 
-2204 IGIVSRNLIESFEEW
+2204 
-2219 NYDPIHV
+2219 
-2226 LHLKYAEGVSVE
+2226 GV
-2238 LSKELMRISMKR
+2238 
-2250 NSLVILTNSPTY
+2250 
-2262 TGGNTLTKQILLKGI
+2262 
-2277 PIVFNTNKKIERY
+2277 
-2290 LFNAKVVDTDWS
+2290 
-2302 SGYMSSSVIPDTNY
+2302 
-2316 VYNSYEIVERIT
+2316 
-2328 LKEILKTNPEI
+2328 
-2339 SATDYSYDKSNNK
+2339 
-2352 ISYKKAIDFKIL
+2352 
-2364 DPSKIS
+2364 
-2370 EGMIIKA
+2370 
-2377 NLYNI
+2377 
-2382 GDSSLN
+2382 
-2388 KLYLKNNSGV
+2388 
-2398 KIVEDVSRSLSEI
+2398 
-2411 AFSELVMLLEIPKKA
+2411 
-2426 KEISTQYLM
+2426 
-2435 LGLTPG
+2435 
-2441 DNTQFPTELKDIY
+2441 
-2454 IELLVPKH
+2454 
-2462 EKVEN
+2462 
-2467 TELETVKRRISTL
+2467 
-2480 ESNSSRSNNTNNG
+2480 
-2493 TKYYVRT
+2493 KYYVRT
-2500 IEELKALDVQVDDV
+2500 VEELKALDVVEDDI
-2514 VRFKDKVYK
+2514 VRFKDELYVISKEESNLDTEIINAVK
-2523 IVKDVTPFSLKYF
+2523 INKAPNGGNGRESLFAIRYYDNFERNLWLKSRNSRGILSIADGGFTGRVNKSSAKLINVPSTFS
-2536 GGIIL
+2536 
-2541 DKTVDGMNLV
+2541 
-2551 ATEYIDSYIRS
+2551 
-2562 SWIKNRPSG
+2562 
-2571 NFNIAYCGYTG
+2571 
-2582 LPYKSNANLNSVPCT
+2582 
-2597 LKAISDAYKVGY
+2597 AINDAGRLGY
-2609 DGIYVPTLKYFN
+2609 DGAYTYCIYYDNEFYASLPYGTRRTSELDGTEQITEDTFRYGGRSSQAFSISYNVNEYRDLNLLKLED
-2621 NKWYISTT
+2621 YIS
-2629 DEVGPILSN
+2629 I
-2638 SQGVELL
+2638 
-2645 SYSHTHT
+2645 
-2652 RINSEIAETKTFN
+2652 
-2665 SNNYVDRNL
+2665 
-2674 LTVEEFLN
+2674 
-2682 VCKKYNMYAFMS
+2682 CKKYNMYAFIDVS
-2694 IQTINKNTFDN
+2694 DGIGNSTIAGKLADIIAASGYSGMVGIVGDVLHAHKELLGLMKSEDYIKVIKIN
-2705 SSQEAYA
+2705 SSSEQQNDST
-2712 ELARIINDSGH
+2712 IINVLR
-2723 SSMIG
+2723 SSKNSMLIV
-2728 LSGDNIQIEIL
+2728 SDDESTPDVSQYNNTYRIN
-2739 DFVIRVRDKILSENL
+2739 DL
-2754 INVIFIDASTEN
+2754 INTVKD
-2766 YTLERE
+2766 LE
-2772 LLILQKYK
+2772 
-2780 NNLVII
+2780 
-2786 GDRDDHDGNEI
+2786 
-2797 LSAYGPSHQLY
+2797 
-2808 NFLKEVKKMGIP
+2808 IP
-2820 IVYQT
+2820 IVYSSL
-2825 DRREQREL
+2825 RENTQKRFNDAFERVK
-2833 FDKVIEKT
+2833 FNGYMST
-2841 GCIGLLS
+2841 SLLPFNNE
-2848 SAIAPYGKNLSD
+2848 IND
-2860 NYAVQSRNNMSS
+2860 NYNHYSKFTISS
-2872 IINLAVNKD
+2872 LVDYDINPDTA
-2881 NMSSRF
+2881 SSRY
-2887 TMNSDNTIMT
+2887 TVSNDLSTIT
-2897 ATASNITQN
+2897 IDASRSSNVTSNQTS
-2906 NEFELLNVSDITDG
+2906 FELIRFREIVDG
-2920 MLIRVRLQGKT
+2920 TIIKVRLKGET
-2931 SGSQTASCKIYVKDI
+2931 SGSIPAICRLYVKDVPASAGI
-2946 PDNENVSNMISFNSS
+2946 YNEISFSKRYRTEGEMSITISSNSLPTTYNENQIVLSLDGGSVGNSTLSFSD
-2961 SYIEREMI
+2961 I
-2969 LPLSKN
+2969 
-2975 TFNSRYN
+2975 
-2982 DKKVVINLTAD
+2982 
-2993 SGDSIISFKDL
+2993 
-3004 VVEVLIP
+3004 VVEIFIP
-3011 KDKNNTTAK
+3011 KDKDLKEFRNIKMLTGVNYNPYNDKAIYTN
-3020 LISSVNYESYN
+3020 ISVNN
-3031 NKDIYVDSEIQKAKL
+3031 AKH
-3046 GDMIHYNNEDYVVV
+3046 GNMVHYNNEDFAVV
-3060 SKDDELISGLVTEST
+3060 STTSNGFNDFNVLNPGRNT

-3080 IGENYALRIHNQEDI
+3080 YGDVFAVRTYNQEDV
-3095 NQWLNSMKNTDNIKI
+3095 NVWVDDLKGDMYI
-3110 ADGGFTGKSNV
+3110 ADGGFTGNV
-3121 DNEFVPVYPKN
+3121 NRDADINPVYPKN
-3132 TTLSVEK
+3132 TLLAIDK
-3139 AGELGFDAVKV
+3139 AGRLGFDAVKV

-3155 KDNVWVCSD
+3155 RDGIWVCSD
-3164 ETTLVNVKDNSF
+3164 ETTLRNVKDNSM
-3176 KNRNIADLNYDNI
+3176 KNRRIADLNYNDI
-3189 KGLELEGE
+3189 KHLELEGE
-3197 NVVRFNKDTETY
+3197 NVIKYNAGNTF
-3209 RWTYRDGQCK
+3209 RWNYGEGLAK
-3219 GQTIP
+3219 GLTIP
-3224 SLEQIVKICSKYG
+3224 SLEDVVRVCVTYG
-3237 MMIFITSANLT
+3237 MMIFITTTETTSNM
-3248 ANFDYVTKVL
+3248 DYVIKIL
-3258 KKYGYTSRTALVGDR
+3258 RSHNYTGKTALVGDD
-3273 FIMKYSNKLPDA
+3273 FILNNIYKIPEA
-3285 VSIFDGSMKNVKIYN
+3285 ISIFDNSKPVTIARKLFN
-3300 EKFLRTFKNFGF
+3300 ERVLKTFKNFGF
-3312 ISTPGGVS
+3312 LVNRTNATTIRQYATTFRVRTPV
-3320 DIFRQTSNFK
+3320 F
-3330 IDTPFFLNANYQ
+3330 
-3342 YNLGN
+3342 
-3347 YQSLSNFRIN
+3347 
-3357 GFITG
+3357 
-3362 AVPSDLNIREGY
+3362 VDLNDNIDLESYTTDDRFSVNGYLTGNVPRALKTEGY
-3374 SILRTYTSKEINEWT
+3374 TLAEFYNTKDISNWREY
-3389 DRKNNNSASASVVK
+3389 KNVQSATASVAM
-3403 QSNGNIIIQS
+3403 QSNGTLTFQTN
-3413 SGGSAGKYISFE
+3413 GTEANKM
-3425 RNLENYPVG
+3425 LEFTKANYPAG
-3434 TIINISAMCRKI
+3434 TIINIKAMGRKLDNNVKGGSI
-3446 EKNVDGGTISFWS
+3446 TCYISESSPSRKDFNETMYFKN
-3459 DTTTPRRINT
+3459 
-3469 FTTYFN
+3469 TYFETKEISAVLN
-3475 EEFFE
+3475 ENSSGDFKIF
-3480 KKDVSFIVNEET
+3480 V
-3492 GGSFQIFI
+3492 GSSW
-3500 GNFNGVGNN
+3500 NGSTSES
-3509 QPFKAEFKDIVVRIY
+3509 FKAEFKSIEVRILIPDDTSDPSITRAASGSSYTYIKYSNQSNGSGMNDNANSTYLGIY
-3524 VPNAVYRDID
+3524 VGSSSTAPTNPSEYRWTKIKGEDGRQGERGLVGPQGPAGIQGPVGPKGNTGDRGPQGQTGPQGSQGIQGRQGDRGIQGPAGPAGPKGNTGDRGPMGPQGPAGTGIVNQQNNQTLKYWAGTEAQYNAISNKDPN
-3534 KESIERKIA
+3534 
-3543 DISSKMEIRGEGYPR
+3543 
-3558 NKRELNNV
+3558 
-3566 PNGTIYTDTLATK
+3566 TIY
-3579 GAVKWIRLNG
+3579 
-3589 KWKVTVGDTG
+3589 
-3599 WKKLNA
+3599 
-3605 VSVLGNAFIKVR
+3605 
-3617 RVNDIVTYDFGGLQ
+3617 DIF
-3631 WGWFGIIRRG
+3631 
-3641 GAGHVKHGSSRERGA
+3641 K
-3656 KVLNPGGIPDG
+3656 
-3667 FRSNASLMGPIFN
+3667 
-3680 DLGNPYGVWYMGGKS
+3680 
-3695 DSNYIQFTFNDPI
+3695 
-3708 PTDRDIGDIRVSS
+3708 
-3721 VSYITDDD
+3721 
-3729 WENITIE
+3729 

>member
-111 NKYKLIPGPQG
+111 TKYKLIPGPQG

-169 VSVTIDPST
+169 VSVTIDPIT

-214 GIDTNIVSEGVKGEK
+214 GIDTNIVSEGVKGDK

-354 EGTKGADGV
+354 EGTKGKDGV

-436 LSESEITENLQVTA
+436 LSESEITENLQLSA

-462 NDDWKDI
+462 NDEWKDL
-469 NNLTIEQ
+469 NNLTIEP

-502 NFEYKGV
+502 NFEYKGI

-551 EVEETYAKKSEL
+551 EVEENYAKKSEL

-571 YATKEE
+571 YTTKEE

-600 KLSSLTDRVTA
+600 KLSTLTDRVTA

-675 KNYYTKEETVNK
+675 KNYYTKEETVSK

-695 KVESNISEIS
+695 KVESNVSEIS
-705 TVKEKVTGLESS
+705 VVKEKVTGLESS

-725 ESLASDVNLLKAKE
+725 ESLTSDVNLLKAKE
-739 DSDKQTLSLEGNK
+739 DSDKQTLSLEGNR

-798 DKLSTSREVTEKV
+798 DKLSTSKEVTEKV
-811 NSLKTEVETTYAKK
+811 NSLKTEVDTTYAKK
-825 SELPNVEGLI
+825 SELPSVEGLI
-835 TETRADEKYSGK
+835 TEAKADEKYSGK

-932 LPKTKEETLATKE
+932 LPKAKEETLATKE

-988 QDLSGLA
+988 QDLSLLA

-1025 VTGSKVD
+1025 VTGSTVD

-1069 TEIKADGKYLEKSK
+1069 TEVKADEKYLSKSK

-1089 KEEVKAIKDR
+1089 KAEVKEIKDN
-1099 LPELTDGEKLAK
+1099 LPELTDGDKLVKKSELPSVAGLISEATADTKYVSKSEKE
-1111 ASDIPSLVNYATKEE
+1111 SLATKEE
-1126 LPSTVG
+1126 LES
-1132 LISENKADEKYIAKS
+1132 AKS
-1147 TESSLATK
+1147 RIGVLES
-1155 NELEEVKG
+1155 
-1163 KVNALETKEDSDKQT
+1163 KEDSDKQT

-1190 SNSSVEVPEQD
+1190 SNSSVEIPEQD

-1207 KADVD
+1207 KADID

-1235 KYLPKSKEGS
+1235 KYLPKSKESS

-1255 ISEATNGVESK
+1255 ISEATSGVESQ

-1280 LHKDIESN
+1280 LHNDIESN

-1332 TVPEQDLSGLAKKSE
+1332 TVPEQDLSGFAKKSE

-1362 KYVSKS
+1362 KYIPKS
-1368 EKESLATKEEVKA
+1368 EKESLATKEEVKS
-1381 IRDHLPVLTGEEK
+1381 IKDHLPVLTGEEK
-1394 LAKTSDIPSVSG
+1394 LAKTSDIPSVTG

-1430 EVKDIADKLPE
+1430 EVKDITDKLPE
-1441 LAKKSELPSVEGLIT
+1441 LAKKSELPSVEGLIS
-1456 EVKADGKY
+1456 EAKADGKY

-1491 SITGRTITISGSNSS
+1491 SITGRTITISGSDSS
-1506 VEVPE
+1506 VTVPE

-1596 VAETYATRFDL
+1596 VTETYATRFDL

-1613 INSLEYQVNR
+1613 INRLEDQVNR

-1642 SVTVPEQDLS
+1642 SVTVPEQDIS
-1652 GLATKSDVERDYA
+1652 GLVTKSDVERDYA
-1665 KKSELPT
+1665 KKSELPNVT
-1672 IDGLI
+1672 GLI

-1737 VAGLITEVRADDKYL
+1737 VAGLITEVRADEKYL
-1752 AKSKESTLATKAELN
+1752 EKSKEDTLATKAELN
-1767 TISGRTTAIENKLPS
+1767 TISGRTAAIENKLPS

-1839 DDVNNAVRGKTTISE
+1839 DDVNNAVRGKTTLSE

-1874 LESQINAD
+1874 LESQINSD

-1938 VDTTYAKKSE
+1938 VERDYAKKSE
-1948 LPNIEGIND
+1948 LPNVEEING
-1957 KITELE
+1957 KISKLE

-1971 YFRNLN
+1971 YFRSIG
-1977 EISNTGAIRTL
+1977 EISSSGAVSRLQIN
-1988 KYHDI
+1988 DI
-1993 IMVGMNKYMVIDEE
+1993 INVAGTDCRIVNREMYEKLDYSGKKIEGTEFYITDYLEE
-2007 NKDKFK
+2007 SEKNNWIKD
-2013 TEPIPNSNL
+2013 NL
-2022 FVAKYFENSDRNKWI
+2022 AIS
-2037 NEAVRKG
+2037 
-2044 KFTIAYG
+2044 YG
-2051 GLSGDMYDGNIA
+2051 GLSGDKYDSNVN
-2063 SISEPPASTKALIK
+2063 SIFDVPGSFSAIST
-2077 AFKLGFDAVY
+2077 AFKVGFDAVFID
-2087 VDLIRHVSSKGET
+2087 VLIDTEGSTTNYFVTIESEKVSRTYKKDGGTITVARDSFKYT
-2100 SYYVTLNSENIERE
+2100 KYSTLN
-2114 YKFTRGSLIVVQDT
+2114 
-2128 FNYDNKVST
+2128 
-2137 LRYETEERNYDNE
+2137 YEAEIRSGKYYDNE
-2150 LPVLDVILDLANRMD
+2150 LMKLEELIALCSTENKILIIDGIYELESSTTKYANATKIPESSIVDKGTDLYVHVRKKVKN
-2165 KIIIIG
+2165 I
-2171 EVYDTDGHSV
+2171 E
-2181 VTNKEQLS
+2181 
-2189 LIPSTINDLSGKTDK
+2189 K
-2204 IGIVSRNLIESFEEW
+2204 IGFTSDIFS
-2219 NYDPIHV
+2219 
-2226 LHLKYAEGVSVE
+2226 GV
-2238 LSKELMRISMKR
+2238 
-2250 NSLVILTNSPTY
+2250 N
-2262 TGGNTLTKQILLKGI
+2262 NTLTNKSSLFEKFINVAEIDNTSSLDSVRNKVESLSIRKNSMIILTDVLTSSDIVKILKGQNI
-2277 PIVFNTNKKIERY
+2277 PVIYNTKKSVNKNYI
-2290 LFNAKVVDTDWS
+2290 DWVS
-2302 SGYMSSSVIPDTNY
+2302 SEELYKGYMSPSIIPSSNKIEL
-2316 VYNSYEIVERIT
+2316 YNHYNVTETIT
-2328 LKEILKTNPEI
+2328 LKDIMKNVPPSDKYI
-2339 SATDYSYDKSNNK
+2339 YDSDAKKLN
-2352 ISYKKAIDFKIL
+2352 YKKDMDLAVVSSDKLTDGMIVKVNFKNKGID
-2364 DPSKIS
+2364 SKIKIYMTD
-2370 EGMIIKA
+2370 G
-2377 NLYNI
+2377 
-2382 GDSSLN
+2382 
-2388 KLYLKNNSGV
+2388 SGV
-2398 KIVEDVSRSLSEI
+2398 KILEDVVQTSTK
-2411 AFSELVMLLEIPKKA
+2411 FS
-2426 KEISTQYLM
+2426 Y
-2435 LGLTPG
+2435 
-2441 DNTQFPTELKDIY
+2441 TE
-2454 IELLVPKH
+2454 
-2462 EKVEN
+2462 
-2467 TELETVKRRISTL
+2467 
-2480 ESNSSRSNNTNNG
+2480 
-2493 TKYYVRT
+2493 RT
-2500 IEELKALDVQVDDV
+2500 ITVIIPNKEKNKNRQPLTL
-2514 VRFKDKVYK
+2514 
-2523 IVKDVTPFSLKYF
+2523 
-2536 GGIIL
+2536 GI
-2541 DKTVDGMNLV
+2541 
-2551 ATEYIDSYIRS
+2551 IRS
-2562 SWIKNRPSG
+2562 SYG
-2571 NFNIAYCGYTG
+2571 NSPEDTV
-2582 LPYKSNANLNSVPCT
+2582 LTNL
-2597 LKAISDAYKVGY
+2597 Y
-2609 DGIYVPTLKYFN
+2609 
-2621 NKWYISTT
+2621 
-2629 DEVGPILSN
+2629 
-2638 SQGVELL
+2638 VELL
-2645 SYSHTHT
+2645 TP
-2652 RINSEIAETKTFN
+2652 
-2665 SNNYVDRNL
+2665 
-2674 LTVEEFLN
+2674 
-2682 VCKKYNMYAFMS
+2682 KY
-2694 IQTINKNTFDN
+2694 
-2705 SSQEAYA
+2705 
-2712 ELARIINDSGH
+2712 
-2723 SSMIG
+2723 
-2728 LSGDNIQIEIL
+2728 DNIKTKK
-2739 DFVIRVRDKILSENL
+2739 DAYVI
-2754 INVIFIDASTEN
+2754 AN
-2766 YTLERE
+2766 Y
-2772 LLILQKYK
+2772 
-2780 NNLVII
+2780 N
-2786 GDRDDHDGNEI
+2786 
-2797 LSAYGPSHQLY
+2797 
-2808 NFLKEVKKMGIP
+2808 
-2820 IVYQT
+2820 
-2825 DRREQREL
+2825 
-2833 FDKVIEKT
+2833 
-2841 GCIGLLS
+2841 
-2848 SAIAPYGKNLSD
+2848 PYD
-2860 NYAVQSRNNMSS
+2860 
-2872 IINLAVNKD
+2872 
-2881 NMSSRF
+2881 
-2887 TMNSDNTIMT
+2887 
-2897 ATASNITQN
+2897 
-2906 NEFELLNVSDITDG
+2906 
-2920 MLIRVRLQGKT
+2920 
-2931 SGSQTASCKIYVKDI
+2931 
-2946 PDNENVSNMISFNSS
+2946 
-2961 SYIEREMI
+2961 
-2969 LPLSKN
+2969 
-2975 TFNSRYN
+2975 
-2982 DKKVVINLTAD
+2982 
-2993 SGDSIISFKDL
+2993 
-3004 VVEVLIP
+3004 
-3011 KDKNNTTAK
+3011 
-3020 LISSVNYESYN
+3020 
-3031 NKDIYVDSEIQKAKL
+3031 NKDIMIDDSKL
-3046 GDMIHYNNEDYVVV
+3046 SEVESSDALHYNNEDYTILSENDEMITGLL
-3060 SKDDELISGLVTEST
+3060 SKNT

-3080 IGENYALRIHNQEDI
+3080 KSDKYALRTYNQEDV
-3095 NQWLNSMKNTDNIKI
+3095 NIWVDDLKGDMYI
-3110 ADGGFTGKSNV
+3110 ADGGFTGNV
-3121 DNEFVPVYPKN
+3121 NRDADINPVYPKN
-3132 TTLSVEK
+3132 TLLAIDK
-3139 AGELGFDAVKV
+3139 AGRLGFDAVKV

-3155 KDNVWVCSD
+3155 RDGIWVCSD
-3164 ETTLVNVKDNSF
+3164 ETTLRNVKDNSM
-3176 KNRNIADLNYDNI
+3176 KNRRIADLNYNDI
-3189 KGLELEGE
+3189 KHLELEGE
-3197 NVVRFNKDTETY
+3197 NVIKYNAGNTF
-3209 RWTYRDGQCK
+3209 RWNYGDGIAK
-3219 GQTIP
+3219 GLTIP
-3224 SLEQIVKICSKYG
+3224 SLEDVVRVCVTYG
-3237 MMIFITSANLT
+3237 MMIFITTTESTSNM
-3248 ANFDYVTKVL
+3248 DYVIKIL
-3258 KKYGYTSRTALVGDR
+3258 RSHNYTGKTALVGDD
-3273 FIMKYSNKLPDA
+3273 FILNNIYKIPEA
-3285 VSIFDGSMKNVKIYN
+3285 ISIFDNSEPVTIAGKLFN
-3300 EKFLRTFKNFGF
+3300 ERVLKTFKNFGF
-3312 ISTPGGVS
+3312 LVNRTNATTIRQYATTFRVRTPV
-3320 DIFRQTSNFK
+3320 F
-3330 IDTPFFLNANYQ
+3330 
-3342 YNLGN
+3342 
-3347 YQSLSNFRIN
+3347 
-3357 GFITG
+3357 
-3362 AVPSDLNIREGY
+3362 VDLNDNIDLESYTTDDRFSVNGYLTGNVPRALKTEGY
-3374 SILRTYTSKEINEWT
+3374 TLAEFYNIKDIANWREY
-3389 DRKNNNSASASVVK
+3389 KNVSNATASVTA
-3403 QSNGNIIIQS
+3403 QSNGTLTFQTN
-3413 SGGSAGKYISFE
+3413 GTEANKM
-3425 RNLENYPVG
+3425 LELTKSNYPAG
-3434 TIINISAMCRKI
+3434 TIINIKAMGRKLDNNVKGGSI
-3446 EKNVDGGTISFWS
+3446 SCFISESSPSRKDFNETMYFKN
-3459 DTTTPRRINT
+3459 
-3469 FTTYFN
+3469 TYFETKEISAVLN
-3475 EEFFE
+3475 ENSSGDFKIF
-3480 KKDVSFIVNEET
+3480 V
-3492 GGSFQIFI
+3492 GSSW
-3500 GNFNGVGNN
+3500 NGSTSES
-3509 QPFKAEFKDIVVRIY
+3509 FKAEFKSIEVRILIPDDTSDPSRTRAASNASYTYIRYSNQANGSGMNDNPNSTYLGVY
-3524 VPNAVYRDID
+3524 VGSSSTAPTNPSEYRWT
-3534 KESIERKIA
+3534 R
-3543 DISSKMEIRGEGYPR
+3543 IRGEDGRQGERGLVGPQGPAGIQGPAGPAGPKGNTGDRGPQGQTGAQGIQGIQGRQGDRGIQGPAGPAGPKGNTGDRGPMGPQGPAGTGIVNQQNNQTLKYWAGTEAQYNAIT
-3558 NKRELNNV
+3558 NKD
-3566 PNGTIYTDTLATK
+3566 PNTIY
-3579 GAVKWIRLNG
+3579 
-3589 KWKVTVGDTG
+3589 
-3599 WKKLNA
+3599 
-3605 VSVLGNAFIKVR
+3605 
-3617 RVNDIVTYDFGGLQ
+3617 DIF
-3631 WGWFGIIRRG
+3631 
-3641 GAGHVKHGSSRERGA
+3641 K
-3656 KVLNPGGIPDG
+3656 
-3667 FRSNASLMGPIFN
+3667 
-3680 DLGNPYGVWYMGGKS
+3680 
-3695 DSNYIQFTFNDPI
+3695 
-3708 PTDRDIGDIRVSS
+3708 
-3721 VSYITDDD
+3721 
-3729 WENITIE
+3729 

>member
-111 NKYKLIPGPQG
+111 TKYKLIPGPQG

-214 GIDTNIVSEGVKGEK
+214 GIDTNIVSEGVKGDK

-354 EGTKGADGV
+354 EGTKGVDGV

-414 FRNNDASGIE
+414 FRNNDASGVE
-424 VLMIGP
+424 VIMIGP

-462 NDDWKDI
+462 NDEWKDI

-551 EVEETYAKKSEL
+551 EVEENYAKKSEL

-571 YATKEE
+571 YTTKKE

-600 KLSSLTDRVTA
+600 KLSTLTDRVTA
-611 IEESKSTL
+611 IEESKSAL

-637 VPSLEPYATKAD
+637 VPSLDPYATKAD

-725 ESLASDVNLLKAKE
+725 ESLTSDVSLLKAKE

-752 LTISSGNEVD
+752 LAISSGNEVD

-798 DKLSTSREVTEKV
+798 DKLSTSKEVTEKV
-811 NSLKTEVETTYAKK
+811 NSLKTEVETNYAKK
-825 SELPNVEGLI
+825 SELPSVEGLI
-835 TETRADEKYSGK
+835 TETKADGKYSSK
-847 SLETTVS
+847 SLETTVN
-854 SLDEKVRNLEA
+854 SLDEKVRHLEA

-889 VTVPEQDLSSLATK
+889 VTVPEQDLSGLATK

-926 TADERY
+926 TADEKY
-932 LPKTKEETLATKE
+932 LPKAEKETLATKE

-1032 TSGFITSDDADSK
+1032 TSGFITTDDADSK

-1069 TEIKADGKYLEKSK
+1069 TETKADGKYLEKSK
-1083 EETLAT
+1083 EESLAT

-1111 ASDIPSLVNYATKEE
+1111 ASDIPSLANYATKEE
-1126 LPSTVG
+1126 LPSTAG
-1132 LISENKADEKYIAKS
+1132 LISETRADEKYIAKS

-1163 KVNALETKEDSDKQT
+1163 KVTALEAKEDSDKQTLSINDRTITISGSNSSVTVPEQDLSSLATKEEVKAIKDHLPDLGDEDKLVKKSELPSVDGLISEATADTKYIAKSKEETLATKEEVTQKISDAKGTIENQISQLATKSDVDTTYAKKSELPSTAGLVSETRADEKYLEKSKETTLATKEELSGVITRLTTVEGKADKDDQT

-1190 SNSSVEVPEQD
+1190 SDSSVTVPEQD

-1207 KADVD
+1207 KADVELTYAKKEQVEKLATKGEIEALRGMVTGNKVD
-1212 TTYAKKSE
+1212 TSGFITTEDADNKYARKDVMETTYAKKSE
-1220 LPSVNG
+1220 LPSTAGLISEATADTKYIPKSEKESLATKEEVKSIKDKLPEMNELEKLAKTSDIPSLESYAKRSELPSVDG
-1226 LITETAADE
+1226 LITEVKADE
-1235 KYLPKSKEGS
+1235 KYLPKSKEETLATKAEVKEIKDHLPELTDGDKLVKKS
-1245 LATKEELTQK
+1245 ELPSTVGLISEATADTKYIPKSEKETLATKEELTQK
-1255 ISEATNGVESK
+1255 ISEATSGVEAQI
-1266 LSNLLPKSEADKNY
+1266 SNLLPKSEADKNY
-1280 LHKDIESN
+1280 LHKEIEST

-1347 LPSVEGLISETKADE
+1347 LPSVEGLIAEAKADE
-1362 KYVSKS
+1362 KYIPKA
-1368 EKESLATKEEVKA
+1368 EKETLATKEEVKS
-1381 IRDHLPVLTGEEK
+1381 IKDHLPVLTGEEK
-1394 LAKTSDIPSVSG
+1394 LAKTSDIPSVTG

-1430 EVKDIADKLPE
+1430 EVKDIIDKLPE

-1476 ISVLESKEDADKQTL
+1476 ISVLESKEDSDKQTL
-1491 SITGRTITISGSNSS
+1491 SITGRTITISGSDSS
-1506 VEVPE
+1506 VTVPE

-1578 YAKKSEI
+1578 YAKKSEL
-1585 PNVEEFITESK
+1585 PSVEGLI
-1596 VAETYATRFDL
+1596 AETRADEKYVPKADL
-1607 EGANIK
+1607 ETAKERITT
-1613 INSLEYQVNR
+1613 LENKTDNDKQ
-1623 EKPTLS
+1623 TLS
-1629 IEGNTITISGSNS
+1629 ITGRTITISGSDS

-1652 GLATKSDVERDYA
+1652 SLAVKSDVEKTYA
-1665 KKSELPT
+1665 KKSELPSVA
-1672 IDGLI
+1672 GLI

-1687 PKSKEDTLAT
+1687 PKSKEETLAT

-1704 IGEATSSVEGKL
+1704 IGEATSDVEGKI

-1723 EVDKTYAKKSELPS
+1723 DVEKTYAKKSELPS
-1737 VAGLITEVRADDKYL
+1737 VAGLISEATADDKYL

-1767 TISGRTTAIENKLPS
+1767 SISGRTTAIENKLPS

-1874 LESQINAD
+1874 LESQINTD

-1927 QDLSGLATKSD
+1927 QDLSSLAPKSD
-1938 VDTTYAKKSE
+1938 VDSLKNRVGA
-1948 LPNIEGIND
+1948 
-1957 KITELE
+1957 LE
-1963 NKRIPNEY
+1963 NKPEA
-1971 YFRNLN
+1971 
-1977 EISNTGAIRTL
+1977 GA
-1988 KYHDI
+1988 
-1993 IMVGMNKYMVIDEE
+1993 
-2007 NKDKFK
+2007 
-2013 TEPIPNSNL
+2013 
-2022 FVAKYFENSDRNKWI
+2022 
-2037 NEAVRKG
+2037 
-2044 KFTIAYG
+2044 
-2051 GLSGDMYDGNIA
+2051 
-2063 SISEPPASTKALIK
+2063 
-2077 AFKLGFDAVY
+2077 
-2087 VDLIRHVSSKGET
+2087 
-2100 SYYVTLNSENIERE
+2100 
-2114 YKFTRGSLIVVQDT
+2114 
-2128 FNYDNKVST
+2128 
-2137 LRYETEERNYDNE
+2137 
-2150 LPVLDVILDLANRMD
+2150 
-2165 KIIIIG
+2165 
-2171 EVYDTDGHSV
+2171 
-2181 VTNKEQLS
+2181 
-2189 LIPSTINDLSGKTDK
+2189 
-2204 IGIVSRNLIESFEEW
+2204 
-2219 NYDPIHV
+2219 
-2226 LHLKYAEGVSVE
+2226 
-2238 LSKELMRISMKR
+2238 
-2250 NSLVILTNSPTY
+2250 
-2262 TGGNTLTKQILLKGI
+2262 
-2277 PIVFNTNKKIERY
+2277 
-2290 LFNAKVVDTDWS
+2290 
-2302 SGYMSSSVIPDTNY
+2302 
-2316 VYNSYEIVERIT
+2316 
-2328 LKEILKTNPEI
+2328 
-2339 SATDYSYDKSNNK
+2339 
-2352 ISYKKAIDFKIL
+2352 
-2364 DPSKIS
+2364 
-2370 EGMIIKA
+2370 
-2377 NLYNI
+2377 
-2382 GDSSLN
+2382 
-2388 KLYLKNNSGV
+2388 
-2398 KIVEDVSRSLSEI
+2398 
-2411 AFSELVMLLEIPKKA
+2411 
-2426 KEISTQYLM
+2426 
-2435 LGLTPG
+2435 
-2441 DNTQFPTELKDIY
+2441 
-2454 IELLVPKH
+2454 
-2462 EKVEN
+2462 
-2467 TELETVKRRISTL
+2467 
-2480 ESNSSRSNNTNNG
+2480 
-2493 TKYYVRT
+2493 KYYVRT
-2500 IEELKALDVQVDDV
+2500 VEELKALDVVEDDV
-2514 VRFKDKVYK
+2514 VRFKDELYIISKEESNLDTEIINAVK
-2523 IVKDVTPFSLKYF
+2523 INK
-2536 GGIIL
+2536 
-2541 DKTVDGMNLV
+2541 
-2551 ATEYIDSYIRS
+2551 A
-2562 SWIKNRPSG
+2562 PSG
-2571 NFNIAYCGYTG
+2571 GNGRESLFAIKYYENFERNLWLKSRNSRGVLSIADGGFTG
-2582 LPYKSNANLNSVPCT
+2582 RVNKSSAKMINVPST
-2597 LKAISDAYKVGY
+2597 FSAINDAGRLGY
-2609 DGIYVPTLKYFN
+2609 DGAYTYCIYYDNEFYASLPYGMRRTSELDGAEIITNDTFRYGG
-2621 NKWYISTT
+2621 S
-2629 DEVGPILSN
+2629 G
-2638 SQGVELL
+2638 SQAFSV
-2645 SYSHTHT
+2645 SYDA
-2652 RINSEIAETKTFN
+2652 NE
-2665 SNNYVDRNL
+2665 YQDRNL
-2674 LTVEEFLN
+2674 LKLEDYISI
-2682 VCKKYNMYAFMS
+2682 CKKYNMYAFIDVS
-2694 IQTINKNTFDN
+2694 DGIGNSTIAGKLADIIAASGYSGMIGIVGDVLHAHKELLGLMKSEDYIKVIKIN
-2705 SSQEAYA
+2705 SSSEQQNDNT
-2712 ELARIINDSGH
+2712 IINVLR
-2723 SSMIG
+2723 SSKNSMLIV
-2728 LSGDNIQIEIL
+2728 SDDESTPDISQYNNTYRIN
-2739 DFVIRVRDKILSENL
+2739 DL
-2754 INVIFIDASTEN
+2754 INTVKDLEIPILYSSLRENTQKRFNDAFERVKFNGYMSTSLLPFNNEINDNYNYYSKFTISSLIDYDINPDTASSRYTVSNDLNTITIDASRSSNVTSN
-2766 YTLERE
+2766 
-2772 LLILQKYK
+2772 
-2780 NNLVII
+2780 
-2786 GDRDDHDGNEI
+2786 
-2797 LSAYGPSHQLY
+2797 
-2808 NFLKEVKKMGIP
+2808 
-2820 IVYQT
+2820 QT
-2825 DRREQREL
+2825 
-2833 FDKVIEKT
+2833 
-2841 GCIGLLS
+2841 S
-2848 SAIAPYGKNLSD
+2848 
-2860 NYAVQSRNNMSS
+2860 
-2872 IINLAVNKD
+2872 
-2881 NMSSRF
+2881 
-2887 TMNSDNTIMT
+2887 
-2897 ATASNITQN
+2897 
-2906 NEFELLNVSDITDG
+2906 FELIRFREIVDG
-2920 MLIRVRLQGKT
+2920 TIIKVRLKGET
-2931 SGSQTASCKIYVKDI
+2931 SGSIPAICRLYVKDVPASAGI
-2946 PDNENVSNMISFNSS
+2946 YNEISFSKRYRTEGEMSITISSNSLPTTYNENQIVLSLDGGSVGNST
-2961 SYIEREMI
+2961 
-2969 LPLSKN
+2969 L
-2975 TFNSRYN
+2975 TFS
-2982 DKKVVINLTAD
+2982 DI
-2993 SGDSIISFKDL
+2993 
-3004 VVEVLIP
+3004 VVEIFIP
-3011 KDKNNTTAK
+3011 KDKDLKEFRNIKMLTGVNYNPYNDKAIYTN
-3020 LISSVNYESYN
+3020 ISVNN
-3031 NKDIYVDSEIQKAKL
+3031 AKH
-3046 GDMIHYNNEDYVVV
+3046 GNMVHYNNEDFAVV
-3060 SKDDELISGLVTEST
+3060 STTSNGVNDFNVLNPGRNT

-3080 IGENYALRIHNQEDI
+3080 YGDVFAVRTYNQEDV
-3095 NQWLNSMKNTDNIKI
+3095 NVWVDDLKGDMYI
-3110 ADGGFTGKSNV
+3110 ADGGFTGNV
-3121 DNEFVPVYPKN
+3121 NRDADINPVYPKN
-3132 TTLSVEK
+3132 TLLAIDK
-3139 AGELGFDAVKV
+3139 AGRLGFDAVKV

-3155 KDNVWVCSD
+3155 RDGIWVCSD
-3164 ETTLVNVKDNSF
+3164 ETTLRNVKDNSM
-3176 KNRNIADLNYDNI
+3176 KNRRIADLNYNDI
-3189 KGLELEGE
+3189 KHLELEGE
-3197 NVVRFNKDTETY
+3197 NVIKYNAGNTF
-3209 RWTYRDGQCK
+3209 RWNYGDGIAK
-3219 GQTIP
+3219 GLTIP
-3224 SLEQIVKICSKYG
+3224 SLEDVVRICVTYG
-3237 MMIFITSANLT
+3237 MMIFLTTNETTSNM
-3248 ANFDYVTKVL
+3248 DYVVKIL
-3258 KKYGYTSRTALVGDR
+3258 RSHNYTGKTALVGDD
-3273 FIMKYSNKLPDA
+3273 FILNNIYKIPEA
-3285 VSIFDGSMKNVKIYN
+3285 ISIFDNSKPVTVARKLFN
-3300 EKFLRTFKNFGF
+3300 ERVLKTFKNFGF
-3312 ISTPGGVS
+3312 LVNRNNSTT
-3320 DIFRQTSNFK
+3320 IRQYATTFRVR
-3330 IDTPFFLNANYQ
+3330 TPVF
-3342 YNLGN
+3342 
-3347 YQSLSNFRIN
+3347 
-3357 GFITG
+3357 
-3362 AVPSDLNIREGY
+3362 VDLNDNIDLESYTTDDRFSVNGYLTGNVPRALKTEGY
-3374 SILRTYTSKEINEWT
+3374 TLAEFYNIKDIANWREY
-3389 DRKNNNSASASVVK
+3389 KNFQSATASVTM
-3403 QSNGNIIIQS
+3403 QSNGTLTFQTN
-3413 SGGSAGKYISFE
+3413 GTEANKM
-3425 RNLENYPVG
+3425 LELTKANYPAG
-3434 TIINISAMCRKI
+3434 TIINIKAMGRKLDNNVKGGSI
-3446 EKNVDGGTISFWS
+3446 TCYISESSPSRKDFNETMYFKN
-3459 DTTTPRRINT
+3459 
-3469 FTTYFN
+3469 TYFETKEISAVLN
-3475 EEFFE
+3475 ENSSGDFKIF
-3480 KKDVSFIVNEET
+3480 V
-3492 GGSFQIFI
+3492 GSSW
-3500 GNFNGVGNN
+3500 NGSTSES
-3509 QPFKAEFKDIVVRIY
+3509 FKAEFKSIEVRILIPDDTSDPSRTRAASGSSYTYIKYSNQSNGSGMNDNANSTYLGIY
-3524 VPNAVYRDID
+3524 VGSSSTAPTNPSEYRWTKIKGEDGRQGERGLVGPQGPAGIQGPAGPKGNTGDRGPQGQTGPQGSQGIQGRQGDRGIQGPAGPAGPKGNTGDRGPMGPQGPAGTGIVNQQNNQTLKYWAGTEAQYNAITNKDPN
-3534 KESIERKIA
+3534 
-3543 DISSKMEIRGEGYPR
+3543 
-3558 NKRELNNV
+3558 
-3566 PNGTIYTDTLATK
+3566 TIY
-3579 GAVKWIRLNG
+3579 
-3589 KWKVTVGDTG
+3589 
-3599 WKKLNA
+3599 
-3605 VSVLGNAFIKVR
+3605 
-3617 RVNDIVTYDFGGLQ
+3617 DIF
-3631 WGWFGIIRRG
+3631 
-3641 GAGHVKHGSSRERGA
+3641 K
-3656 KVLNPGGIPDG
+3656 
-3667 FRSNASLMGPIFN
+3667 
-3680 DLGNPYGVWYMGGKS
+3680 
-3695 DSNYIQFTFNDPI
+3695 
-3708 PTDRDIGDIRVSS
+3708 
-3721 VSYITDDD
+3721 
-3729 WENITIE
+3729 